1 MNYRDKIQKFSI
13 RKYTVGTFSTVI
25 ATLVFLG
32 FNTSQAHAAETNQP
46 ASVVKQKQQS
56 NNEQNENRESQAQN
70 SQNSQNGQSLSA
82 THENEQPNISQAN
95 LVDQKVAQ
103 SSTTNDEQPASQN
116 VNTKKDS
123 ATAATTQ
130 PDKEE
135 SKHKQNESQSANKNG
150 NDSRAAHVE
159 NHEANVVTASDS
171 SDNGNVQHDR
181 NELQAFFDANYHDY
195 RFIDRENADSG
206 TFNYVK
212 GIFDKIN
219 TLLGSNDPINNKDL
233 QLAYKELEQ
242 AVALIRTM
250 PQRQQTSRR
259 SNRIQTRS
267 VESRAAEPRSVSS
280 YQNADSSYYV
290 ENANDGSGYPVGT
303 YINASNKGAPYYLP
317 TAPWNTL
324 KASAAKEIVLMT
336 AKQTGDGYQWVIK
349 FNKGHAPH
357 ENMIFW
363 FALPSDQVPVGRTD
377 FVTVNAD
384 GTNVQ
389 WSNGAGQGANKPL
402 PQMWPYGVNDS
413 RSRDFK
419 VRSRSGQVIY
429 DWSNV
434 HVNTLRDL
442 ARAGDY
448 FSEAG
453 APAATKAI
461 GEQTFK
467 YINGERP
474 TESPGASTVYTFIGA
489 GDASYTISFK
499 TQGPTTNKLYYAAGG
514 RALEYNQLFMY
525 SQLYVESTQDHQQR
539 LDGLRQTVNRTY
551 RIGTTKNVEVGQ
563 NNYKMKKVLES
574 TNLNIDDFIDDP
586 LSYVRTPSNKVL
598 GFYPTN
604 ANTNAFRPGGA
615 QQLNEYQL
623 SQLFTDQKLQ
633 EAART
638 RNPIRLMIGFDY
650 PDGHGNAETLVPV
663 NLTVLPEIQHNIK
676 FFKNDDTQNIA
687 EKPFSKQAGHPVFY
701 VYAGN
706 QGNASVNL
714 GGSVTSIQPLR
725 INLTSNENFTDK
737 DWQITGIPRTL
748 HIENSTN
755 RTNNARERNI
765 ELVGNLLPGDYFGTI
780 RFGRKEQ
787 LFEIRV
793 KPHTPTITTTAE
805 QLRGTALQKVPVN
818 ISGIPLD
825 PSALVYLVAPTNQT
839 TNGGSEADQIPSGY
853 TILATGTPDGVHN
866 TITIRP
872 QDYVV
877 FIPPVGKQI
886 RAVVYYNKVVA
897 SNMSNAVTI
906 LPDDIPPTIN
916 NPVGINAKYY
926 RGDEVNFTMGVS
938 DRHTGIKNTTITT
951 LPNGWTSNLTKADK
965 NNGSL
970 SITGRVSM
978 NQTFNSDITFK
989 VSATDNA
996 NNTTND
1002 SQSKHVSIH
1011 VGKISEDAHPI
1022 VLGNTEKVVV
1032 VNPTAVSND
1041 EKQSI
1046 ITAFMNKNQNI
1057 RGYLASTNP
1066 VTVDNNGNV
1075 TLHYRDGSSTTLDAT
1090 NVMTYEPIVKPEYQ
1104 TTNAPKTATVTI
1116 AKGQSFNI
1124 GDIKQ
1129 YFTLSNGQGIPSG
1142 TFTNITSDR
1151 TIPTAQEVSQMNAG
1165 TQLYH
1170 IVASNAYHKDTE
1182 DFYIS
1187 LKIVD
1192 VKQPEGDQRV
1202 YRTSTYDLTTDEISK
1217 VKQAFINA
1225 NRDVITLAEG
1235 DISVTNTPNGA
1246 NVSTITVN
1254 INKGRLTKSFA
1265 SNLANMNFLRWVNFP
1280 QDYTVTWTNAKIANR
1295 PTDGGLSWSD
1305 DHKSL
1310 IYRYDA
1316 TLGTQITTN
1325 DILTMLKATTTVP
1338 GLRNNITGNEKAQAE
1353 AGGRPNYRTT
1363 GYSQANASSDGQR
1376 QYTLN
1381 GQVIQIL
1388 DIINPSNG
1396 YGGQPVTNSNTRA
1409 NHSNATVVN
1418 VNEPAANGAGAFTI
1432 DHVVKSNS
1440 THNASDAVYKAQ
1452 LYLTP
1457 YGPKQYVEHLNQNTG
1472 NTTDA
1477 INIYF
1482 VPSDLVNPT
1491 ISVGNYTN
1499 HQVFSG
1505 ETFTNTITANDNFGV
1520 QSVTVP
1526 TTSQITGTVDNNH
1539 QHVSATAPNVTSA
1552 TTKTIN
1558 LLATDTS
1565 GNTATTSFNVTVKP
1579 LRDKYRV
1586 GTSST
1591 AANPVRIANISNNA
1605 TVSQADQTAII
1616 NSLTFTSNAPN
1627 RNYAT
1632 ASANEITSKTVSNVS
1647 RTGNNANVTV
1657 TVTYQD
1663 GTTSTV
1669 TVPVKH
1675 VIPEIVAHSHY
1686 TVQGQDFPAGNG
1698 SSASDYF
1705 KLSNGSAIPDAT
1717 ITWVSGQ
1724 APNKDNTRI
1733 GQDINVTAHILI
1745 DGETTPITKTAT
1757 YKVVSSVPKHVFET
1771 NRGAVFP
1778 GVSDVYDA
1786 KQYVKPVND
1795 SWTQN
1800 AQRMN
1805 FQFTNSYGPSKDVV
1819 GISTRDIRVTYDNH
1833 QTQIIKI
1840 LAKVKPDPPRI
1851 DGNSVTYKAGL
1862 TNQQIKINNVLSS
1875 SSIKLFK
1882 ADNTP
1887 LTITNTTYG
1896 SGNTAVVTVSDALP
1910 NGVIKARSSI
1920 TMNNVTYTTQDEHGR
1935 AIDVTRNESVD
1946 SNDSATVTVTPQL
1959 QATTEGA
1966 VFIKGGDG
1974 FDFGHVER
1982 FIQNP
1987 PHGATV
1993 AWHDNPDTWK
2003 NTVGNTHKTAVVTL
2017 PSGQGTRNVEVPVKV
2032 YPVANAKAP
2041 SRDVKGQNLTN
2052 GTDAMNY
2059 ITFDPNTNTNGITAA
2074 WANRQQ
2080 PNNQQ
2085 AGVQHLNVDVTYP
2098 GISAAKRVPVTVN
2111 VYQFEFPQ
2119 TTYTTTV
2126 GGTLASGTQA
2136 SGYAH
2141 MQNANGLPTDGF
2153 TYKWNNAATGTNDAN
2168 WAAMNKP
2175 NAAKVVN
2182 AKYDVIY
2189 NGRTFATSL
2198 PAKFV
2203 VKDVQPAKP
2212 TVTET
2217 AAGAITIAP
2226 GANQTVN
2233 THAGNVTTYADK
2245 LVIKR
2250 NGNVVTTFT
2259 RHNNTS
2265 PWVKEASAAT
2275 VAGIAG
2281 TNNGIT
2287 VAAGTFNPA
2296 DTIQVVATQGSG
2308 ETVSDEQRSDDF
2320 TVVAPQPNQ
2329 ATTKIWQNG
2338 HIDITPNNPSGH
2350 LINPTQ
2356 AMDIAYTEKVGN
2368 GAEHSKTINVVRG
2381 QNNQWTIANKPDYV
2395 TLDAQTGKVTFNA
2408 NTIKPNSAITI
2419 TPKAGT
2425 GHSASSNPS
2434 TLTAPATHTVN
2445 TTEIVKDYGSNVTA
2459 AEINNA
2465 VQVAN
2470 KRTATI
2476 KNGTA
2481 MPTNLAGGS
2490 TTTIP
2495 VTVTY
2500 NDGSTEEVQESIFTK
2515 ADKRELITAKN
2526 HLDDPVSTD
2535 GKKPGT
2541 ITQYNNA
2548 IHNAQQ
2554 QINTAKT
2561 EAQQV
2566 INNERATPQQ
2576 VSDALTKVRAA
2587 QTKIDQAKALLQNK
2601 EDNSQLVTS
2610 KNNLQSSVNQVPSTA
2625 GMTQQS
2631 IDNYNAKKRE
2641 AESEITAAQRVID
2654 NGDATA
2660 QQISDEKHRVD
2671 NALTALNQA
2680 KQNLTAD
2687 THALE
2692 QAVQQLNRTGT
2703 TTGKKPASITAYNN
2717 SIRALQS
2724 DLTSAKNSANA
2735 IIQKPIRTVQEV
2747 QSALTNVNRVNER
2760 LTQAINQLVPLADN
2774 SALRTAKTK
2783 LDEEINKSV
2792 TTDGMTQSSIQA
2804 YENAKR
2810 AGQTEST
2817 NAQNVIN
2824 NGDATDQQIAAEKAK
2839 VEEKYNS
2846 LKQAIAGLTP
2856 DLAPLQA
2863 AKTQLQNDIDQPTS
2877 TTGMTSASVATF
2889 NEKLSA
2895 ARTKIQEIDRVLAS
2909 HPDVA
2914 TIRQNVTA
2922 ANAAKS
2928 ALDQARNGLTVD
2940 KAPLEN
2946 AKNQL
2951 QHSIDTQTSTTG
2963 MTQDSVNAYNAKL
2976 TAARNKIQKIN
2987 QVLAGSPTVD
2997 QINTNTS
3004 AANQAK
3010 SDLDHARQ
3018 ALTPDKAPLQT
3029 AKTQLEQSINQPTD
3043 TTGMTI
3049 ASLNAYNQ
3057 KLQAARQKL
3066 TEINQVLNG
3075 NPTVQNINDK
3085 VAEAN
3090 QAKDQLNTARQ
3101 GLTLDRQPALTTLH
3115 GASNLNQAQQN
3126 NFTQQIN
3133 AAQNH
3138 AALETIKSNITAL
3151 NNAMTKLK
3159 ESVADN
3165 NTIKSGQNYTDATP
3179 ANKQAYDNA
3188 VNAAKGVIGETNN
3201 PTMDVNTVNQKAA
3214 SVKSTKDALDGQQNL
3229 QRAKTEATNAITH
3242 ASDLNQAQKNALT
3255 QQVNS
3260 AQNVQAVNDI
3270 KQTTQSLNTAMTG
3283 LKRGVANHNQVV
3295 QSDNYVNADTNK
3307 KNDYNNAYNHANDII
3322 NGNAQH
3328 PVITPSDVNNAL
3340 SNVTSKEHAL
3350 NGEAKLNTAKQEAN
3364 TALGQLN
3371 NLNNAQRQNLQ
3382 SQINGAHQ
3390 IETVNTIKQNATNLN
3405 SAMGNLRQVVAD
3417 KDQVKRTEDYAD
3429 ADTAKQNAYNSAVS
3443 SAETIINQSTN
3454 PTMSVNDVNSATSA
3468 VTTNKNALN
3477 GDEKLA
3483 QSKTDA
3489 VRAIDALPHLNNAQK
3504 ADVKSKINAASNIA
3518 GVNTVKQQ
3526 GTDLNTAMGN
3536 LQGAIN
3542 DEQTTLNSQNYQDA
3556 TPSKKTAYTN
3566 AVQAAKDIL
3575 NKSNGQNKTKDQV
3588 AEAMNQVNSA
3598 KNNLDG
3604 TRLLDQAKQTAKQQL
3619 NNMTHL
3625 TTAQKTNLTNQINS
3639 GTTVAGV
3646 HTVQSNANTLDQAMN
3661 TLRQSIANK
3670 DATKAS
3676 EDYVD
3681 ANNDKQ
3687 TAYNNAVAAAETIIN
3702 ANSNPEMNPS
3712 TITQK
3717 ADQVNSSKTALNGD
3731 ENLAAAK
3738 QNAKTYLNTLTSIT
3752 DAQKNNLISQI
3763 TSATRVSGVDTVKQ
3777 NAQHLDQAMASLQS
3791 GINNESQVKSSEKY
3805 RDADTNKQQE
3815 YDNAITAAKA
3825 ILNKQHG
3832 PNTAQ
3837 NAVEAALQRV
3847 NTAKDALNGDAK
3859 LIAAQNA
3866 AKQHLGT
3873 LTHITTAQRN
3883 DLTNQISQAT
3893 NLAGVE
3899 SVKQSANSLD
3909 GAMGNL
3915 QTAINDKSGTL
3926 ASQNFLDADEQKRNA
3941 YNQAVSAAETILNKQ
3956 TGPNTAKTAVEQA
3969 LNNVNNAKH
3978 ALNGTQNLNN
3988 AKQAAITAINGASD
4002 LNQHQKDALKAQANG
4017 AQRVSNAQDV
4027 QRNATE
4033 LNTAM
4038 GTLKHAI
4045 ADKTNTLAS
4054 SKYVNADSTKQN
4066 AYTTKVTNAEHIIS
4080 GTPTVVTTPSEVT
4093 AAANQVNSAKQELNG
4108 DERLRVAKQNANTAI
4123 DALTQLNTPQKAK
4136 LKEQVGQANRLED
4149 VQTVQTNGQ
4158 SLNNAMKGLRDSIA
4172 NETTVKA
4179 SQNYT
4184 DASPN
4189 NQSTYNSAVS
4199 NAKGIINQ
4207 TNNPTMDT
4215 SAITQ
4220 ATTQVNNAKTALN
4233 GDARLNEAKNT
4244 AKQQLAT
4251 MSHLTDTQK
4260 ANLTSQI
4267 ESGTTVAGVQGIQA
4281 NAGTLDQA
4289 MNQLRQSIAS
4299 KDATKASEDYQD
4311 ANADLQNAYNR
4322 AVSDAEGIISAT
4334 NNPEMNPDTINQKA
4348 SQVNSAKSALN
4359 GDEKLA
4365 TAKQSAK
4372 SDIGRLSDLNNA
4384 QRTAANA
4391 EVDHAPNLAAV
4402 TAAKNKATS
4411 LNTAMGNLKHAL
4423 AEKDNTKRSVN
4434 YTDADQPKQQAYDTA
4449 VTQAEGITNANGSN
4463 ANETQV
4469 QAALNQLN
4477 QAKNDLNGDNK
4488 VAQAKE
4494 AAKRALA
4501 SYNNLNNAQSTAAIS
4516 QIDNATTVAG
4526 VTAAQNTANELN
4538 TAMGQLQNGINDQ
4551 NTVKQQVNFTDAD
4564 QGKKDA
4570 YTNAVTN
4577 AQGILDKAHG
4587 QNMTKAQVEAALNQ
4601 VTTAKNAL
4609 NGDANVRQAKSDA
4622 KANLGTLTHLNNAQK
4637 QDLTSQIEGATTVN
4651 GVNGVKTKAQDLDGA
4666 MQRLESAI
4674 ANKDQTKASENY
4686 IDADPTKKTAF
4697 DNAITQAESYLNK
4710 DHGANK
4716 DKQAVEQAIQSVTTA
4731 KNALNGDAN
4740 LQRAKTEATQAIDNL
4755 THLNTAQKTALKQQ
4769 VNAAQRVSGVTDLKN
4784 SATSLN
4790 NAMDQL
4796 KQAIAD
4802 HDTIVAGGNYTNA
4815 SPDKQG
4821 AYTDAYNAAKNIV
4834 NGSPNVITNA
4844 ADVTAATQRVNNAET
4859 GLNGDTNLATA
4870 KQQAKEALRQMTH
4883 LSDAQKQSITGQ
4895 IDNAT
4900 LVTGVQSVKDNA
4912 TNLDNAMNQLR
4923 NSIANK
4929 DEVKASQPYVD
4940 ADTDKQNAY
4949 NTAVTSAENII
4960 NATSQ
4965 PTLDPSAVTQAANQ
4979 VNTNKTALNG
4989 AQNLANK
4996 KQETTANINQLS
5008 HLNNA
5013 QKQDLNTQVT
5023 NAPNISTVNQVKT
5036 KAEQLDQAMERLI
5049 NGIQDKDQVKQSVN
5063 FTDADPEKQTA
5074 YNNAVTAAENI
5085 INQAN
5090 GTNANQSQV
5099 EAALSTVTTTKQ
5111 ALNGDRKV
5119 TDAKN
5124 NANQTLSTL
5133 DNLNNVQKG
5142 AVTGNINQA
5151 HTVAEVTQAI
5161 QTAQELNT
5169 AMGNLKNS
5177 LNDKDTTLGSQ
5188 NFADADPEKKNAYN
5202 EAVRNAENILNKSTG
5217 TNVPK
5222 DQVEA
5227 AMNQVNTTK
5236 AALNGT
5242 QNLEKAK
5249 QHANTVIDGLSHLT
5263 NAQKDALKQL
5273 VQQSTTVA
5281 EAQGNEQKA
5290 NNVDAAMD
5298 KLRQS
5303 IADNATT
5310 KQNQNYTDASPNK
5323 KDAYNNAVTTAQG
5336 IIDQTTSP
5344 TLDPTVI
5351 NQAAG
5356 QVSTTKNAL
5365 NGNENLEA
5373 AKQQATQSLGSLD
5386 NLNNAQKQ
5394 AVTNQINGAHTVD
5407 EANQIK
5413 QNAQNL
5419 NTAMGNLKQAIADK
5433 DATKATVNFTD
5444 ADQAKQQA
5452 YNTAVTNAENIISKA
5467 NGGNATQSEVEQAI
5481 QQVNATK
5488 QALNGNANVQHA
5500 KDEATALIN
5509 SSNDLN
5515 QAQKDALKQQ
5525 VQNAT
5530 TVAGVNNVKQTA
5542 QELNNAMTQLKQ
5554 GIADKEQT
5562 KADGNFVNADP
5573 DKQNAYNQAVAKA
5586 EALISG
5592 TPDVVVTPSEITAAL
5607 NKVTQAK
5614 NDLNG
5619 NTNLATAKQNVQHA
5633 IDQLPNL
5640 NQAQRDEYS
5649 KQITQATL
5657 VPNVNAIEQAATT
5670 LNDAMTQLKQGIA
5683 NKAQIKGSENYHD
5696 ADTDKQTAYDNAV
5709 TKAEEL
5715 LKQTTNPTMDPNTIQ
5730 QALTKVNDTNQ
5741 ALNGNQ
5747 KLADAKQA
5755 AKTNLGTLDHLNDA
5769 QKQALTTQVEQA
5781 PDIATVN
5788 NVKQNAQNLNNAMT
5802 NLNNALHDKTETLN
5816 SINFTDADQAKKDA
5830 YTNAVA
5836 HAEGILSKANG
5847 SNASQTEV
5855 EQAMQRVNEAK
5866 QALNGNDNVQRAKDA
5881 AKQVI
5886 TNENDLNQAQKDALK
5901 QQVDAAQT
5909 VANVN
5914 TIKQTAQDLNQAMT
5928 QLKQGIAD
5936 KDQTK
5941 ANGNFVN
5948 ADTDKQNAY
5957 NNAVAHAEQIISGTP
5972 NANVDPQQVA
5982 QALQQVTQ
5990 AKGDLNGNHNLQ
6002 VAKDNA
6008 NTAIDQLPNLNQP
6021 QKTALKDQVSHAEL
6035 VTGVNAIKQNADAL
6049 NNAMGTLKQQIQAN
6063 SQVPQSVDF
6072 TQADQDKQQAYNN
6085 AANQAQ
6091 QIANGTPTPVLTPDT
6106 VTQAVTTMNQAK
6118 DALNGDEKLAQAKQD
6133 AIANLDTLRDLNQPQ
6148 RDALRNQI
6156 NQAQALATVEQTKQN
6171 AQNVNT
6177 AMSNLKQGIANKDT
6191 VKASENYHDADA
6203 DKQTAYTNAVSQAEG
6218 IINQMQNPT
6227 LNPDEITRALTQV
6240 TDAKNSLNGEAKLAT
6255 EKQNAKDAV
6264 NAMTHLN
6271 DAQKQ
6276 ALKGQID
6283 QSPEIATVTQVK
6295 QTATS
6300 LDQAMNQLSQ
6310 AINDKTQ
6317 TLTDGNYLNADPDKQ
6332 NAYKQAVA
6340 KAEALLN
6347 KQSGTNEVQAQVE
6360 SITNE
6365 VNAAKQ
6371 ALNGNDNLA
6380 NAKQQAK
6387 QQLANLT
6394 HLNDAQKQS
6403 FESQITQAP
6412 LVTDVTTINQKAQAL
6427 DYAMELLRNSI
6438 ADNQATLASEDYHDA
6453 TAQRQND
6460 YNQAVTAAKNIIN
6473 QTTSPTM
6480 NPDEVNRATT
6490 QVNNTKV
6497 ALDGDENL
6505 AATKQQANN
6514 RLNQLDHLN
6523 NAQKQQLQS
6532 QITQSSDIATV
6543 NGHKQTAESLNTAMG
6558 NLINAIA
6565 DHQAVEQRGNFI
6577 NADTDKQTAHTT
6589 AVNEA
6594 EAMINK
6600 QTGQNANQT
6609 EVEQAIT
6616 KVQTT
6621 LQALNGDH
6629 NLQVA
6634 KTNATQAID
6643 ALPNLNQ
6650 PQKTALKDQVTAA
6663 TLVTAVHQIEQTANT
6678 LNQAMHGLRESI
6690 QDNAATKA
6698 NSKYINEDQPEQ
6710 QNYDQAVQAANNII
6724 NEQTATLDNNAI
6736 NQAATTVN
6744 TTKAALHGDV
6754 KLQNDKDH
6762 AKQTVSQLAHLNN
6775 AQKHM
6780 EDTLIDSE
6788 TTRTAVKQDLTE
6800 AQALDQ
6806 LMNTLQQSIA
6816 DKDATRASS
6825 AYVNAEPNKK
6835 QAYDEAVQNAES
6847 IIAGL
6852 NNPTINKGNV
6862 SSATQAVTS
6871 SKNALDGV
6879 ERLAQDK
6886 QTAGNSLNHLDQLT
6900 PAQQQALENQINN
6913 ATTRDKVAEIIAQAQ
6928 ALNEA
6933 MKALKESIKDQPQ
6946 TEASSK
6952 FINEDQAQK
6961 DAYTQAVQHAKDL
6974 INKTTDPTLVKS
6986 VIDQATQAVND
6997 AKNNLHGDQKL
7008 AQDKQRATETLNNL
7022 SNLNTPQ
7029 RQALENQINNAATRG
7044 EVAQKLTE
7052 AQALNQAMEA
7062 LRNSIQDQQQTEA
7075 GSKFI
7080 NEDKPQKD
7088 AYQAAVQHAKDLI
7101 NQTSNPTLDKAQVE
7115 QLTQGVNQA
7124 KDNLHGDQKLADD
7137 KQHAVTD
7144 LNQLN
7149 SLNNPQRQALESQ
7162 INNAATRDEVAQKL
7176 AEAQALD
7183 QAMQALRNSIQDQ
7196 QQTESGSKFIN
7207 EDKPQKDAYQ
7217 AAVQHAK
7224 DLINQTGNPTL
7235 DKSQVEQ
7242 LTQAV
7247 TTAKDNLHGDQKLA
7261 RDQQQAVTT
7270 VNALP
7275 NLNHAQQQALTDAIN
7290 AAPTRTEV
7298 AQHVQTATELDH
7310 AMETLKNK
7318 VDQVNTDKAQ
7328 PNYTE
7333 ASTDKKEAVDQALQ
7347 AAESITDPTNGSNA
7361 NKDAVEQ
7368 ALTKLQ
7374 EKVNELNGNER
7385 VAEAK
7390 AQAKQ
7395 TIDQLAHLNA
7405 DQIATAKQNI
7415 DQATKL
7421 QPIAELVDQAT
7432 QLNQSMDQLQ
7442 QAVNEHANVEQTVDY
7457 TQADSDKQNA
7467 YKQAIAEAEN
7477 VLKQN
7482 SNKQQV
7488 DQALQN
7494 ILNAKQALNGD
7505 ERVALAKTNGK
7516 HDIDQL
7522 NALNNAQQDGFKGRI
7537 DQSHDLNQIQ
7547 QIVDEAK
7554 ALNRAMDQL
7563 SQEITGNEGR
7573 TKGSTNYVNADTQVK
7588 QVYDEAVDK
7597 AKQALDKSTGQN
7609 LTAEQVIKLNDA
7621 VTAAK
7626 KALNGE
7632 ERLNNR
7638 KSEALQRLDQLTHLN
7653 NAQRQLAIQQINNAE
7668 TLNKASRAINRATKL
7683 DNAMGAVQQ
7692 YIDEQHLGVISS
7704 TNYINADNNLKA
7716 NYDNAIANAAHE
7728 LDKVQGNAIAKAE
7741 AEQLKQNIIDA
7752 QNALNGDQNL
7762 ANTKDKA
7769 NAFVNSLNG
7778 LNLQQQDLAHKAIN
7792 NADTVSDVT
7801 DIVNNQIDLND
7812 AMETLKHLVDNE
7824 IPNAEQTV
7832 NYQNADDNAKT
7843 NFDDAKRLANTLLN
7857 SDNTNVNDINGAIQ
7871 AVNDAIQNLNGDQRL
7886 QDAKDKAIQSI
7897 NQALTNKLKEIEASN
7912 ATEQDKLI
7920 AKNKAEE
7927 LANSIINNIN
7937 KATSN
7942 QDVSQVQTAG
7952 KQAIEQV
7959 HANEIPKAKIDA
7971 NKDADKQVQ
7980 ALIDE
7985 ID

>member
-32 FNTSQAHAAETNQP
+32 LNTSQAQAAETNQP
-46 ASVVKQKQQS
+46 ASALKQKQQ
-56 NNEQNENRESQAQN
+56 NGDTQTENREVEV
-70 SQNSQNGQSLSA
+70 QNSQNGQSLSA
-82 THENEQPNISQAN
+82 PIENEQPNNNQTN
-95 LVDQKVAQ
+95 HVDASAVQ
-103 SSTTNDEQPASQN
+103 SSTTEHDQPVSQN
-116 VNTKKDS
+116 EQAKKD
-123 ATAATTQ
+123 TAAATLTQ
-130 PDKEE
+130 SAKAA
-135 SKHKQNESQSANKNG
+135 SKHEQSE
-150 NDSRAAHVE
+150 SRAANKKENDNKATHVE
-159 NHEANVVTASDS
+159 SHEANVVTASDS
-171 SDNGNVQHDR
+171 SDSGNVQHDR

-259 SNRIQTRS
+259 SSRIQTRS
-267 VESRAAEPRSVSS
+267 IESRAAEPRSVSD
-280 YQNADSSYYV
+280 YQNANSSYYV

-303 YINASNKGAPYYLP
+303 YINASSKGAPYNLP
-317 TAPWNTL
+317 TTPWNTL
-324 KASAAKEIVLMT
+324 KASDAKEIALIT

-357 ENMIFW
+357 ENMIYW
-363 FALPSDQVPVGRTD
+363 FALPAGQTPVGRTE

-389 WSNGAGQGANKPL
+389 WSNGAGAGANKPL
-402 PQMWPYGVNDS
+402 PEMWPYGVNDS
-413 RSRDFK
+413 RSWDYKIRN
-419 VRSRSGQVIY
+419 RSGQVIY
-429 DWSNV
+429 DWPTV
-434 HVNTLRDL
+434 HINSLKDL
-442 ARAGDY
+442 ARASDY

-453 APAATKAI
+453 ATPATKAF
-461 GEQTFK
+461 GRQTFE

-474 TESPGASTVYTFIGA
+474 TESPGVPKVYTFIGK

-499 TQGPTTNKLYYAAGG
+499 TQGPTIDKLYYAADG

-525 SQLYVESTQDHQQR
+525 SQLYVESTQDYQQR
-539 LDGLRQTVNRTY
+539 LNGLRQVVNRTY
-551 RIGTTKNVEVGQ
+551 RIGTTKRVEVSQGNVQ
-563 NNYKMKKVLES
+563 TKKVLES
-574 TNLNIDDFIDDP
+574 TNLNIDDFMDDP
-586 LSYVRTPSNKVL
+586 LSYVKTPSNKVL
-598 GFYPTN
+598 GFYPTS
-604 ANTNAFRPGGA
+604 ANTNAFRPGGVNP
-615 QQLNEYQL
+615 LNEYQL
-623 SQLFTDQKLQ
+623 SQLFTDDKLQ
-633 EAART
+633 QAART
-638 RNPIRLMIGFDY
+638 GSPIRLMIGFDY
-650 PDGHGNAETLVPV
+650 PDAFGNGETLVPV

-676 FFKNDDTQNIA
+676 FFKNDDGQNIA
-687 EKPFSKQAGHPVFY
+687 DKPASKQAGHPVFY

-793 KPHTPTITTTAE
+793 KPHTPRITTTAE
-805 QLRGTALQKVPVN
+805 ELRGTALQKVPVTVTD
-818 ISGIPLD
+818 IPLD
-825 PSALVYLVAPTNQT
+825 PSALVYLVIPTSQT
-839 TNGGSEADQIPSGY
+839 RDGGSEADQIPSGY
-853 TILATGTPDGVHN
+853 TKIATGTPDGVHS

-872 QDYVV
+872 EDYVV
-877 FIPPVGKQI
+877 FIPPVGNQI
-886 RAVVYYNKVVA
+886 RALIFYNNVVA

-916 NPVGINAKYY
+916 NPVGLNAKYY
-926 RGDEVNFTMGVS
+926 RGDEVSFTMGVS
-938 DRHTGIKNTTITT
+938 DRHSGLKSTTITT
-951 LPNGWTSNLTKADK
+951 LPSGWTSNLTKSDK
-965 NNGSL
+965 KNGSL
-970 SITGRVSM
+970 AISGRVSM
-978 NQTFNSDITFK
+978 NQAYNSDITFK
-989 VSATDNA
+989 VSATDNV

-1002 SQSKHVSIH
+1002 SQSKHVTVH
-1011 VGKISEDAHPI
+1011 VGKISDDAHPI
-1022 VLGNTEKVVV
+1022 VLGNSEKVVV
-1032 VNPTAVSND
+1032 VNPTALTGD
-1041 EKQSI
+1041 EKQRI
-1046 ITAFMNKNQNI
+1046 TTAFMNKNQNI
-1057 RGYLASTNP
+1057 RGYLASSNP
-1066 VTVDNNGNV
+1066 VTVDNHGNV
-1075 TLHYRDGSSTTLDAT
+1075 TLQYRDGSSTTLDAT
-1090 NVMTYEPIVKPEYQ
+1090 NVMTYEPVVKPEYQ
-1104 TTNAPKTATVTI
+1104 TANAAKTATVTI

-1129 YFTLSNGQGIPSG
+1129 YFTLSNGQAIPSSS
-1142 TFTNITSDR
+1142 FTNITSDR

-1170 IVASNAYHKDTE
+1170 IVATNAYHKDTE
-1182 DFYIS
+1182 DFYIT
-1187 LKIVD
+1187 LKIID

-1202 YRTSTYDLTTDEISK
+1202 YRMSTYDITTDEISK

-1225 NRDVITLAEG
+1225 NRDAISFAEG
-1235 DISVTNTPNGA
+1235 DISVTNTPNGS

-1254 INKGRLTKSFA
+1254 INKGRLTKSFT
-1265 SNLANMNFLRWVNFP
+1265 SNLNNMNFLRWVNFP

-1325 DILTMLKATTTVP
+1325 DILTLLKATTTVP
-1338 GLRNNITGNEKAQAE
+1338 GLRNNIAGNEKAQAE
-1353 AGGRPNYRTT
+1353 AGGRPNYKTT
-1363 GYSQANASSDGQR
+1363 GYSQSNPTSDGQR
-1376 QYTLN
+1376 QFTLN
-1381 GQVIQIL
+1381 GQVIQIM

-1396 YGGQPVTNSNTRA
+1396 FGGQPVTNSNVRA
-1409 NHSNATVVN
+1409 NHSNSTVVS
-1418 VNEPAANGAGAFTI
+1418 VNESAANGAGAFTI
-1432 DHVVKSNS
+1432 DHVVKNNS
-1440 THNASDAVYKAQ
+1440 THNAADAVYKAQ
-1452 LYLTP
+1452 LYLSP
-1457 YGPKQYVEHLNQNTG
+1457 YGPKQYVEHLNQNTD
-1472 NTTDA
+1472 NTNEA

-1499 HQVFSG
+1499 HQVFTG

-1526 TTSQITGTVDNNH
+1526 TTSQLTGTVDNNH
-1539 QHVSATAPNVTSA
+1539 QHVSATAPNVTS
-1552 TTKTIN
+1552 TTNKTIN
-1558 LLATDTS
+1558 LVATDTS
-1565 GNTATTSFNVTVKP
+1565 GNTATTSFNVTIKP

-1647 RTGNNANVTV
+1647 RTGNNEQVTV

-1686 TVQGQDFPAGNG
+1686 TVQGQDFPTGNG
-1698 SSASDYF
+1698 ASASDYF

-1724 APNKDNTRI
+1724 APNKNNTTI

-1757 YKVVSSVPKHVFET
+1757 YKVVRTVPKQVFET
-1771 NRGAVFP
+1771 ARGVLYP
-1778 GVSDVYDA
+1778 GVSDMYDA
-1786 KQYVKPVND
+1786 KQYVKPVNN
-1795 SWTQN
+1795 SWSTN
-1800 AQRMN
+1800 AQHMN

-1840 LAKVKPDPPRI
+1840 LSKVKPDPPRI

-1910 NGVIKARSSI
+1910 NGEIKARSSI
-1920 TMNNVTYTTQDEHGR
+1920 SMNNVTYTTQDEHGR

-1946 SNDSATVTVTPQL
+1946 SNDSASVHVTPQL

-2017 PSGQGTRNVEVPVKV
+2017 PNGQGTRNVEVPVKV

-2052 GTDAMNY
+2052 GTDAINY

-2119 TTYTTTV
+2119 TSYTTTV

-2141 MQNANGLPTDGF
+2141 IQNATGLPTDGF

-2175 NAAKVVN
+2175 NTAQVIN

-2189 NGRTFATSL
+2189 NGHTFATSL

-2217 AAGAITIAP
+2217 AAGVITIAP

-2265 PWVKEASAAT
+2265 PWVKEASAAN

-2296 DTIQVVATQGSG
+2296 DTIQAVATQGSG
-2308 ETVSDEQRSDDF
+2308 ETISDEQRSDDF

-2338 HIDITPNNPSGH
+2338 HVDITPNNPSGH

-2368 GAEHSKTINVVRG
+2368 GAEHSKTLNAVRG

-2395 TLDAQTGKVTFNA
+2395 TLDAHTGKVTFNA

-2434 TLTAPATHTVN
+2434 TLTAPAAHTVN

-2500 NDGSTEEVQESIFTK
+2500 NDSSTEEVQESIFTK

-2566 INNERATPQQ
+2566 INDERATPQQ
-2576 VSDALTKVRAA
+2576 VNAALSKVQAA
-2587 QTKIDQAKALLQNK
+2587 QTKINEAKALLQNK

-2610 KNNLQSSVNQVPSTA
+2610 KNNLQSSVNQVPSTT

-2687 THALE
+2687 THELE
-2692 QAVQQLNRTGT
+2692 QAVHQLNRTGT

-2735 IIQKPIRTVQEV
+2735 IIQKPIRSVQEV
-2747 QSALTNVNRVNER
+2747 QTALTNVNRVNDR

-2824 NGDATDQQIAAEKAK
+2824 NGDATDQQIAAEKTK
-2839 VEEKYNS
+2839 VEEKYNG

-2877 TTGMTSASVATF
+2877 TTGMTSASVAAF
-2889 NEKLSA
+2889 NDKLSA

-2922 ANAAKS
+2922 ANATKT

-2951 QHSIDTQTSTTG
+2951 QQSIDTQTSTTG
-2963 MTQDSVNAYNAKL
+2963 MTQDSINAYNAKL
-2976 TAARNKIQKIN
+2976 TAARNKIQQIN

-3043 TTGMTI
+3043 TTGMTT

-3101 GLTLDRQPALTTLH
+3101 GLTLDRQPAFTTLH

-3133 AAQNH
+3133 AAPNH

-3159 ESVADN
+3159 DSVADN
-3165 NTIKSGQNYTDATP
+3165 NSIKSGQNYTDATT

-3188 VNAAKGVIGETNN
+3188 VNAAKGVIGETTN
-3201 PTMDVNTVNQKAA
+3201 PTMDVNTVNQKAET
-3214 SVKSTKDALDGQQNL
+3214 VKSTKGALDGQQNL

-3242 ASDLNQAQKNALT
+3242 ASDLNQTQKNALT
-3255 QQVNS
+3255 QQVNN

-3340 SNVTSKEHAL
+3340 SNVTSKEQAL
-3350 NGEAKLNTAKQEAN
+3350 NGEAKLNAAKQEAN

-3405 SAMGNLRQVVAD
+3405 SAMGNLRQAVAD
-3417 KDQVKRTEDYAD
+3417 KEQVKRTEDYAD

-3443 SAETIINQSTN
+3443 SAETIINQTTN

-3489 VRAIDALPHLNNAQK
+3489 ASAIDALPHLNNAQK

-3588 AEAMNQVNSA
+3588 TEAMNQVNSA

-3625 TTAQKTNLTNQINS
+3625 TTAQKTHLTNQINS

-3646 HTVQSNANTLDQAMN
+3646 HTAQSNANTLDQAMN

-3717 ADQVNSSKTALNGD
+3717 AEQVNSSKTALNGD
-3731 ENLAAAK
+3731 ENLATAK
-3738 QNAKTYLNTLTSIT
+3738 LNAKTYLNTLTSIT

-3763 TSATRVSGVDTVKQ
+3763 SSATRVSSVDTVKQ
-3777 NAQHLDQAMASLQS
+3777 NAQHLDQAMASLQN

-3847 NTAKDALNGDAK
+3847 KTAKNALNGDAK

-3941 YNQAVSAAETILNKQ
+3941 YNQAVSNAETILNKQ

-3969 LNNVNNAKH
+3969 LNNVNSAKH

-4038 GTLKHAI
+4038 GQLQHAI
-4045 ADKTNTLAS
+4045 ADKTTTLAS
-4054 SKYVNADSTKQN
+4054 SKFVNADSTKQN
-4066 AYTTKVTNAEHIIS
+4066 VYTTKVTNAEHIIS

-4149 VQTVQTNGQ
+4149 VQSVQTNGQ

-4207 TNNPTMDT
+4207 TNNPTMDA

-4220 ATTQVNNAKTALN
+4220 ATTQVNNAKNGLNGAENLRNAQNTAKQNLNTLSHLTNNQKSAISSQIDRAGHVSEVTAAKNAATELNTQMGNLEQAIHDQNTVKQGVNFTDADKAKRDAYTNAVSRAETILNKTQGANTPKQDVEAAIQSVTSAKNALNGDQNVTNAKNAAKHALNNLTSINNAQKRDLTTKIDQATTVSGVEAVSNTGTQLNTAMANLQNGINDKTNTLASENYHDADSDKKTAYTQAVTNAENILNKNSGSNLDKAAVENALSQVTNAKGALNGNHNLEQAKSNANTTINGLQHLTTAQKDKLKQQVQQAQNVAGVDTVKSSANTLNGAMGTLRNSIQDNAAKKNGQNYLDATESNKTNYNNAVDSANGVINATSNPNMDANAINQIATQVTSTKNALDGTHNLTQAKQTATNAIDGDTNLNKAQKDALKAQVTSAQRVANVTSIQQTANELNTAMGQLQHGIDDENATKQTQKYRDAEQSKKTAYDQAVAAAKAILNKQTGGNTSKADVDNALNAVTRAKAALNGADNLRNAKTSATNTINGLPHLTQLQKDNLKHQVEQAQNVAGVNGVKDKGNTLNTAMGALRTSIQNDNTTKTSQNYLDASDINKNNYNTAVNNANGVINATNNPNMDANAINGMANQVNTTKAALNGVQNLAQAKTNATNTINNAHDLNQKQKDALKTQVNNAQRVSDANNVQHTATELNGAMTVLKAAIADKERTKASGNYVNADQEKRQAYDSKVTNAENIINGTPNATLTVNDVNSATSQVNAAKTALNGDNNLRVAKEHANNTIDGLAQLNNAQKAKLKEQVQSATTLDGVQTVKNSSQTLNTAMKGLRDSIANEATIKAGQNYTDASPNNRNEYDSAVTAAKAIINQTSNPTMEPNTITQATSQVTTKEQALNGAQNLAQAKTTAKNNLNNLTSINNAQKDALTRSIDGATTVAGVNQETVKATELNNAMHSLQNGINDETQTKQTQKYLDAEPSKKSAYDQAVNAAKAILTKASGQNVDKAAVEQALQNVNSTKTALNGDAKLNEAKAAAKQTLGTLTHINNAQRTALDNEITQATNVEGVNTVKAKAQQLDGAMGQLETSIRDKDTTLQSQNYQDADDAKRTAYSQAVNAAATILNKTSGGNTPKADVERAMQAVTQANTALNGIQNLERAKQAANTAITNASDLNTKQKEALKAQVTSAGRVSVANGVEHTATELNTAMTALKRAIADKADTKASGNYVNADANKRQAYDEKVTAAENIVSGTPTPTLTPSDVTNAATQVTNAKTQLNGNHNLEVAKQNANTAIDGLTSLNGPQKAKLKEQVGQATTLPNVQTVRDNAQTLNTAMKGLRDSIANEATIKAEQNYTDASPNNRSEYDSAVTAAKAIIGQTSSPTMNAQEINQAKDQVTAKQQALNGQENLTNAQTNAKQHLNGLSDLTNAQKDAAKRQIEGATHVSEVTQAQNNADALNTAMTNLKNGIQDQNTIKQGVNFTDADEAKRNAYTNAVTQAEQILNKVQGPNTAKDNVESALQNVQRAKNDLNGNQNVANAKTTAKNALNNLTSINNAQKEALKSQIDSATTVAGVNQVSATASELNTAMSNLQNGINDEAATKAAQKYTDADSDKQTAYNDAVTAAKTLLDKTAGTNDNKAAVEQALQRVNTAKTALN
-4233 GDARLNEAKNT
+4233 GDARLNQAKNT

-4251 MSHLTDTQK
+4251 MSHLTDAQK

-4267 ESGTTVAGVQGIQA
+4267 ERGTTVAGVQGIQA
-4281 NAGTLDQA
+4281 NAGTLNEA

-4299 KDATKASEDYQD
+4299 KDATKASEDYHD
-4311 ANADLQNAYNR
+4311 ANTDLQNAYND
-4322 AVSDAEGIISAT
+4322 AVTNAEGIISAT

-4365 TAKQSAK
+4365 AAKQTAK
-4372 SDIGRLSDLNNA
+4372 SDIGRLTDLNNA

-4391 EVDHAPNLAAV
+4391 EVDQAPNLAAV

-4449 VTQAEGITNANGSN
+4449 VTQAEAITNANGSN

-4494 AAKRALA
+4494 TAKRALA
-4501 SYNNLNNAQSTAAIS
+4501 SYSNLNNAQSTAATS

-4666 MQRLESAI
+4666 MQRLQSAI

-4686 IDADPTKKTAF
+4686 IDADPTNKTAF

-4716 DKQAVEQAIQSVTTA
+4716 DKQAVEQAIQSVTSTE
-4731 KNALNGDAN
+4731 NALNGDAN

-4755 THLNTAQKTALKQQ
+4755 THLNTPQKTALKQQ

-4870 KQQAKEALRQMTH
+4870 KQQAKDALRQMTH
-4883 LSDAQKQSITGQ
+4883 LSDAQKQSITVQ

-4900 LVTGVQSVKDNA
+4900 QVTGVQSVKDNA

-4940 ADTDKQNAY
+4940 ADRDKQNAY

-5023 NAPNISTVNQVKT
+5023 NAPNISTVSQVKT

-5133 DNLNNVQKG
+5133 DNLNNAQKG

-5217 TNVPK
+5217 TNVSK

-5249 QHANTVIDGLSHLT
+5249 QHANTAIDGLSHLT
-5263 NAQKDALKQL
+5263 NAQKEALKQL

-5310 KQNQNYTDASPNK
+5310 KP
-5323 KDAYNNAVTTAQG
+5323 
-5336 IIDQTTSP
+5336 
-5344 TLDPTVI
+5344 
-5351 NQAAG
+5351 
-5356 QVSTTKNAL
+5356 
-5365 NGNENLEA
+5365 
-5373 AKQQATQSLGSLD
+5373 
-5386 NLNNAQKQ
+5386 
-5394 AVTNQINGAHTVD
+5394 
-5407 EANQIK
+5407 
-5413 QNAQNL
+5413 
-5419 NTAMGNLKQAIADK
+5419 
-5433 DATKATVNFTD
+5433 
-5444 ADQAKQQA
+5444 
-5452 YNTAVTNAENIISKA
+5452 
-5467 NGGNATQSEVEQAI
+5467 
-5481 QQVNATK
+5481 
-5488 QALNGNANVQHA
+5488 
-5500 KDEATALIN
+5500 
-5509 SSNDLN
+5509 
-5515 QAQKDALKQQ
+5515 
-5525 VQNAT
+5525 
-5530 TVAGVNNVKQTA
+5530 
-5542 QELNNAMTQLKQ
+5542 
-5554 GIADKEQT
+5554 
-5562 KADGNFVNADP
+5562 
-5573 DKQNAYNQAVAKA
+5573 
-5586 EALISG
+5586 
-5592 TPDVVVTPSEITAAL
+5592 
-5607 NKVTQAK
+5607 
-5614 NDLNG
+5614 
-5619 NTNLATAKQNVQHA
+5619 
-5633 IDQLPNL
+5633 
-5640 NQAQRDEYS
+5640 
-5649 KQITQATL
+5649 
-5657 VPNVNAIEQAATT
+5657 
-5670 LNDAMTQLKQGIA
+5670 
-5683 NKAQIKGSENYHD
+5683 
-5696 ADTDKQTAYDNAV
+5696 
-5709 TKAEEL
+5709 
-5715 LKQTTNPTMDPNTIQ
+5715 
-5730 QALTKVNDTNQ
+5730 
-5741 ALNGNQ
+5741 
-5747 KLADAKQA
+5747 KL
-5755 AKTNLGTLDHLNDA
+5755 
-5769 QKQALTTQVEQA
+5769 
-5781 PDIATVN
+5781 
-5788 NVKQNAQNLNNAMT
+5788 
-5802 NLNNALHDKTETLN
+5802 
-5816 SINFTDADQAKKDA
+5816 
-5830 YTNAVA
+5830 Y
-5836 HAEGILSKANG
+5836 
-5847 SNASQTEV
+5847 
-5855 EQAMQRVNEAK
+5855 
-5866 QALNGNDNVQRAKDA
+5866 
-5881 AKQVI
+5881 
-5886 TNENDLNQAQKDALK
+5886 
-5901 QQVDAAQT
+5901 
-5909 VANVN
+5909 
-5914 TIKQTAQDLNQAMT
+5914 
-5928 QLKQGIAD
+5928 
-5936 KDQTK
+5936 
-5941 ANGNFVN
+5941 
-5948 ADTDKQNAY
+5948 
-5957 NNAVAHAEQIISGTP
+5957 
-5972 NANVDPQQVA
+5972 
-5982 QALQQVTQ
+5982 
-5990 AKGDLNGNHNLQ
+5990 
-6002 VAKDNA
+6002 
-6008 NTAIDQLPNLNQP
+6008 
-6021 QKTALKDQVSHAEL
+6021 
-6035 VTGVNAIKQNADAL
+6035 
-6049 NNAMGTLKQQIQAN
+6049 
-6063 SQVPQSVDF
+6063 
-6072 TQADQDKQQAYNN
+6072 
-6085 AANQAQ
+6085 
-6091 QIANGTPTPVLTPDT
+6091 
-6106 VTQAVTTMNQAK
+6106 
-6118 DALNGDEKLAQAKQD
+6118 
-6133 AIANLDTLRDLNQPQ
+6133 
-6148 RDALRNQI
+6148 
-6156 NQAQALATVEQTKQN
+6156 
-6171 AQNVNT
+6171 
-6177 AMSNLKQGIANKDT
+6177 
-6191 VKASENYHDADA
+6191 
-6203 DKQTAYTNAVSQAEG
+6203 
-6218 IINQMQNPT
+6218 
-6227 LNPDEITRALTQV
+6227 
-6240 TDAKNSLNGEAKLAT
+6240 
-6255 EKQNAKDAV
+6255 
-6264 NAMTHLN
+6264 
-6271 DAQKQ
+6271 
-6276 ALKGQID
+6276 
-6283 QSPEIATVTQVK
+6283 
-6295 QTATS
+6295 
-6300 LDQAMNQLSQ
+6300 
-6310 AINDKTQ
+6310 
-6317 TLTDGNYLNADPDKQ
+6317 
-6332 NAYKQAVA
+6332 
-6340 KAEALLN
+6340 
-6347 KQSGTNEVQAQVE
+6347 
-6360 SITNE
+6360 
-6365 VNAAKQ
+6365 
-6371 ALNGNDNLA
+6371 
-6380 NAKQQAK
+6380 
-6387 QQLANLT
+6387 
-6394 HLNDAQKQS
+6394 
-6403 FESQITQAP
+6403 
-6412 LVTDVTTINQKAQAL
+6412 
-6427 DYAMELLRNSI
+6427 
-6438 ADNQATLASEDYHDA
+6438 
-6453 TAQRQND
+6453 
-6460 YNQAVTAAKNIIN
+6460 
-6473 QTTSPTM
+6473 
-6480 NPDEVNRATT
+6480 
-6490 QVNNTKV
+6490 
-6497 ALDGDENL
+6497 
-6505 AATKQQANN
+6505 
-6514 RLNQLDHLN
+6514 
-6523 NAQKQQLQS
+6523 
-6532 QITQSSDIATV
+6532 
-6543 NGHKQTAESLNTAMG
+6543 
-6558 NLINAIA
+6558 
-6565 DHQAVEQRGNFI
+6565 
-6577 NADTDKQTAHTT
+6577 
-6589 AVNEA
+6589 
-6594 EAMINK
+6594 
-6600 QTGQNANQT
+6600 
-6609 EVEQAIT
+6609 
-6616 KVQTT
+6616 
-6621 LQALNGDH
+6621 
-6629 NLQVA
+6629 
-6634 KTNATQAID
+6634 
-6643 ALPNLNQ
+6643 
-6650 PQKTALKDQVTAA
+6650 
-6663 TLVTAVHQIEQTANT
+6663 
-6678 LNQAMHGLRESI
+6678 
-6690 QDNAATKA
+6690 
-6698 NSKYINEDQPEQ
+6698 
-6710 QNYDQAVQAANNII
+6710 
-6724 NEQTATLDNNAI
+6724 
-6736 NQAATTVN
+6736 
-6744 TTKAALHGDV
+6744 
-6754 KLQNDKDH
+6754 
-6762 AKQTVSQLAHLNN
+6762 
-6775 AQKHM
+6775 
-6780 EDTLIDSE
+6780 
-6788 TTRTAVKQDLTE
+6788 
-6800 AQALDQ
+6800 
-6806 LMNTLQQSIA
+6806 
-6816 DKDATRASS
+6816 
-6825 AYVNAEPNKK
+6825 
-6835 QAYDEAVQNAES
+6835 
-6847 IIAGL
+6847 
-6852 NNPTINKGNV
+6852 
-6862 SSATQAVTS
+6862 
-6871 SKNALDGV
+6871 
-6879 ERLAQDK
+6879 
-6886 QTAGNSLNHLDQLT
+6886 
-6900 PAQQQALENQINN
+6900 
-6913 ATTRDKVAEIIAQAQ
+6913 
-6928 ALNEA
+6928 
-6933 MKALKESIKDQPQ
+6933 
-6946 TEASSK
+6946 
-6952 FINEDQAQK
+6952 
-6961 DAYTQAVQHAKDL
+6961 
-6974 INKTTDPTLVKS
+6974 
-6986 VIDQATQAVND
+6986 
-6997 AKNNLHGDQKL
+6997 
-7008 AQDKQRATETLNNL
+7008 
-7022 SNLNTPQ
+7022 
-7029 RQALENQINNAATRG
+7029 
-7044 EVAQKLTE
+7044 
-7052 AQALNQAMEA
+7052 
-7062 LRNSIQDQQQTEA
+7062 
-7075 GSKFI
+7075 
-7080 NEDKPQKD
+7080 
-7088 AYQAAVQHAKDLI
+7088 
-7101 NQTSNPTLDKAQVE
+7101 
-7115 QLTQGVNQA
+7115 
-7124 KDNLHGDQKLADD
+7124 
-7137 KQHAVTD
+7137 
-7144 LNQLN
+7144 
-7149 SLNNPQRQALESQ
+7149 
-7162 INNAATRDEVAQKL
+7162 
-7176 AEAQALD
+7176 
-7183 QAMQALRNSIQDQ
+7183 
-7196 QQTESGSKFIN
+7196 
-7207 EDKPQKDAYQ
+7207 
-7217 AAVQHAK
+7217 
-7224 DLINQTGNPTL
+7224 
-7235 DKSQVEQ
+7235 
-7242 LTQAV
+7242 
-7247 TTAKDNLHGDQKLA
+7247 
-7261 RDQQQAVTT
+7261 
-7270 VNALP
+7270 
-7275 NLNHAQQQALTDAIN
+7275 
-7290 AAPTRTEV
+7290 
-7298 AQHVQTATELDH
+7298 
-7310 AMETLKNK
+7310 
-7318 VDQVNTDKAQ
+7318 
-7328 PNYTE
+7328 
-7333 ASTDKKEAVDQALQ
+7333 
-7347 AAESITDPTNGSNA
+7347 
-7361 NKDAVEQ
+7361 
-7368 ALTKLQ
+7368 
-7374 EKVNELNGNER
+7374 
-7385 VAEAK
+7385 
-7390 AQAKQ
+7390 
-7395 TIDQLAHLNA
+7395 
-7405 DQIATAKQNI
+7405 
-7415 DQATKL
+7415 
-7421 QPIAELVDQAT
+7421 
-7432 QLNQSMDQLQ
+7432 
-7442 QAVNEHANVEQTVDY
+7442 
-7457 TQADSDKQNA
+7457 
-7467 YKQAIAEAEN
+7467 
-7477 VLKQN
+7477 
-7482 SNKQQV
+7482 
-7488 DQALQN
+7488 
-7494 ILNAKQALNGD
+7494 
-7505 ERVALAKTNGK
+7505 
-7516 HDIDQL
+7516 
-7522 NALNNAQQDGFKGRI
+7522 
-7537 DQSHDLNQIQ
+7537 
-7547 QIVDEAK
+7547 
-7554 ALNRAMDQL
+7554 
-7563 SQEITGNEGR
+7563 
-7573 TKGSTNYVNADTQVK
+7573 
-7588 QVYDEAVDK
+7588 
-7597 AKQALDKSTGQN
+7597 
-7609 LTAEQVIKLNDA
+7609 
-7621 VTAAK
+7621 
-7626 KALNGE
+7626 
-7632 ERLNNR
+7632 
-7638 KSEALQRLDQLTHLN
+7638 
-7653 NAQRQLAIQQINNAE
+7653 
-7668 TLNKASRAINRATKL
+7668 
-7683 DNAMGAVQQ
+7683 
-7692 YIDEQHLGVISS
+7692 
-7704 TNYINADNNLKA
+7704 
-7716 NYDNAIANAAHE
+7716 
-7728 LDKVQGNAIAKAE
+7728 
-7741 AEQLKQNIIDA
+7741 
-7752 QNALNGDQNL
+7752 
-7762 ANTKDKA
+7762 
-7769 NAFVNSLNG
+7769 
-7778 LNLQQQDLAHKAIN
+7778 
-7792 NADTVSDVT
+7792 
-7801 DIVNNQIDLND
+7801 
-7812 AMETLKHLVDNE
+7812 
-7824 IPNAEQTV
+7824 
-7832 NYQNADDNAKT
+7832 
-7843 NFDDAKRLANTLLN
+7843 
-7857 SDNTNVNDINGAIQ
+7857 
-7871 AVNDAIQNLNGDQRL
+7871 
-7886 QDAKDKAIQSI
+7886 
-7897 NQALTNKLKEIEASN
+7897 
-7912 ATEQDKLI
+7912 
-7920 AKNKAEE
+7920 
-7927 LANSIINNIN
+7927 
-7937 KATSN
+7937 
-7942 QDVSQVQTAG
+7942 
-7952 KQAIEQV
+7952 
-7959 HANEIPKAKIDA
+7959 
-7971 NKDADKQVQ
+7971 
-7980 ALIDE
+7980 
-7985 ID
+7985 

>member
-56 NNEQNENRESQAQN
+56 NNEQTENRESQVQN

-82 THENEQPNISQAN
+82 THENEQPKISQAN

-135 SKHKQNESQSANKNG
+135 NKHKQNESQSANKNG
-150 NDSRAAHVE
+150 NDNRAAHVE
-159 NHEANVVTASDS
+159 NHEANVVTASDL

-267 VESRAAEPRSVSS
+267 VESRAAEPRSVSD
-280 YQNADSSYYV
+280 YQNANSSYYV

-303 YINASNKGAPYYLP
+303 YINASSKGAPYNLP
-317 TAPWNTL
+317 TTPWNTL
-324 KASAAKEIVLMT
+324 KASDSKEIALMT

-357 ENMIFW
+357 QNMIFW
-363 FALPSDQVPVGRTD
+363 FALPADQVPVGRTD
-377 FVTVNAD
+377 FVTVNSD

-389 WSNGAGQGANKPL
+389 WSHGAGAGANKPL
-402 PQMWPYGVNDS
+402 QQMWEYGVNDPH
-413 RSRDFK
+413 RSHDFK
-419 VRSRSGQVIY
+419 IRNRSGQVIY
-429 DWSNV
+429 EWPTV
-434 HVNTLRDL
+434 HIYSLEDL
-442 ARAGDY
+442 SRASDY

-453 APAATKAI
+453 ATAATKAF
-461 GEQTFK
+461 GRQNFE
-467 YINGERP
+467 YINGQKP
-474 TESPGASTVYTFIGA
+474 AESPGVPKVYTFFGQ

-499 TQGPTTNKLYYAAGG
+499 TQGPTVNKLYYAAGG

-539 LDGLRQTVNRTY
+539 LNGLRQVVNRTY
-551 RIGTTKNVEVGQ
+551 RIGTTKRVEVSQGNVQ
-563 NNYKMKKVLES
+563 TKKVLES
-574 TNLNIDDFIDDP
+574 TNLNIDDFVDDP
-586 LSYVRTPSNKVL
+586 LSYVKTPSNKVL
-598 GFYPTN
+598 GFYSTN

-615 QQLNEYQL
+615 QELNEYQL

-650 PDGHGNAETLVPV
+650 PDGYGNSETLVPV

-676 FFKNDDTQNIA
+676 FYKNDDTQNIA

-755 RTNNARERNI
+755 RPNNARERNI

-805 QLRGTALQKVPVN
+805 QLRGTELQKVPVN

-825 PSALVYLVAPTNQT
+825 PSALVYLVAPTAQT
-839 TNGGSEADQIPSGY
+839 TNGGTEADQIPSGY

-938 DRHTGIKNTTITT
+938 DRHSGIKSTTITT
-951 LPNGWTSNLTKADK
+951 LPSGWTSNLTKSDNK
-965 NNGSL
+965 NGSL
-970 SITGRVSM
+970 AITGRVSM
-978 NQTFNSDITFK
+978 NQAFNSDITFK
-989 VSATDNA
+989 VSATDNV

-1057 RGYLASTNP
+1057 RGYLASSNP

-1090 NVMTYEPIVKPEYQ
+1090 NVMTYEPVVKPEYQ
-1104 TTNAPKTATVTI
+1104 TANAAKTATVTI
-1116 AKGQSFNI
+1116 AKGQPFNI

-1129 YFTLSNGQGIPSG
+1129 YFTLSNGQAIPSG

-1151 TIPTAQEVSQMNAG
+1151 AIPTAQEVSQMNAG

-1396 YGGQPVTNSNTRA
+1396 YGGQTVTNSNTRA
-1409 NHSNATVVN
+1409 NHSNSTVVN

-1505 ETFTNTITANDNFGV
+1505 ETFINTITANDNFGV

-1565 GNTATTSFNVTVKP
+1565 GNTATTTFNVTVKP

-1616 NSLTFTSNAPN
+1616 NSLTFTETVPN

-1733 GQDINVTAHILI
+1733 GQDINVTANILI

-1935 AIDVTRNESVD
+1935 AIDVTINESVD

-1993 AWHDNPDTWK
+1993 AWHDSPDTWK

-2136 SGYAH
+2136 SGYAQ
-2141 MQNANGLPTDGF
+2141 MQNATGLPTDGF

-2175 NAAKVVN
+2175 NMAKVVN

-2189 NGRTFATSL
+2189 NGHTFATSL

-2259 RHNNTS
+2259 RRNNTS

-2308 ETVSDEQRSDDF
+2308 ETISDEQRSDDF
-2320 TVVAPQPNQ
+2320 TVVVPQPNQ

-2338 HIDITPNNPSGH
+2338 HIDITPNNPTGH

-2408 NTIKPNSAITI
+2408 NTVKPNSAITI

-2425 GHSASSNPS
+2425 GHSASSNSS

-2500 NDGSTEEVQESIFTK
+2500 NDGSSEEVQESIFTK

-2566 INNERATPQQ
+2566 INNDRATPQQ
-2576 VSDALTKVRAA
+2576 VNAALSKVQAA
-2587 QTKIDQAKALLQNK
+2587 QTKINEAKALLQNK

-2641 AESEITAAQRVID
+2641 AETEITAAQRVID

-2680 KQNLTAD
+2680 KHDLTAD

-2810 AGQTEST
+2810 VGQTEST

-2922 ANAAKS
+2922 ANAAKT

-2976 TAARNKIQKIN
+2976 TAARNKIQQIN

-3018 ALTPDKAPLQT
+3018 ALTPDKTPLQT

-3043 TTGMTI
+3043 TTGMTT

-3066 TEINQVLNG
+3066 AEINQVLNG

-3085 VAEAN
+3085 VTEAN

-3101 GLTLDRQPALTTLH
+3101 GLTLDRQPALNTLH

-3179 ANKQAYDNA
+3179 ANKPAYDNA
-3188 VNAAKGVIGETNN
+3188 VNAAKGVIGETTN

-3340 SNVTSKEHAL
+3340 SNVTSKEQAL
-3350 NGEAKLNTAKQEAN
+3350 NGNTKLNAAKQEAN
-3364 TALGQLN
+3364 TALGHLN

-3405 SAMGNLRQVVAD
+3405 SAMGNLRHAVAD
-3417 KDQVKRTEDYAD
+3417 KEQVKRTEDYVD

-3454 PTMSVNDVNSATSA
+3454 PTMSVDDVNRATSA
-3468 VTTNKNALN
+3468 VTNNKNALN

-3483 QSKTDA
+3483 QAKTDVA
-3489 VRAIDALPHLNNAQK
+3489 RAIDALSHLNNAQK

-3598 KNNLDG
+3598 KTNLDG

-3687 TAYNNAVAAAETIIN
+3687 TAYNNAVVAAETIIN

-3717 ADQVNSSKTALNGD
+3717 AEQVNSSKTALNGD
-3731 ENLAAAK
+3731 ENLATAK
-3738 QNAKTYLNTLTSIT
+3738 QNAKTYLNSLTSIT

-3763 TSATRVSGVDTVKQ
+3763 SSATRVSGVDTVKQ
-3777 NAQHLDQAMASLQS
+3777 NAQHLDQAMANLQN

-3866 AKQHLGT
+3866 AKQHLVT

-3899 SVKQSANSLD
+3899 TVKQSANSLD

-3915 QTAINDKSGTL
+3915 QTAINDKAGTL

-3969 LNNVNNAKH
+3969 LNNVNSAKH

-4002 LNQHQKDALKAQANG
+4002 LNQKQKDALKAQANG

-4045 ADKTNTLAS
+4045 VDKTNTLAS

-4149 VQTVQTNGQ
+4149 VQSVQTNGQ
-4158 SLNNAMKGLRDSIA
+4158 ALNNAMKGLRDSIS

-4207 TNNPTMDT
+4207 TNNPTMDAST
-4215 SAITQ
+4215 ITQ
-4220 ATTQVNNAKTALN
+4220 ATTQVNNAKNGLN
-4233 GDARLNEAKNT
+4233 GAENLRNAQNT
-4244 AKQQLAT
+4244 AKQNLNT
-4251 MSHLTDTQK
+4251 LSHLTNNQK
-4260 ANLTSQI
+4260 SAISSQI
-4267 ESGTTVAGVQGIQA
+4267 DRAGHV
-4281 NAGTLDQA
+4281 
-4289 MNQLRQSIAS
+4289 
-4299 KDATKASEDYQD
+4299 SE
-4311 ANADLQNAYNR
+4311 
-4322 AVSDAEGIISAT
+4322 
-4334 NNPEMNPDTINQKA
+4334 
-4348 SQVNSAKSALN
+4348 
-4359 GDEKLA
+4359 
-4365 TAKQSAK
+4365 
-4372 SDIGRLSDLNNA
+4372 
-4384 QRTAANA
+4384 
-4391 EVDHAPNLAAV
+4391 V
-4402 TAAKNKATS
+4402 TAAKNAATE
-4411 LNTAMGNLKHAL
+4411 LNTQMGNL
-4423 AEKDNTKRSVN
+4423 E
-4434 YTDADQPKQQAYDTA
+4434 QA
-4449 VTQAEGITNANGSN
+4449 IH
-4463 ANETQV
+4463 
-4469 QAALNQLN
+4469 
-4477 QAKNDLNGDNK
+4477 
-4488 VAQAKE
+4488 
-4494 AAKRALA
+4494 
-4501 SYNNLNNAQSTAAIS
+4501 
-4516 QIDNATTVAG
+4516 
-4526 VTAAQNTANELN
+4526 
-4538 TAMGQLQNGINDQ
+4538 DQ
-4551 NTVKQQVNFTDAD
+4551 NTVKQGVNFTDAD
-4564 QGKKDA
+4564 KAKRDA
-4570 YTNAVTN
+4570 YTNAVSRAETILN
-4577 AQGILDKAHG
+4577 KTQGANTSKQD
-4587 QNMTKAQVEAALNQ
+4587 VEAAIQN
-4601 VTTAKNAL
+4601 VTSAKNAL
-4609 NGDANVRQAKSDA
+4609 NGDQNVTNAKNTA
-4622 KANLGTLTHLNNAQK
+4622 KHALNNLTSINNAQK
-4637 QDLTSQIEGATTVN
+4637 RDLTTKIDQATTVAGVEAVSNTGTQLNTAMANLQN
-4651 GVNGVKTKAQDLDGA
+4651 GINDKANTL
-4666 MQRLESAI
+4666 
-4674 ANKDQTKASENY
+4674 ASENY
-4686 IDADPTKKTAF
+4686 HDADSDKKTAY
-4697 DNAITQAESYLNK
+4697 TQAVTNAENILNK
-4710 DHGANK
+4710 NSGSNL
-4716 DKQAVEQAIQSVTTA
+4716 DKAAVE
-4731 KNALNGDAN
+4731 NALSQVTNAKGTLNGNHNLEQAKSNAN
-4740 LQRAKTEATQAIDNL
+4740 TTINGLQHL
-4755 THLNTAQKTALKQQ
+4755 TTAQKDKLKQQ

-5133 DNLNNVQKG
+5133 DNLNNAQKG

-5169 AMGNLKNS
+5169 AMGNLKDS

-5202 EAVRNAENILNKSTG
+5202 EAVHNAENILNKSTG
-5217 TNVPK
+5217 TNVTK

-5249 QHANTVIDGLSHLT
+5249 QHANTAIDGLSHLT

-5336 IIDQTTSP
+5336 IINQTTSP
-5344 TLDPTVI
+5344 TLDPNVI

-5530 TVAGVNNVKQTA
+5530 TVAGVNDVKQTA

-5554 GIADKEQT
+5554 GIADKEKT

-5619 NTNLATAKQNVQHA
+5619 NTILATAKQNVQQA

-5640 NQAQRDEYS
+5640 NQAQRDEYN

-5657 VPNVNAIEQAATT
+5657 VPNVNAIQQAATT

-5830 YTNAVA
+5830 YTNAVS

-5855 EQAMQRVNEAK
+5855 EQAMQRVSEAK

-5886 TNENDLNQAQKDALK
+5886 TNANDLNQAQKDALK

-6133 AIANLDTLRDLNQPQ
+6133 ALANLDTLRDLNQPQ

-6177 AMSNLKQGIANKDT
+6177 AMGNLKQGIANKDT

-6203 DKQTAYTNAVSQAEG
+6203 DKQSAYTNAVSQAEG
-6218 IINQMQNPT
+6218 IINQTTNPT

-6240 TDAKNSLNGEAKLAT
+6240 TDAKNGLNGEAKLAT

-6283 QSPEIATVTQVK
+6283 QSPEIATVNQVK

-6317 TLTDGNYLNADPDKQ
+6317 TLADGNYLNADPDKQ

-6347 KQSGTNEVQAQVE
+6347 KQNGTNEVQAQVE

-6365 VNAAKQ
+6365 VNTAKQ

-6412 LVTDVTTINQKAQAL
+6412 LVTDVTTINQKAQTL
-6427 DYAMELLRNSI
+6427 DHAMELLRNSI

-6460 YNQAVTAAKNIIN
+6460 YNQAVTAANNIIN

-6480 NPDEVNRATT
+6480 NPDDVNNATN

-6505 AATKQQANN
+6505 VAAKQQANN
-6514 RLNQLDHLN
+6514 RLDQLDHLN
-6523 NAQKQQLQS
+6523 NVQKQQLQS
-6532 QITQSSDIATV
+6532 QITQSSDIAAV

-6577 NADTDKQTAHTT
+6577 NADTDKQTAYTT

-6643 ALPNLNQ
+6643 ALTSLND

-6663 TLVTAVHQIEQTANT
+6663 TLVTAVHQIEQNANT

-6710 QNYDQAVQAANNII
+6710 QNYDQAVQAANSII

-6862 SSATQAVTS
+6862 SSATQAVTT
-6871 SKNALDGV
+6871 SKNGLDGV

-6913 ATTRDKVAEIIAQAQ
+6913 ATTRDKVTEIIAQAQ

-7115 QLTQGVNQA
+7115 QLTQGVN
-7124 KDNLHGDQKLADD
+7124 
-7137 KQHAVTD
+7137 
-7144 LNQLN
+7144 
-7149 SLNNPQRQALESQ
+7149 
-7162 INNAATRDEVAQKL
+7162 
-7176 AEAQALD
+7176 
-7183 QAMQALRNSIQDQ
+7183 
-7196 QQTESGSKFIN
+7196 
-7207 EDKPQKDAYQ
+7207 
-7217 AAVQHAK
+7217 
-7224 DLINQTGNPTL
+7224 
-7235 DKSQVEQ
+7235 
-7242 LTQAV
+7242 
-7247 TTAKDNLHGDQKLA
+7247 
-7261 RDQQQAVTT
+7261 
-7270 VNALP
+7270 
-7275 NLNHAQQQALTDAIN
+7275 
-7290 AAPTRTEV
+7290 
-7298 AQHVQTATELDH
+7298 
-7310 AMETLKNK
+7310 
-7318 VDQVNTDKAQ
+7318 
-7328 PNYTE
+7328 
-7333 ASTDKKEAVDQALQ
+7333 
-7347 AAESITDPTNGSNA
+7347 
-7361 NKDAVEQ
+7361 
-7368 ALTKLQ
+7368 
-7374 EKVNELNGNER
+7374 
-7385 VAEAK
+7385 
-7390 AQAKQ
+7390 
-7395 TIDQLAHLNA
+7395 
-7405 DQIATAKQNI
+7405 
-7415 DQATKL
+7415 
-7421 QPIAELVDQAT
+7421 
-7432 QLNQSMDQLQ
+7432 
-7442 QAVNEHANVEQTVDY
+7442 
-7457 TQADSDKQNA
+7457 
-7467 YKQAIAEAEN
+7467 
-7477 VLKQN
+7477 
-7482 SNKQQV
+7482 
-7488 DQALQN
+7488 
-7494 ILNAKQALNGD
+7494 
-7505 ERVALAKTNGK
+7505 
-7516 HDIDQL
+7516 
-7522 NALNNAQQDGFKGRI
+7522 
-7537 DQSHDLNQIQ
+7537 
-7547 QIVDEAK
+7547 
-7554 ALNRAMDQL
+7554 
-7563 SQEITGNEGR
+7563 
-7573 TKGSTNYVNADTQVK
+7573 
-7588 QVYDEAVDK
+7588 
-7597 AKQALDKSTGQN
+7597 
-7609 LTAEQVIKLNDA
+7609 
-7621 VTAAK
+7621 
-7626 KALNGE
+7626 
-7632 ERLNNR
+7632 
-7638 KSEALQRLDQLTHLN
+7638 
-7653 NAQRQLAIQQINNAE
+7653 
-7668 TLNKASRAINRATKL
+7668 
-7683 DNAMGAVQQ
+7683 
-7692 YIDEQHLGVISS
+7692 
-7704 TNYINADNNLKA
+7704 
-7716 NYDNAIANAAHE
+7716 
-7728 LDKVQGNAIAKAE
+7728 
-7741 AEQLKQNIIDA
+7741 
-7752 QNALNGDQNL
+7752 
-7762 ANTKDKA
+7762 
-7769 NAFVNSLNG
+7769 
-7778 LNLQQQDLAHKAIN
+7778 
-7792 NADTVSDVT
+7792 
-7801 DIVNNQIDLND
+7801 
-7812 AMETLKHLVDNE
+7812 
-7824 IPNAEQTV
+7824 
-7832 NYQNADDNAKT
+7832 
-7843 NFDDAKRLANTLLN
+7843 
-7857 SDNTNVNDINGAIQ
+7857 
-7871 AVNDAIQNLNGDQRL
+7871 
-7886 QDAKDKAIQSI
+7886 
-7897 NQALTNKLKEIEASN
+7897 
-7912 ATEQDKLI
+7912 
-7920 AKNKAEE
+7920 
-7927 LANSIINNIN
+7927 
-7937 KATSN
+7937 
-7942 QDVSQVQTAG
+7942 
-7952 KQAIEQV
+7952 
-7959 HANEIPKAKIDA
+7959 
-7971 NKDADKQVQ
+7971 
-7980 ALIDE
+7980 
-7985 ID
+7985 

>member
-56 NNEQNENRESQAQN
+56 NNEQTENRESQVQN

-130 PDKEE
+130 PDKEQ

-150 NDSRAAHVE
+150 NDNRAAHVE

-267 VESRAAEPRSVSS
+267 VESRAAEPRSVSD
-280 YQNADSSYYV
+280 YQNANSSYYV

-303 YINASNKGAPYYLP
+303 YINASSKGAPYNLP
-317 TAPWNTL
+317 TTPWNTL
-324 KASAAKEIVLMT
+324 KASDSKEIALMT

-357 ENMIFW
+357 QNMIFW
-363 FALPSDQVPVGRTD
+363 FALPADQVPVGRTD
-377 FVTVNAD
+377 FVTVNSD

-389 WSNGAGQGANKPL
+389 WSHGAGAGANKPL
-402 PQMWPYGVNDS
+402 QQMWEYGVNDPH
-413 RSRDFK
+413 RSHDFK
-419 VRSRSGQVIY
+419 IRNRSGQVIY
-429 DWSNV
+429 DWPTV
-434 HVNTLRDL
+434 HIYSLEDL
-442 ARAGDY
+442 SRASDY

-453 APAATKAI
+453 ATPATKAF
-461 GEQTFK
+461 GRQNFE
-467 YINGERP
+467 YINGQKP
-474 TESPGASTVYTFIGA
+474 AESPGVPKVYTFIGQ

-499 TQGPTTNKLYYAAGG
+499 TQGPTVNKLYYAAGG

-539 LDGLRQTVNRTY
+539 LNGLRQVVNRTY
-551 RIGTTKNVEVGQ
+551 RIGTTKRVEVSQGNVQ
-563 NNYKMKKVLES
+563 TKKVLES
-574 TNLNIDDFIDDP
+574 TNLNIDDFVDDP
-586 LSYVRTPSNKVL
+586 LSYVKTPSNKVL
-598 GFYPTN
+598 GFYSNN

-650 PDGHGNAETLVPV
+650 PDAYGNSETLVPV

-755 RTNNARERNI
+755 RPNNARERNI

-938 DRHTGIKNTTITT
+938 DRHSGIKNTTITT

-978 NQTFNSDITFK
+978 NQAFNSDITFK
-989 VSATDNA
+989 VSATDNV

-1057 RGYLASTNP
+1057 RGYLASTDP

-1090 NVMTYEPIVKPEYQ
+1090 NVMTYEPVVKPEYQ
-1104 TTNAPKTATVTI
+1104 TVNAAKTATVTI
-1116 AKGQSFNI
+1116 AKGQSFSI

-1129 YFTLSNGQGIPSG
+1129 YFTLSNGQPIPSG

-1170 IVASNAYHKDTE
+1170 ITATNAYHKDSE

-1187 LKIVD
+1187 LKIID

-1338 GLRNNITGNEKAQAE
+1338 GLRNNITGNEKSQAE
-1353 AGGRPNYRTT
+1353 AGGRPNFRTT
-1363 GYSQANASSDGQR
+1363 GYSQSNATTDGQR
-1376 QYTLN
+1376 QFTLN
-1381 GQVIQIL
+1381 GQVIQVL

-1409 NHSNATVVN
+1409 NHSNSTVVN

-1526 TTSQITGTVDNNH
+1526 NTSQITGTVDNNH

-1552 TTKTIN
+1552 TNKTIN

-1605 TVSQADQTAII
+1605 TVSQADQTTII
-1616 NSLTFTSNAPN
+1616 NSLTFTETVPN
-1627 RNYAT
+1627 RSYAR

-1705 KLSNGSAIPDAT
+1705 KLSNGSDIADAT

-1733 GQDINVTAHILI
+1733 GEDITVTAHILI

-1757 YKVVSSVPKHVFET
+1757 YKVVRTVPKHVFET
-1771 NRGAVFP
+1771 ARGVLYP
-1778 GVSDVYDA
+1778 GVSDMYDA
-1786 KQYVKPVND
+1786 KQYVKPVNN
-1795 SWTQN
+1795 SWSTN
-1800 AQRMN
+1800 AQHMN
-1805 FQFTNSYGPSKDVV
+1805 FQFVGTYGPNKDVV
-1819 GISTRDIRVTYDNH
+1819 GISTRLIRVTYDNR
-1833 QTQIIKI
+1833 QTEDLTI
-1840 LAKVKPDPPRI
+1840 LSKVKPDPPRI
-1851 DGNSVTYKAGL
+1851 DANSVTYKAGL
-1862 TNQQIKINNVLSS
+1862 TNQEIKVNNVLNNSS
-1875 SSIKLFK
+1875 VKLFK

-1887 LTITNTTYG
+1887 LNVTNITHG
-1896 SGNTAVVTVSDALP
+1896 SGFSSVVTVSDALP
-1910 NGVIKARSSI
+1910 NGGIKAKSSI
-1920 TMNNVTYTTQDEHGR
+1920 SMNNVTYTTQDEHGQVVT
-1935 AIDVTRNESVD
+1935 VTRNESVD

-1993 AWHDNPDTWK
+1993 AWHDSPDTWK

-2017 PSGQGTRNVEVPVKV
+2017 PNGQGTRNVEVPVKV

-2141 MQNANGLPTDGF
+2141 MQNATGLPTDGF
-2153 TYKWNNAATGTNDAN
+2153 TYKWNRDTTGTNDAN
-2168 WAAMNKP
+2168 WSAMNKP
-2175 NAAKVVN
+2175 NVAKVVN

-2189 NGRTFATSL
+2189 NGHTFATSL

-2259 RHNNTS
+2259 RRNNTS

-2408 NTIKPNSAITI
+2408 NTIKPNSSITI

-2425 GHSASSNPS
+2425 GHSVSSNPS
-2434 TLTAPATHTVN
+2434 TLTAPAAHTVN

-2526 HLDDPVSTD
+2526 HLDDPVSTE

-2548 IHNAQQ
+2548 MHNAQQ

-2641 AESEITAAQRVID
+2641 AETEITAAQRVID

-2680 KQNLTAD
+2680 KHDLTAD

-2774 SALRTAKTK
+2774 SALKTAKTK

-2824 NGDATDQQIAAEKAK
+2824 NGDATDQQIAAEKTK

-2856 DLAPLQA
+2856 DLAPLQT

-2877 TTGMTSASVATF
+2877 TTGMTSASIAAF

-2963 MTQDSVNAYNAKL
+2963 MTQDSINAYNAKL
-2976 TAARNKIQKIN
+2976 TAARNKIQQIN
-2987 QVLAGSPTVD
+2987 QVLAGSPTVE

-3004 AANQAK
+3004 TANQAK

-3043 TTGMTI
+3043 TTGMTT

-3085 VAEAN
+3085 VTEAN

-3151 NNAMTKLK
+3151 NTAMTKLK
-3159 ESVADN
+3159 DSVADN
-3165 NTIKSGQNYTDATP
+3165 NTIKSDQNYTDATP

-3188 VNAAKGVIGETNN
+3188 VNAAKGVIGETTN

-3350 NGEAKLNTAKQEAN
+3350 NGEAKLNAAKQEAN
-3364 TALGQLN
+3364 TALGHLN

-3390 IETVNTIKQNATNLN
+3390 IDAVNTIKQNATNLN
-3405 SAMGNLRQVVAD
+3405 SAMGNLRQAVAD

-3443 SAETIINQSTN
+3443 SAETIINQTTN
-3454 PTMSVNDVNSATSA
+3454 PTMSVDDVNRATSA
-3468 VTTNKNALN
+3468 VTSNKNALN
-3477 GDEKLA
+3477 GYEKLA

-3489 VRAIDALPHLNNAQK
+3489 ARAIDALPHLNNAQK

-3588 AEAMNQVNSA
+3588 TEAMNQVNSA

-3646 HTVQSNANTLDQAMN
+3646 QTVQSNANTLDQAMN

-3717 ADQVNSSKTALNGD
+3717 AEQVNSSKTALNGD

-3777 NAQHLDQAMASLQS
+3777 NAQHLDQAMASLQN

-3825 ILNKQHG
+3825 ILNKSTG

-3847 NTAKDALNGDAK
+3847 NNAKDALNGDAK

-3899 SVKQSANSLD
+3899 SVKQNANSLD

-4002 LNQHQKDALKAQANG
+4002 LNQKQKDALKAQANG

-4027 QRNATE
+4027 QHNATE

-4108 DERLRVAKQNANTAI
+4108 DERLREAKQNANTAI

-4158 SLNNAMKGLRDSIA
+4158 ALNNAMKGLRDSIA
-4172 NETTVKA
+4172 NETTVKT

-4220 ATTQVNNAKTALN
+4220 ATTQVNNAKNGLNGAENLRNAQNTAKQNLNTLSHLTNNQKSAISSQIDRAGHVSEVTATKNAATELNTQMGNLEQAIHDQNTVKQSVKFTDADKAKRDAYTNAVSRAEAILNKTQGANTSKQDVEAAIQNVSSAKNALN
-4233 GDARLNEAKNT
+4233 GDQNVTNAKNA
-4244 AKQQLAT
+4244 AKNALN
-4251 MSHLTDTQK
+4251 
-4260 ANLTSQI
+4260 NLTSI
-4267 ESGTTVAGVQGIQA
+4267 
-4281 NAGTLDQA
+4281 
-4289 MNQLRQSIAS
+4289 
-4299 KDATKASEDYQD
+4299 
-4311 ANADLQNAYNR
+4311 
-4322 AVSDAEGIISAT
+4322 
-4334 NNPEMNPDTINQKA
+4334 
-4348 SQVNSAKSALN
+4348 
-4359 GDEKLA
+4359 
-4365 TAKQSAK
+4365 
-4372 SDIGRLSDLNNA
+4372 NNA
-4384 QRTAANA
+4384 QKRDLT
-4391 EVDHAPNLAAV
+4391 
-4402 TAAKNKATS
+4402 
-4411 LNTAMGNLKHAL
+4411 
-4423 AEKDNTKRSVN
+4423 TKI
-4434 YTDADQPKQQAYDTA
+4434 DQ
-4449 VTQAEGITNANGSN
+4449 
-4463 ANETQV
+4463 
-4469 QAALNQLN
+4469 
-4477 QAKNDLNGDNK
+4477 
-4488 VAQAKE
+4488 
-4494 AAKRALA
+4494 
-4501 SYNNLNNAQSTAAIS
+4501 
-4516 QIDNATTVAG
+4516 ATTVAG
-4526 VTAAQNTANELN
+4526 VEAVSNTSTQLNTAMANLQNGINDKTNTLASENYHDADSDKKTAYTQAVTNAENILNKNSGSNLDKTAVENALSQVANAKGALNGNHNLEQAKSNANTTINGLQHLTTAQKDKLKQQVQQAQNVAGVDTVKSSANTLNGAMGTLRNSIQDNTATKNGQNYLDATERNKTNYNNAVDSANGVINATSNPNMDANAINQIATQVTSTKNALDGTHNLTQAKQTATNAIDGATNLNKAQKDALKAQVTSAQRVANVTSIQQTANELN
-4538 TAMGQLQNGINDQ
+4538 TAMGQLQHGIDDENATKQTQKYRDAEQSKKTAYDQAVAAAKAILNKQTGSNSDKAAVDRALQQVTSTKDALNGDAKLAEAKAAAKQNLGTLNHITNAQRTDLEGQINQATTVDGVNTVKTNANTLDGAMNSLQGSINDKDATLRNQNYLDADESKRNAYTQAVTAAEGILNKQTGGNTSKADVDNALNAVTRAKAALNGADNLRNAKTSATNTIDGLPNLTQLQKDNLKHQVEQAQNVAGVNGVKDKGNTLNTAMGALRTSIQNDNTTKTSQNYLDASDSNKNNYNTAVNNANGVINATNNPNMDANAINGMANQVNTTKAALNGAQNLAQAKTNATNTINNAHDLNQKQKDALKTQVNNAQRVSDANNVQHTATELNSAMTALKAAIADKERTKASGNYVNADQEKRQAYDSKVTNAENIISGTPNATLTVNDVNSAASQVNAAKTALNGDNNLRVAKEHANNTIDGLAQLNNAQKAKLKEQVQSATTLDGVQTVKNSSQTLNTAMKGLRDSIANEATIKAGQNYTDASPNNRNEYDSAVTAAKAIINQTSNPTMEPNTITQVTSQVTTKEQALNGARNLAQAKTTAKNNLNNLTSINNAQKDALTRSIDGATTVAGVNQETAKATELNNAMHSLQNGINDETQ
-4551 NTVKQQVNFTDAD
+4551 TKQTQKYLDAEPSKKSAYDQAVNAAKAILTKASGQNVDKAAVEQALQNVNSTKTALNGDAKLNEAKAAAKQTLGTLTHINNAQRTALDNEITQATNVEGVNTVKAKAQQLDGAMGQLETSIRDKDTTLQSQNYQDADDAKRTAYSQAVNAAATILNKTAGGNTPKADVERAMQAVTQANTALNGIQNLDRAKQAANTAITNASDLNTKQKEALKAQVTSAGRVSAANGVEHTATELNTAMTALKRAIADKAETKASGNYVNADANKRQAYDEKVTAAENIVSGTPTPTLTPADVTNAATQVTNAKTQLNGNHNLEVAKQNANTAIDGLTSLNGPQKAKLKEQVGQATTLPNVQTVRDNAQTLNTAMKGLRDSIANEATIKAGQNYTDASQNKQTDYNSAVTAAKAIIGQTTSPSMNAQEINQAKDQVTAKQQALNGQENLRTAQTNAKQHLNGLSDLTDAQKDAVKRQIEGATHVNEVTQAQNNADALNTAMTNLKNGIQDQNTIKQGVNFTDAD
-4564 QGKKDA
+4564 EAKRNA
-4570 YTNAVTN
+4570 YTNAVTQAEQILN
-4577 AQGILDKAHG
+4577 KAQGPNTSKDGVETALENVQRAKNELNG
-4587 QNMTKAQVEAALNQ
+4587 NQNVANAK
-4601 VTTAKNAL
+4601 TTAKNAL
-4609 NGDANVRQAKSDA
+4609 N
-4622 KANLGTLTHLNNAQK
+4622 NLTSINNAQK
-4637 QDLTSQIEGATTVN
+4637 EALKSQIEGATTV
-4651 GVNGVKTKAQDLDGA
+4651 
-4666 MQRLESAI
+4666 
-4674 ANKDQTKASENY
+4674 
-4686 IDADPTKKTAF
+4686 
-4697 DNAITQAESYLNK
+4697 
-4710 DHGANK
+4710 
-4716 DKQAVEQAIQSVTTA
+4716 
-4731 KNALNGDAN
+4731 
-4740 LQRAKTEATQAIDNL
+4740 
-4755 THLNTAQKTALKQQ
+4755 
-4769 VNAAQRVSGVTDLKN
+4769 
-4784 SATSLN
+4784 
-4790 NAMDQL
+4790 
-4796 KQAIAD
+4796 
-4802 HDTIVAGGNYTNA
+4802 AG
-4815 SPDKQG
+4815 
-4821 AYTDAYNAAKNIV
+4821 
-4834 NGSPNVITNA
+4834 
-4844 ADVTAATQRVNNAET
+4844 
-4859 GLNGDTNLATA
+4859 
-4870 KQQAKEALRQMTH
+4870 
-4883 LSDAQKQSITGQ
+4883 
-4895 IDNAT
+4895 
-4900 LVTGVQSVKDNA
+4900 
-4912 TNLDNAMNQLR
+4912 
-4923 NSIANK
+4923 
-4929 DEVKASQPYVD
+4929 
-4940 ADTDKQNAY
+4940 
-4949 NTAVTSAENII
+4949 
-4960 NATSQ
+4960 
-4965 PTLDPSAVTQAANQ
+4965 
-4979 VNTNKTALNG
+4979 
-4989 AQNLANK
+4989 
-4996 KQETTANINQLS
+4996 
-5008 HLNNA
+5008 
-5013 QKQDLNTQVT
+5013 
-5023 NAPNISTVNQVKT
+5023 VNQVST
-5036 KAEQLDQAMERLI
+5036 
-5049 NGIQDKDQVKQSVN
+5049 
-5063 FTDADPEKQTA
+5063 TA
-5074 YNNAVTAAENI
+5074 
-5085 INQAN
+5085 
-5090 GTNANQSQV
+5090 S
-5099 EAALSTVTTTKQ
+5099 
-5111 ALNGDRKV
+5111 
-5119 TDAKN
+5119 
-5124 NANQTLSTL
+5124 
-5133 DNLNNVQKG
+5133 
-5142 AVTGNINQA
+5142 
-5151 HTVAEVTQAI
+5151 
-5161 QTAQELNT
+5161 ELNT
-5169 AMGNLKNS
+5169 AMSNLQNGI
-5177 LNDKDTTLGSQ
+5177 ND
-5188 NFADADPEKKNAYN
+5188 
-5202 EAVRNAENILNKSTG
+5202 
-5217 TNVPK
+5217 
-5222 DQVEA
+5222 EA
-5227 AMNQVNTTK
+5227 ATK

-5249 QHANTVIDGLSHLT
+5249 QHANTAIDGLSHLT
-5263 NAQKDALKQL
+5263 NAQKEALKQL

-5310 KQNQNYTDASPNK
+5310 KQNQNYTDASQNK

-5373 AKQQATQSLGSLD
+5373 AKQQASQSLGSLD

-5394 AVTNQINGAHTVD
+5394 TVTDQINGAHTVD

-5467 NGGNATQSEVEQAI
+5467 NGGNATQAEVEQAI
-5481 QQVNATK
+5481 KQVNAAK

-5586 EALISG
+5586 EALISA

-5657 VPNVNAIEQAATT
+5657 VPNVNAIQQAATT

-5747 KLADAKQA
+5747 KLADAKQD
-5755 AKTNLGTLDHLNDA
+5755 AKTTLGTLDHLNDA

-5802 NLNNALHDKTETLN
+5802 NLNNALQDKTETLN

-5830 YTNAVA
+5830 YTNAVS

-5886 TNENDLNQAQKDALK
+5886 TN
-5901 QQVDAAQT
+5901 
-5909 VANVN
+5909 AN
-5914 TIKQTAQDLNQAMT
+5914 DLNQAMT

-5982 QALQQVTQ
+5982 QALQQVNQ

-6091 QIANGTPTPVLTPDT
+6091 QIANGIPTPVLTPDT

-6118 DALNGDEKLAQAKQD
+6118 DALNGDEKLAQAKQE
-6133 AIANLDTLRDLNQPQ
+6133 ALANLDTLRDLNQPQ

-6218 IINQMQNPT
+6218 IINQTTNPT

-6240 TDAKNSLNGEAKLAT
+6240 TDAKNGLNGEAKLAT

-6264 NAMTHLN
+6264 SGMTHLN

-6283 QSPEIATVTQVK
+6283 QSPEIATVNQVK

-6300 LDQAMNQLSQ
+6300 LDQAMDQLSQ
-6310 AINDKTQ
+6310 AINDKAQ
-6317 TLTDGNYLNADPDKQ
+6317 TLADGNYLNADPDKQ

-6412 LVTDVTTINQKAQAL
+6412 LVTDVTTINQKAQTL
-6427 DYAMELLRNSI
+6427 DHAMELLRNSV
-6438 ADNQATLASEDYHDA
+6438 ADNQTTLASEDYHDA

-6460 YNQAVTAAKNIIN
+6460 YNQAVTAANNIIN

-6480 NPDEVNRATT
+6480 NPDDVNGATT

-6505 AATKQQANN
+6505 AAAKQQANN
-6514 RLNQLDHLN
+6514 RLDQLDHLN

-6532 QITQSSDIATV
+6532 QITQSSDIAAV

-6577 NADTDKQTAHTT
+6577 TADTDKQTAYNT

-6594 EAMINK
+6594 AAMINK

-6643 ALPNLNQ
+6643 ALTSLND

-6663 TLVTAVHQIEQTANT
+6663 TLVTAVHQIEQNANT
-6678 LNQAMHGLRESI
+6678 LNQAMHGLRQSI

-6806 LMNTLQQSIA
+6806 LMDALQQSIA

-6835 QAYDEAVQNAES
+6835 QSYDEAVQNAES

-6862 SSATQAVTS
+6862 SSATQAVIS
-6871 SKNALDGV
+6871 SKNALDGF

-6913 ATTRDKVAEIIAQAQ
+6913 ATTR
-6928 ALNEA
+6928 
-6933 MKALKESIKDQPQ
+6933 
-6946 TEASSK
+6946 
-6952 FINEDQAQK
+6952 
-6961 DAYTQAVQHAKDL
+6961 
-6974 INKTTDPTLVKS
+6974 
-6986 VIDQATQAVND
+6986 
-6997 AKNNLHGDQKL
+6997 
-7008 AQDKQRATETLNNL
+7008 
-7022 SNLNTPQ
+7022 
-7029 RQALENQINNAATRG
+7029 G
-7044 EVAQKLTE
+7044 EVAQKL
-7052 AQALNQAMEA
+7052 
-7062 LRNSIQDQQQTEA
+7062 
-7075 GSKFI
+7075 
-7080 NEDKPQKD
+7080 
-7088 AYQAAVQHAKDLI
+7088 H
-7101 NQTSNPTLDKAQVE
+7101 
-7115 QLTQGVNQA
+7115 
-7124 KDNLHGDQKLADD
+7124 
-7137 KQHAVTD
+7137 
-7144 LNQLN
+7144 
-7149 SLNNPQRQALESQ
+7149 
-7162 INNAATRDEVAQKL
+7162 
-7176 AEAQALD
+7176 
-7183 QAMQALRNSIQDQ
+7183 
-7196 QQTESGSKFIN
+7196 
-7207 EDKPQKDAYQ
+7207 
-7217 AAVQHAK
+7217 
-7224 DLINQTGNPTL
+7224 
-7235 DKSQVEQ
+7235 
-7242 LTQAV
+7242 
-7247 TTAKDNLHGDQKLA
+7247 
-7261 RDQQQAVTT
+7261 
-7270 VNALP
+7270 
-7275 NLNHAQQQALTDAIN
+7275 
-7290 AAPTRTEV
+7290 
-7298 AQHVQTATELDH
+7298 
-7310 AMETLKNK
+7310 
-7318 VDQVNTDKAQ
+7318 
-7328 PNYTE
+7328 
-7333 ASTDKKEAVDQALQ
+7333 
-7347 AAESITDPTNGSNA
+7347 
-7361 NKDAVEQ
+7361 
-7368 ALTKLQ
+7368 
-7374 EKVNELNGNER
+7374 
-7385 VAEAK
+7385 
-7390 AQAKQ
+7390 
-7395 TIDQLAHLNA
+7395 
-7405 DQIATAKQNI
+7405 
-7415 DQATKL
+7415 
-7421 QPIAELVDQAT
+7421 
-7432 QLNQSMDQLQ
+7432 
-7442 QAVNEHANVEQTVDY
+7442 
-7457 TQADSDKQNA
+7457 
-7467 YKQAIAEAEN
+7467 
-7477 VLKQN
+7477 
-7482 SNKQQV
+7482 
-7488 DQALQN
+7488 
-7494 ILNAKQALNGD
+7494 
-7505 ERVALAKTNGK
+7505 K
-7516 HDIDQL
+7516 H
-7522 NALNNAQQDGFKGRI
+7522 
-7537 DQSHDLNQIQ
+7537 
-7547 QIVDEAK
+7547 
-7554 ALNRAMDQL
+7554 
-7563 SQEITGNEGR
+7563 
-7573 TKGSTNYVNADTQVK
+7573 
-7588 QVYDEAVDK
+7588 
-7597 AKQALDKSTGQN
+7597 
-7609 LTAEQVIKLNDA
+7609 
-7621 VTAAK
+7621 
-7626 KALNGE
+7626 
-7632 ERLNNR
+7632 
-7638 KSEALQRLDQLTHLN
+7638 
-7653 NAQRQLAIQQINNAE
+7653 
-7668 TLNKASRAINRATKL
+7668 
-7683 DNAMGAVQQ
+7683 
-7692 YIDEQHLGVISS
+7692 
-7704 TNYINADNNLKA
+7704 
-7716 NYDNAIANAAHE
+7716 
-7728 LDKVQGNAIAKAE
+7728 
-7741 AEQLKQNIIDA
+7741 
-7752 QNALNGDQNL
+7752 
-7762 ANTKDKA
+7762 
-7769 NAFVNSLNG
+7769 
-7778 LNLQQQDLAHKAIN
+7778 
-7792 NADTVSDVT
+7792 
-7801 DIVNNQIDLND
+7801 
-7812 AMETLKHLVDNE
+7812 KH
-7824 IPNAEQTV
+7824 
-7832 NYQNADDNAKT
+7832 
-7843 NFDDAKRLANTLLN
+7843 
-7857 SDNTNVNDINGAIQ
+7857 
-7871 AVNDAIQNLNGDQRL
+7871 
-7886 QDAKDKAIQSI
+7886 
-7897 NQALTNKLKEIEASN
+7897 
-7912 ATEQDKLI
+7912 
-7920 AKNKAEE
+7920 
-7927 LANSIINNIN
+7927 
-7937 KATSN
+7937 
-7942 QDVSQVQTAG
+7942 
-7952 KQAIEQV
+7952 
-7959 HANEIPKAKIDA
+7959 
-7971 NKDADKQVQ
+7971 
-7980 ALIDE
+7980 
-7985 ID
+7985 

>member
-32 FNTSQAHAAETNQP
+32 LNTSHAQAAETNQL
-46 ASVVKQKQQS
+46 ASVLKQKQQ
-56 NNEQNENRESQAQN
+56 NGDAQTENRESQTQN

-82 THENEQPNISQAN
+82 PIENEQPNNNQTN
-95 LVDQKVAQ
+95 QVDASGAQ
-103 SSTTNDEQPASQN
+103 PYTTKHDQPVSQN
-116 VNTKKDS
+116 EQAKKDTADATQTQS
-123 ATAATTQ
+123 AKA
-130 PDKEE
+130 E
-135 SKHKQNESQSANKNG
+135 SKHEQNESRSANKKG
-150 NDSRAAHVE
+150 NDNNATHVE

-171 SDNGNVQHDR
+171 SDSGSVQHDR

-233 QLAYKELEQ
+233 QVAYKELEQ

-259 SNRIQTRS
+259 SSRIQTRS
-267 VESRAAEPRSVSS
+267 IESRSAEPRSVSS

-303 YINASNKGAPYYLP
+303 YINASNKGAPYNLP
-317 TAPWNTL
+317 TTPWNTL
-324 KASAAKEIVLMT
+324 KASAAKEIALIT

-357 ENMIFW
+357 ENMIYW
-363 FALPSDQVPVGRTD
+363 FALPADQVPVGRTD

-389 WSNGAGQGANKPL
+389 WSNGAGAGANKPL
-402 PQMWPYGVNDS
+402 PQMWPNGVNDS
-413 RSRDFK
+413 RSWDFK
-419 VRSRSGQVIY
+419 IRNRSGQVIY
-429 DWSNV
+429 DWPTV
-434 HVNTLRDL
+434 HINSLKDL

-453 APAATKAI
+453 APASTKAFGRQI
-461 GEQTFK
+461 FE

-474 TESPGASTVYTFIGA
+474 TESPGVPRVYTFIGK

-499 TQGPTTNKLYYAAGG
+499 TQGPTIDKLYYAAGG

-525 SQLYVESTQDHQQR
+525 SQLYVESTQDQQQR
-539 LDGLRQTVNRTY
+539 LNGLRQTVNRTY
-551 RIGTTKNVEVGQ
+551 RLGTTKRVEISHGNVQ
-563 NNYKMKKVLES
+563 TKKVLES
-574 TNLNIDDFIDDP
+574 SNLNIDDFIDDP
-586 LSYVRTPSNKVL
+586 LSYVKTPSNKVL

-604 ANTNAFRPGGA
+604 ANPNVRRPGGV
-615 QQLNEYQL
+615 QELNEYQI
-623 SQLFTDQKLQ
+623 SQLFTDDKLQ
-633 EAART
+633 QAARNRT
-638 RNPIRLMIGFDY
+638 PIQLMIGFDY

-676 FFKNDDTQNIA
+676 FFKNDDGQNIA
-687 EKPFSKQAGHPVFY
+687 DKPASKQAGHPVFY

-805 QLRGTALQKVPVN
+805 QLRGTALQKVPVTV
-818 ISGIPLD
+818 SGVPLD
-825 PSALVYLVAPTNQT
+825 PSALVYLVIPTSQT
-839 TNGGSEADQIPSGY
+839 RDGGSEADQIPSGY
-853 TILATGTPDGVHN
+853 TKIATGTPDGVHS

-872 QDYVV
+872 EDYVV
-877 FIPPVGKQI
+877 FIPPVGHQI
-886 RAVVYYNKVVA
+886 RALIYYNNVVA

-916 NPVGINAKYY
+916 NPVGLNAKYY
-926 RGDEVNFTMGVS
+926 RGDEVSFTMGVS
-938 DRHTGIKNTTITT
+938 DRHSGIKSTTITT
-951 LPNGWTSNLTKADK
+951 LPSGWTSNLTKADK

-978 NQTFNSDITFK
+978 NQAFNSDITFK
-989 VSATDNA
+989 VSATDNV

-1002 SQSKHVSIH
+1002 SQSKHVTVH
-1011 VGKISEDAHPI
+1011 VGKISDDAHPI
-1022 VLGNTEKVVV
+1022 VLGNSEKVVV
-1032 VNPTAVSND
+1032 VNPTALTGD
-1041 EKQSI
+1041 EKQRI

-1057 RGYLASTNP
+1057 RGYLASSNP
-1066 VTVDNNGNV
+1066 VAVDDHGNV
-1075 TLHYRDGSSTTLDAT
+1075 TLHYRDGSSTALDAT
-1090 NVMTYEPIVKPEYQ
+1090 NVMTYEPVVKTEYQ
-1104 TTNAPKTATVTI
+1104 TANAPKTATVTI
-1116 AKGQSFNI
+1116 AKGQSFSI

-1129 YFTLSNGQGIPSG
+1129 YFTLSNGQPIPSG

-1187 LKIVD
+1187 LKIID

-1225 NRDVITLAEG
+1225 NRDIITLAEG

-1254 INKGRLTKSFA
+1254 INKGRLTKSFT
-1265 SNLANMNFLRWVNFP
+1265 SNLTNMNFLRWISFP

-1325 DILTMLKATTTVP
+1325 DILTMLKATTTVA
-1338 GLRNNITGNEKAQAE
+1338 GLRNNIAGNEKAQAE
-1353 AGGRPNYRTT
+1353 AGGRPNYKSS
-1363 GYSQANASSDGQR
+1363 GYSQSNPTTDGQR
-1376 QYTLN
+1376 QFTLN
-1381 GQVIQIL
+1381 GQVIQVL

-1396 YGGQPVTNSNTRA
+1396 FGGQPVTNSNVRA
-1409 NHSNATVVN
+1409 NHSNSTVVS

-1440 THNASDAVYKAQ
+1440 THNAADAVYKAQ
-1452 LYLTP
+1452 LYLSP

-1472 NTTDA
+1472 NTNEA

-1491 ISVGNYTN
+1491 ISVGNYAN

-1526 TTSQITGTVDNNH
+1526 ATSQLTGTVDNNH

-1552 TTKTIN
+1552 TNKTIN
-1558 LLATDTS
+1558 LVANDTS
-1565 GNTATTSFNVTVKP
+1565 GNTATTSFNVTIKP

-1616 NSLTFTSNAPN
+1616 NSLTFTETVPN
-1627 RNYAT
+1627 RSYAR
-1632 ASANEITSKTVSNVS
+1632 ASTNEITSKTVSNVS
-1647 RTGNNANVTV
+1647 RNGNNANVTV

-1686 TVQGQDFPAGNG
+1686 TVQGQDFPTGNG
-1698 SSASDYF
+1698 ASASDYF

-1724 APNKDNTRI
+1724 APNKNNTTI

-1757 YKVVSSVPKHVFET
+1757 YKVVRTVPKQVFET
-1771 NRGAVFP
+1771 TRGVLYP
-1778 GVSDVYDA
+1778 GVSDMYDA
-1786 KQYVKPVND
+1786 KQYVKPVNN
-1795 SWTQN
+1795 SWSTN
-1800 AQRMN
+1800 AQHMN
-1805 FQFTNSYGPSKDVV
+1805 FQFVGTYGPNKDVV
-1819 GISTRDIRVTYDNH
+1819 GISTRLIRVTYDNR
-1833 QTQIIKI
+1833 QTEDLNIIS
-1840 LAKVKPDPPRI
+1840 KVKPDPPRI

-1862 TNQQIKINNVLSS
+1862 TNQEIKVNNVLNNSS
-1875 SSIKLFK
+1875 VKLFK

-1887 LTITNTTYG
+1887 LNVTNITHG
-1896 SGNTAVVTVSDALP
+1896 SGFSSVVTVSDALP
-1910 NGVIKARSSI
+1910 NGEIKARSSI
-1920 TMNNVTYTTQDEHGR
+1920 SMNNVTYTTQDEHGQVVT
-1935 AIDVTRNESVD
+1935 VTRNESVD
-1946 SNDSATVTVTPQL
+1946 SNDSASVLVTPQL

-1966 VFIKGGDG
+1966 VFIKGGDD

-1993 AWHDNPDTWK
+1993 AWHDSPDTWK
-2003 NTVGNTHKTAVVTL
+2003 HTVGNTHKTVVVTL
-2017 PSGQGTRNVEVPVKV
+2017 PNGQGTRNVEVPVKV

-2052 GTDAMNY
+2052 GTDAINY

-2085 AGVQHLNVDVTYP
+2085 AGVQNLNVDVTYP
-2098 GISAAKRVPVTVN
+2098 GISAAKQVPVTVN

-2119 TTYTTTV
+2119 NSYTTTV

-2136 SGYAH
+2136 SGYAQ
-2141 MQNANGLPTDGF
+2141 MQNATGLPTDGF

-2175 NAAKVVN
+2175 NVAKVVN
-2182 AKYDVIY
+2182 AKYDIIY
-2189 NGRTFATSL
+2189 NGHTFATSL

-2259 RHNNTS
+2259 RRNNTS
-2265 PWVKEASAAT
+2265 PWVKEASAANVT
-2275 VAGIAG
+2275 GIVG

-2308 ETVSDEQRSDDF
+2308 ETISDEQRSDDF

-2356 AMDIAYTEKVGN
+2356 VMDIAYTEKVGN
-2368 GAEHSKTINVVRG
+2368 GAEHSKTLNVVRG

-2395 TLDAQTGKVTFNA
+2395 TLDAHTGKVTFNA
-2408 NTIKPNSAITI
+2408 NTIKPNSSINI

-2425 GHSASSNPS
+2425 GLSASSNPS
-2434 TLTAPATHTVN
+2434 TLTAPAAHTVN

-2465 VQVAN
+2465 VHVAE
-2470 KRTATI
+2470 KRNATI

-2566 INNERATPQQ
+2566 INNDRATPQQ
-2576 VSDALTKVRAA
+2576 VNAALSKVQAA
-2587 QTKIDQAKALLQNK
+2587 QTKINEAKALLQNK

-2610 KNNLQSSVNQVPSTA
+2610 KNNLQSSVNQVPSTT

-2687 THALE
+2687 THELE

-2703 TTGKKPASITAYNN
+2703 TTGKKPASIAAYNN
-2717 SIRALQS
+2717 SIHALQS

-2804 YENAKR
+2804 YESAKR

-2856 DLAPLQA
+2856 DLAPLQT

-2877 TTGMTSASVATF
+2877 TTGMTSASVASF
-2889 NEKLSA
+2889 NDKLSA

-2922 ANAAKS
+2922 ANATKS

-2976 TAARNKIQKIN
+2976 TAARNKIQQIN

-3004 AANQAK
+3004 VANQAK

-3043 TTGMTI
+3043 TTGMTT

-3066 TEINQVLNG
+3066 AEINQVLNG

-3201 PTMDVNTVNQKAA
+3201 PTMDVNTVNQKAE
-3214 SVKSTKDALDGQQNL
+3214 SVKSTKGALDGQQNL

-3295 QSDNYVNADTNK
+3295 QSDNY
-3307 KNDYNNAYNHANDII
+3307 
-3322 NGNAQH
+3322 
-3328 PVITPSDVNNAL
+3328 
-3340 SNVTSKEHAL
+3340 
-3350 NGEAKLNTAKQEAN
+3350 
-3364 TALGQLN
+3364 
-3371 NLNNAQRQNLQ
+3371 
-3382 SQINGAHQ
+3382 
-3390 IETVNTIKQNATNLN
+3390 
-3405 SAMGNLRQVVAD
+3405 
-3417 KDQVKRTEDYAD
+3417 
-3429 ADTAKQNAYNSAVS
+3429 
-3443 SAETIINQSTN
+3443 
-3454 PTMSVNDVNSATSA
+3454 
-3468 VTTNKNALN
+3468 
-3477 GDEKLA
+3477 
-3483 QSKTDA
+3483 
-3489 VRAIDALPHLNNAQK
+3489 
-3504 ADVKSKINAASNIA
+3504 
-3518 GVNTVKQQ
+3518 
-3526 GTDLNTAMGN
+3526 
-3536 LQGAIN
+3536 
-3542 DEQTTLNSQNYQDA
+3542 
-3556 TPSKKTAYTN
+3556 
-3566 AVQAAKDIL
+3566 
-3575 NKSNGQNKTKDQV
+3575 
-3588 AEAMNQVNSA
+3588 
-3598 KNNLDG
+3598 
-3604 TRLLDQAKQTAKQQL
+3604 
-3619 NNMTHL
+3619 
-3625 TTAQKTNLTNQINS
+3625 
-3639 GTTVAGV
+3639 
-3646 HTVQSNANTLDQAMN
+3646 
-3661 TLRQSIANK
+3661 
-3670 DATKAS
+3670 
-3676 EDYVD
+3676 
-3681 ANNDKQ
+3681 
-3687 TAYNNAVAAAETIIN
+3687 
-3702 ANSNPEMNPS
+3702 
-3712 TITQK
+3712 
-3717 ADQVNSSKTALNGD
+3717 
-3731 ENLAAAK
+3731 
-3738 QNAKTYLNTLTSIT
+3738 
-3752 DAQKNNLISQI
+3752 
-3763 TSATRVSGVDTVKQ
+3763 
-3777 NAQHLDQAMASLQS
+3777 
-3791 GINNESQVKSSEKY
+3791 
-3805 RDADTNKQQE
+3805 
-3815 YDNAITAAKA
+3815 
-3825 ILNKQHG
+3825 
-3832 PNTAQ
+3832 
-3837 NAVEAALQRV
+3837 
-3847 NTAKDALNGDAK
+3847 
-3859 LIAAQNA
+3859 
-3866 AKQHLGT
+3866 
-3873 LTHITTAQRN
+3873 
-3883 DLTNQISQAT
+3883 
-3893 NLAGVE
+3893 
-3899 SVKQSANSLD
+3899 
-3909 GAMGNL
+3909 
-3915 QTAINDKSGTL
+3915 
-3926 ASQNFLDADEQKRNA
+3926 
-3941 YNQAVSAAETILNKQ
+3941 
-3956 TGPNTAKTAVEQA
+3956 
-3969 LNNVNNAKH
+3969 
-3978 ALNGTQNLNN
+3978 
-3988 AKQAAITAINGASD
+3988 
-4002 LNQHQKDALKAQANG
+4002 
-4017 AQRVSNAQDV
+4017 
-4027 QRNATE
+4027 
-4033 LNTAM
+4033 
-4038 GTLKHAI
+4038 
-4045 ADKTNTLAS
+4045 
-4054 SKYVNADSTKQN
+4054 
-4066 AYTTKVTNAEHIIS
+4066 
-4080 GTPTVVTTPSEVT
+4080 
-4093 AAANQVNSAKQELNG
+4093 
-4108 DERLRVAKQNANTAI
+4108 
-4123 DALTQLNTPQKAK
+4123 
-4136 LKEQVGQANRLED
+4136 
-4149 VQTVQTNGQ
+4149 
-4158 SLNNAMKGLRDSIA
+4158 
-4172 NETTVKA
+4172 
-4179 SQNYT
+4179 
-4184 DASPN
+4184 
-4189 NQSTYNSAVS
+4189 
-4199 NAKGIINQ
+4199 
-4207 TNNPTMDT
+4207 
-4215 SAITQ
+4215 
-4220 ATTQVNNAKTALN
+4220 
-4233 GDARLNEAKNT
+4233 
-4244 AKQQLAT
+4244 
-4251 MSHLTDTQK
+4251 
-4260 ANLTSQI
+4260 
-4267 ESGTTVAGVQGIQA
+4267 
-4281 NAGTLDQA
+4281 
-4289 MNQLRQSIAS
+4289 
-4299 KDATKASEDYQD
+4299 
-4311 ANADLQNAYNR
+4311 
-4322 AVSDAEGIISAT
+4322 
-4334 NNPEMNPDTINQKA
+4334 
-4348 SQVNSAKSALN
+4348 
-4359 GDEKLA
+4359 
-4365 TAKQSAK
+4365 
-4372 SDIGRLSDLNNA
+4372 
-4384 QRTAANA
+4384 
-4391 EVDHAPNLAAV
+4391 
-4402 TAAKNKATS
+4402 
-4411 LNTAMGNLKHAL
+4411 
-4423 AEKDNTKRSVN
+4423 
-4434 YTDADQPKQQAYDTA
+4434 
-4449 VTQAEGITNANGSN
+4449 
-4463 ANETQV
+4463 
-4469 QAALNQLN
+4469 
-4477 QAKNDLNGDNK
+4477 
-4488 VAQAKE
+4488 
-4494 AAKRALA
+4494 
-4501 SYNNLNNAQSTAAIS
+4501 
-4516 QIDNATTVAG
+4516 
-4526 VTAAQNTANELN
+4526 
-4538 TAMGQLQNGINDQ
+4538 
-4551 NTVKQQVNFTDAD
+4551 
-4564 QGKKDA
+4564 
-4570 YTNAVTN
+4570 
-4577 AQGILDKAHG
+4577 
-4587 QNMTKAQVEAALNQ
+4587 
-4601 VTTAKNAL
+4601 
-4609 NGDANVRQAKSDA
+4609 
-4622 KANLGTLTHLNNAQK
+4622 
-4637 QDLTSQIEGATTVN
+4637 
-4651 GVNGVKTKAQDLDGA
+4651 
-4666 MQRLESAI
+4666 
-4674 ANKDQTKASENY
+4674 
-4686 IDADPTKKTAF
+4686 
-4697 DNAITQAESYLNK
+4697 
-4710 DHGANK
+4710 
-4716 DKQAVEQAIQSVTTA
+4716 
-4731 KNALNGDAN
+4731 
-4740 LQRAKTEATQAIDNL
+4740 
-4755 THLNTAQKTALKQQ
+4755 
-4769 VNAAQRVSGVTDLKN
+4769 
-4784 SATSLN
+4784 
-4790 NAMDQL
+4790 
-4796 KQAIAD
+4796 
-4802 HDTIVAGGNYTNA
+4802 
-4815 SPDKQG
+4815 
-4821 AYTDAYNAAKNIV
+4821 
-4834 NGSPNVITNA
+4834 
-4844 ADVTAATQRVNNAET
+4844 
-4859 GLNGDTNLATA
+4859 
-4870 KQQAKEALRQMTH
+4870 
-4883 LSDAQKQSITGQ
+4883 
-4895 IDNAT
+4895 
-4900 LVTGVQSVKDNA
+4900 
-4912 TNLDNAMNQLR
+4912 
-4923 NSIANK
+4923 
-4929 DEVKASQPYVD
+4929 
-4940 ADTDKQNAY
+4940 
-4949 NTAVTSAENII
+4949 
-4960 NATSQ
+4960 
-4965 PTLDPSAVTQAANQ
+4965 
-4979 VNTNKTALNG
+4979 
-4989 AQNLANK
+4989 
-4996 KQETTANINQLS
+4996 
-5008 HLNNA
+5008 
-5013 QKQDLNTQVT
+5013 
-5023 NAPNISTVNQVKT
+5023 
-5036 KAEQLDQAMERLI
+5036 
-5049 NGIQDKDQVKQSVN
+5049 
-5063 FTDADPEKQTA
+5063 
-5074 YNNAVTAAENI
+5074 
-5085 INQAN
+5085 
-5090 GTNANQSQV
+5090 
-5099 EAALSTVTTTKQ
+5099 
-5111 ALNGDRKV
+5111 
-5119 TDAKN
+5119 
-5124 NANQTLSTL
+5124 
-5133 DNLNNVQKG
+5133 
-5142 AVTGNINQA
+5142 
-5151 HTVAEVTQAI
+5151 
-5161 QTAQELNT
+5161 
-5169 AMGNLKNS
+5169 
-5177 LNDKDTTLGSQ
+5177 
-5188 NFADADPEKKNAYN
+5188 
-5202 EAVRNAENILNKSTG
+5202 
-5217 TNVPK
+5217 
-5222 DQVEA
+5222 
-5227 AMNQVNTTK
+5227 
-5236 AALNGT
+5236 
-5242 QNLEKAK
+5242 
-5249 QHANTVIDGLSHLT
+5249 
-5263 NAQKDALKQL
+5263 
-5273 VQQSTTVA
+5273 
-5281 EAQGNEQKA
+5281 
-5290 NNVDAAMD
+5290 
-5298 KLRQS
+5298 
-5303 IADNATT
+5303 
-5310 KQNQNYTDASPNK
+5310 
-5323 KDAYNNAVTTAQG
+5323 
-5336 IIDQTTSP
+5336 
-5344 TLDPTVI
+5344 
-5351 NQAAG
+5351 
-5356 QVSTTKNAL
+5356 
-5365 NGNENLEA
+5365 
-5373 AKQQATQSLGSLD
+5373 
-5386 NLNNAQKQ
+5386 
-5394 AVTNQINGAHTVD
+5394 
-5407 EANQIK
+5407 
-5413 QNAQNL
+5413 
-5419 NTAMGNLKQAIADK
+5419 
-5433 DATKATVNFTD
+5433 
-5444 ADQAKQQA
+5444 
-5452 YNTAVTNAENIISKA
+5452 
-5467 NGGNATQSEVEQAI
+5467 
-5481 QQVNATK
+5481 
-5488 QALNGNANVQHA
+5488 
-5500 KDEATALIN
+5500 
-5509 SSNDLN
+5509 
-5515 QAQKDALKQQ
+5515 
-5525 VQNAT
+5525 
-5530 TVAGVNNVKQTA
+5530 
-5542 QELNNAMTQLKQ
+5542 
-5554 GIADKEQT
+5554 
-5562 KADGNFVNADP
+5562 
-5573 DKQNAYNQAVAKA
+5573 
-5586 EALISG
+5586 
-5592 TPDVVVTPSEITAAL
+5592 
-5607 NKVTQAK
+5607 
-5614 NDLNG
+5614 
-5619 NTNLATAKQNVQHA
+5619 
-5633 IDQLPNL
+5633 
-5640 NQAQRDEYS
+5640 
-5649 KQITQATL
+5649 
-5657 VPNVNAIEQAATT
+5657 
-5670 LNDAMTQLKQGIA
+5670 
-5683 NKAQIKGSENYHD
+5683 
-5696 ADTDKQTAYDNAV
+5696 
-5709 TKAEEL
+5709 
-5715 LKQTTNPTMDPNTIQ
+5715 
-5730 QALTKVNDTNQ
+5730 
-5741 ALNGNQ
+5741 
-5747 KLADAKQA
+5747 
-5755 AKTNLGTLDHLNDA
+5755 
-5769 QKQALTTQVEQA
+5769 
-5781 PDIATVN
+5781 
-5788 NVKQNAQNLNNAMT
+5788 
-5802 NLNNALHDKTETLN
+5802 
-5816 SINFTDADQAKKDA
+5816 
-5830 YTNAVA
+5830 
-5836 HAEGILSKANG
+5836 
-5847 SNASQTEV
+5847 
-5855 EQAMQRVNEAK
+5855 
-5866 QALNGNDNVQRAKDA
+5866 
-5881 AKQVI
+5881 
-5886 TNENDLNQAQKDALK
+5886 
-5901 QQVDAAQT
+5901 
-5909 VANVN
+5909 
-5914 TIKQTAQDLNQAMT
+5914 
-5928 QLKQGIAD
+5928 
-5936 KDQTK
+5936 
-5941 ANGNFVN
+5941 VN

-6085 AANQAQ
+6085 ATNQAQ

-6118 DALNGDEKLAQAKQD
+6118 DALNGDEKLAHAKQD

-6177 AMSNLKQGIANKDT
+6177 AMGNLKQGIANKDT

-6218 IINQMQNPT
+6218 IINQTTNPT
-6227 LNPDEITRALTQV
+6227 LNPDDITRALTQV
-6240 TDAKNSLNGEAKLAT
+6240 TDAKNGLNGEAKLAT

-6283 QSPEIATVTQVK
+6283 QSAEIATVTQVK

-6387 QQLANLT
+6387 QQLVNLT

-6403 FESQITQAP
+6403 VESQITQAS

-6427 DYAMELLRNSI
+6427 DHAMELLRNSI

-6460 YNQAVTAAKNIIN
+6460 YNQAVTAANNIIN

-6480 NPDEVNRATT
+6480 NPDDVNRATT

-6505 AATKQQANN
+6505 VAAKQQANN
-6514 RLNQLDHLN
+6514 RLDQLDHLN

-6532 QITQSSDIATV
+6532 QIARSSDIAAV

-6565 DHQAVEQRGNFI
+6565 DHQVVEQRGNFV
-6577 NADTDKQTAHTT
+6577 NADTDKQTAYTT

-6643 ALPNLNQ
+6643 ALTSLND

-6663 TLVTAVHQIEQTANT
+6663 TLVTAVHQIEQNANT

-6754 KLQNDKDH
+6754 KLQNDKDR

-6788 TTRTAVKQDLTE
+6788 TTRTAVNHDLAE

-6806 LMNTLQQSIA
+6806 LMDALQQSIA

-6835 QAYDEAVQNAES
+6835 QAFDEAVQNAES

-6862 SSATQAVTS
+6862 TSATQAVTS

-6974 INKTTDPTLVKS
+6974 INKTTDPTLAKS
-6986 VIDQATQAVND
+6986 IIDQATQAVTD

-7115 QLTQGVNQA
+7115 QLTQAVNQA

-7149 SLNNPQRQALESQ
+7149 GLNNPQRQALESQ

-7176 AEAQALD
+7176 AEAKALD

-7318 VDQVNTDKAQ
+7318 VDQVNVDKVQ

-7347 AAESITDPTNGSNA
+7347 AAQSITDPNNGSNA

-7374 EKVNELNGNER
+7374 EKENELNGNER

-7390 AQAKQ
+7390 TQAKQ
-7395 TIDQLAHLNA
+7395 TIDQLTHLNA
-7405 DQIATAKQNI
+7405 DQIASAKQNI

-7442 QAVNEHANVEQTVDY
+7442 QAVNDHTNVEQTVDY
-7457 TQADSDKQNA
+7457 TQADSDKQKA
-7467 YKQAIAEAEN
+7467 YKQAIADAEN

-7482 SNKQQV
+7482 ANKQQV

-7494 ILNAKQALNGD
+7494 ILNAKQALTGD

-7537 DQSHDLNQIQ
+7537 DQSDDLNQIQ

-7554 ALNRAMDQL
+7554 ALNRAMNQL

-7588 QVYDEAVDK
+7588 RVYDEAVDK
-7597 AKQALDKSTGQN
+7597 AKEALNKATGQN
-7609 LTAEQVIKLNDA
+7609 LTAEEVIKLNDA

-7626 KALNGE
+7626 QALNGE

-7668 TLNKASRAINRATKL
+7668 TLNKASRAINRAVQL
-7683 DNAMGAVQQ
+7683 DDAMGAVQQ
-7692 YIDEQHLGVISS
+7692 YIDEHHLDVISS
-7704 TNYINADNNLKA
+7704 TNYINADDNLKA
-7716 NYDNAIANAAHE
+7716 NYDNAITNATHE
-7728 LDKVQGNAIAKAE
+7728 LDKVQGSAIAKAE
-7741 AEQLKQNIIDA
+7741 AEQLKQHIIDA
-7752 QNALNGDQNL
+7752 QKALNGDQNL
-7762 ANTKDKA
+7762 ATAKDKA
-7769 NAFVNSLNG
+7769 NAFVDTLNG
-7778 LNLQQQDLAHKAIN
+7778 LNQQQQDLAHQAIN
-7792 NADTVSDVT
+7792 NADTVTGIANIIND
-7801 DIVNNQIDLND
+7801 QIDLNN

-7824 IPNAEQTV
+7824 IPTAEQTV
-7832 NYQNADDNAKT
+7832 NYQNADDVAKS
-7843 NFDDAKRLANTLLN
+7843 NFDDAKRLANTLIN
-7857 SDNTNVNDINGAIQ
+7857 SDHTNVNDINGAIQ
-7871 AVNDAIQNLNGDQRL
+7871 TVKDAIQNLNGEQRL
-7886 QDAKDKAIQSI
+7886 QEAKDKAIQ
-7897 NQALTNKLKEIEASN
+7897 NVNKVLADKLKEIEASN
-7912 ATEQDKLI
+7912 ATDQDKLI
-7920 AKNKAEE
+7920 AKNKAEA

-7952 KQAIEQV
+7952 NHAIEQV

-7971 NKDADKQVQ
+7971 NKDVDKQVQ

-7985 ID
+7985 IDRNPNLTDKEKQALKDRINQILQQGHNGINNAMTKEEIEQAKAQLAQALQEIKDIVKAKENAKQDVDKQVQSLIDEIDRNPNLTDKEKQALKDRINQILQQGHNGINNAMTKEEIEQAKAQLAQALQDIKDLVKAKEDAKNAIKALANAKRDQINSNPDLTPEQKAKALKEIDEAEKRALENIENAQTKDQLNQGLNLGLDDIRNTHVWEVDAQPAVNEIFDATPEQILVNGELIVHRDDIITEQDILAHINLIDQLTAEVIDTPSTESISDSLTAKVEVTLLDGSKVIVNVPVKVVEKELTVVKQQAIESIENAAQQKINDINNHATLTPEQKEAAIAEVNKLKQQAIEQINNAADVHTVEEVQHQEQAHIEQFNPDQFTIDQAKSNTIKSITDAIQHMIDEINASKDLTDKEKQEAISKLNQLKEQSIQAIQRAQSIDEITQQLDQFKAQLKVANPFAKELEKRKKVAISKIKDISTDKIDRIRNSTIGTAEERQAAMNRINEIVLETIRDINNAHTPQQVEAALNNGIARILAVQIVTSDHSKHSSNSDGQSNSHISIGYGTVNHPYNSTTSGHKKKLDQDDEIDPLHMRHFGDRIGNVIKNALGVVGISGLLASFWFFIAKRRRKEDEEEELEIRDNSKDKKKGSIEGTKHLPLLFAKRRRKEDEENVEVTNEHTDEKVLQDNEHSPLLIAKRRKDKEVDVETTTSIESNEDDAPLLLAKKKNQKDNQSKGKKSASKKPSKKVAAKKKKKKSKKNKK

>member
-1 MNYRDKIQKFSI
+1 M
-13 RKYTVGTFSTVI
+13 
-25 ATLVFLG
+25 
-32 FNTSQAHAAETNQP
+32 
-46 ASVVKQKQQS
+46 
-56 NNEQNENRESQAQN
+56 
-70 SQNSQNGQSLSA
+70 
-82 THENEQPNISQAN
+82 
-95 LVDQKVAQ
+95 
-103 SSTTNDEQPASQN
+103 
-116 VNTKKDS
+116 
-123 ATAATTQ
+123 
-130 PDKEE
+130 
-135 SKHKQNESQSANKNG
+135 
-150 NDSRAAHVE
+150 
-159 NHEANVVTASDS
+159 
-171 SDNGNVQHDR
+171 
-181 NELQAFFDANYHDY
+181 
-195 RFIDRENADSG
+195 
-206 TFNYVK
+206 
-212 GIFDKIN
+212 
-219 TLLGSNDPINNKDL
+219 

-267 VESRAAEPRSVSS
+267 VESRAAEPRSVSD
-280 YQNADSSYYV
+280 YQNANSSYYV

-303 YINASNKGAPYYLP
+303 YINASSKGAPYNLP
-317 TAPWNTL
+317 TTPWNTL
-324 KASAAKEIVLMT
+324 KASDSKEIALMT

-357 ENMIFW
+357 QNMIFW
-363 FALPSDQVPVGRTD
+363 FALPADQVPVGRTD
-377 FVTVNAD
+377 FVTVNSD

-389 WSNGAGQGANKPL
+389 WSHGAGAGANKPL
-402 PQMWPYGVNDS
+402 QQMWEYGVNDPH
-413 RSRDFK
+413 RSHDFK
-419 VRSRSGQVIY
+419 IRNRSGQVIY
-429 DWSNV
+429 DWPTV
-434 HVNTLRDL
+434 HIYSLEDL
-442 ARAGDY
+442 SRASDY

-453 APAATKAI
+453 ATPATKAF
-461 GEQTFK
+461 GRQNFE
-467 YINGERP
+467 YINGQKP
-474 TESPGASTVYTFIGA
+474 AESPGVPKVYTFIGQ

-499 TQGPTTNKLYYAAGG
+499 TQGPTVNKLYYAAGG

-539 LDGLRQTVNRTY
+539 LNGLRQVVNRTY
-551 RIGTTKNVEVGQ
+551 RIGTTKRVEVSQGNVQ
-563 NNYKMKKVLES
+563 TKKVLES
-574 TNLNIDDFIDDP
+574 TNLNIDDFVDDP
-586 LSYVRTPSNKVL
+586 LSYVKTPSNKVL
-598 GFYPTN
+598 GFYSNN

-650 PDGHGNAETLVPV
+650 PDAYGNSETLVPV

-755 RTNNARERNI
+755 RPNNARERNI

-866 TITIRP
+866 TITIQP
-872 QDYVV
+872 KDYVV

-926 RGDEVNFTMGVS
+926 RGDEVSFTMGVS
-938 DRHTGIKNTTITT
+938 DRHSGLKSTTITT
-951 LPNGWTSNLTKADK
+951 LPSGWTSNLTKSDNK
-965 NNGSL
+965 NGSL
-970 SITGRVSM
+970 AITGRVSM
-978 NQTFNSDITFK
+978 NQAFNSDITFK
-989 VSATDNA
+989 VSATDNV

-1057 RGYLASTNP
+1057 RGYLASTDP

-1090 NVMTYEPIVKPEYQ
+1090 NVMTYEPVVKSEYQ
-1104 TTNAPKTATVTI
+1104 TANAAKTATVTI

-1129 YFTLSNGQGIPSG
+1129 YFTLSNGQAIPSG

-1170 IVASNAYHKDTE
+1170 ITATNAYHKDSE

-1187 LKIVD
+1187 LKIID

-1280 QDYTVTWTNAKIANR
+1280 QDYTVSWTNAKIANR

-1338 GLRNNITGNEKAQAE
+1338 GLRNNITGNEKSQAE
-1353 AGGRPNYRTT
+1353 AGGRPNFRTT
-1363 GYSQANASSDGQR
+1363 GYSQSNATTDGQR
-1376 QYTLN
+1376 QFTLN
-1381 GQVIQIL
+1381 GQVIQVL

-1409 NHSNATVVN
+1409 NHSNSTVVN

-1526 TTSQITGTVDNNH
+1526 NTSQITGTVDNNH

-1552 TTKTIN
+1552 TNKTIN

-1605 TVSQADQTAII
+1605 TVSQADQTTII
-1616 NSLTFTSNAPN
+1616 NSLTFTETVPN
-1627 RNYAT
+1627 RSYAR

-1647 RTGNNANVTV
+1647 CTGNNANVTV

-1705 KLSNGSAIPDAT
+1705 KLSNGSDIPDAT

-1733 GQDINVTAHILI
+1733 GEDITVTAHILI

-1757 YKVVSSVPKHVFET
+1757 YKVVRTVPKHVFET
-1771 NRGAVFP
+1771 ARGVLYP
-1778 GVSDVYDA
+1778 GVSDMYDA
-1786 KQYVKPVND
+1786 KQYVKPVNN
-1795 SWTQN
+1795 SWSTN
-1800 AQRMN
+1800 AQHMN
-1805 FQFTNSYGPSKDVV
+1805 FQFVGTYGPNKDVV
-1819 GISTRDIRVTYDNH
+1819 GISTRLIRVTYDNR
-1833 QTQIIKI
+1833 QTEDLTI
-1840 LAKVKPDPPRI
+1840 LSKVKPDPPRI
-1851 DGNSVTYKAGL
+1851 DANSVTYKAGL
-1862 TNQQIKINNVLSS
+1862 TNQEIKVNNVLNNSS
-1875 SSIKLFK
+1875 VKLFK

-1887 LTITNTTYG
+1887 LNVTNITHG
-1896 SGNTAVVTVSDALP
+1896 SGFSSVVTVSDALP
-1910 NGVIKARSSI
+1910 NGGIKAKSSI
-1920 TMNNVTYTTQDEHGR
+1920 SMNNVTYTTQDEHGQVVT
-1935 AIDVTRNESVD
+1935 VTRNESVD

-1993 AWHDNPDTWK
+1993 AWHDSPDTWK

-2017 PSGQGTRNVEVPVKV
+2017 PNGQGTRNVEVPVKV

-2052 GTDAMNY
+2052 GTDAINY

-2098 GISAAKRVPVTVN
+2098 GISAAKRVPVTLN

-2136 SGYAH
+2136 SGYAQ
-2141 MQNANGLPTDGF
+2141 MQNATGLPTDGF
-2153 TYKWNNAATGTNDAN
+2153 TYKWNRDTTGTNDAN
-2168 WAAMNKP
+2168 WSAMNKP
-2175 NAAKVVN
+2175 NVAKVVN

-2189 NGRTFATSL
+2189 NGHTFATSL

-2259 RHNNTS
+2259 RRNNTS

-2408 NTIKPNSAITI
+2408 NTIKPNSSITI

-2425 GHSASSNPS
+2425 GHSVSSNPS
-2434 TLTAPATHTVN
+2434 TLTAPAAHTVN

-2548 IHNAQQ
+2548 MHNAQQ

-2576 VSDALTKVRAA
+2576 VSDALTKVQAA
-2587 QTKIDQAKALLQNK
+2587 QTKINEAKALLQNK

-2641 AESEITAAQRVID
+2641 AETEITAAQRVID

-2680 KQNLTAD
+2680 KHDLTAD

-2804 YENAKR
+2804 YEDAKR

-2824 NGDATDQQIAAEKAK
+2824 NGDATDQQIAAEKTK

-2856 DLAPLQA
+2856 DLAPLQT

-2877 TTGMTSASVATF
+2877 TTGMTSASIAAF

-2963 MTQDSVNAYNAKL
+2963 MTQDSINAYNAKL
-2976 TAARNKIQKIN
+2976 TAARNKIQQIN
-2987 QVLAGSPTVD
+2987 QVLAGSPTVE

-3043 TTGMTI
+3043 TTGMTT

-3085 VAEAN
+3085 VTEAN

-3151 NNAMTKLK
+3151 NTAMTKLK
-3159 ESVADN
+3159 DSVADN

-3188 VNAAKGVIGETNN
+3188 VNAAKGVIGETTN

-3328 PVITPSDVNNAL
+3328 PVITPSDVTNAL

-3350 NGEAKLNTAKQEAN
+3350 NGEAKLNAAKQEAN
-3364 TALGQLN
+3364 TALGHLN

-3390 IETVNTIKQNATNLN
+3390 IDAVNTIKQNATNLN
-3405 SAMGNLRQVVAD
+3405 SAMGNLRQAVAD

-3443 SAETIINQSTN
+3443 SAETIINQTTN
-3454 PTMSVNDVNSATSA
+3454 PTMSVDDVNRATSA
-3468 VTTNKNALN
+3468 VTSNKNALN

-3489 VRAIDALPHLNNAQK
+3489 ARAIDALPHLNNAQK

-3575 NKSNGQNKTKDQV
+3575 NKSYGQNKTKDQV
-3588 AEAMNQVNSA
+3588 TEAMNQVNSA

-3625 TTAQKTNLTNQINS
+3625 TTAQKTNLTNQINN

-3646 HTVQSNANTLDQAMN
+3646 QTVQSNANTLDQAMN

-3717 ADQVNSSKTALNGD
+3717 AEQVNSSKTALNGD

-3777 NAQHLDQAMASLQS
+3777 NAQHLDQAMASLQN

-3837 NAVEAALQRV
+3837 NDVEAALRRV

-3899 SVKQSANSLD
+3899 SVKESANSLD

-4002 LNQHQKDALKAQANG
+4002 LNQKQKDALKAQANG

-4027 QRNATE
+4027 QHNATE

-4066 AYTTKVTNAEHIIS
+4066 AYTTKVTNAENIIS

-4158 SLNNAMKGLRDSIA
+4158 ALNNAMKGLRDSIA

-4184 DASPN
+4184 DASSN

-4220 ATTQVNNAKTALN
+4220 ATTQVNNAKNGLNGAENLRNAQNTAKQNLNTLSHLTNNQKSAISTQIDRAGHVSEVTAAKNAATELNTQMGNLEQAIHDQNTVKQSVKFTDADKAKRDAYTNAVSRAEAILNKTQGANTSKQDVEAAIQNVSSAKNALNGDQNVTNAKNAAKNALNNLTSINNAQKRDLTTKIDQATTVAGVEAVSNTGTQLNTAMANLQNGINDKTNTLASENYHDADSDKKTAYTQAVTNAENILNKNSGSNLDKTAVENALSQVANAKGALNGNHNLEQAKSNANTTINGLQHLTTAQKDKLKQQVQQAQNVAGVDTVKSSANTLNGAMGTLRNSIQDNTATKNGQNYLDATGSNKTNYNNAVDSANGVINATSNPNMDANAINQIATQVTSTKNALDGTHNLTQAKQTATNAIDGATNLNKAQKDALKAQVTSAQRVSDANNVQHTATELNGAMTALKAAIADKERTKASGNYVNADQEKRQAYDSKVTNAENIINGTPNATLTVNDVNSATSQVNAAKTALNGDNNLRVAKENANNTIDGLAQLNNAQKAKLKEQVQSATTLEGVQTVKNSSQTLNTAMKGLRDSIANEATIKAGQNYTDASPTNRNEYDSAVTAAKAIINQTSNPTMEPNTITQATSQVTTKEHALNGAQNLAQAKTTAKNNLNNLTSINNAQKDALTRSIDGATTVAGVNQETAKATELNNAMHSLQNGINDEAQTKQTQKYLDAEPNKKSAYDQAVNAAKAILTKASGQNVDKSAVEQALQNVNSTKTALNGDAKLNEAKAAAKQTLGTLTHINNAQRTALDNEITQATNVEGVNTVKAKAQQLDGAMGQLETSIRDKDTTLQSQNYQDADDAKRTAYSQAVNAAATILNKTAGGNTPKADVERAMQAVTQANTALNGIQNLERAKQAANTAITNASDLNTKQKEALKAQVTSAGRVSAANGVEHTATELNTAMTALKRAIADKAETKASGNYVNADANKRQAYDEKVTAAENIVSGTPTPTLTPSDVTNAATQVTNAKTQLNGNHNLEVAKQNANTAIDGLTSLNGPQKAKLKEQVGQATTLPNVQTVRDNAQTLNTAMKGLRDSIANEATIKADQNYTDASPNNRSEYDSAVTAAKAIIGQTTSPSMNAQEINQAKDQVTAKQQALNGQENLRTAQTNAKQHLNGLSDLTNAQKEAAKRQIEGATHVNEVTQAQNNADALNTAMTNLKNGIQDQNTIKQGVNFTDADEAKRNAYTNAVTQAEQILNKAQGPNTAKDGVETALENVQRAKNELNGNQNVANAKTTAKNALNNLTSINNAQKEALKTQIEGATTVAGVNQVSTTASELNTAMSNLQRGINDEAATKAAQKYTDADREKQTAYNDAVTAAKTLLDKTAGTNENKAAVEQALQRVNTAKTALN

-4244 AKQQLAT
+4244 AKQQVAT
-4251 MSHLTDTQK
+4251 MSHLTDAQK

-4299 KDATKASEDYQD
+4299 KDATKSSEDYQD
-4311 ANADLQNAYNR
+4311 ANADLQNAYND
-4322 AVSDAEGIISAT
+4322 AVTNAEGIISAT

-4365 TAKQSAK
+4365 AAKQTAK
-4372 SDIGRLSDLNNA
+4372 SDIGRLTDLNNA

-4391 EVDHAPNLAAV
+4391 EVDQAPNLAAV

-4434 YTDADQPKQQAYDTA
+4434 YKDADQPKQQAYDTA
-4449 VTQAEGITNANGSN
+4449 VTQAEAITNANGSN

-4494 AAKRALA
+4494 SAKRALA
-4501 SYNNLNNAQSTAAIS
+4501 SYSNLNNAQSTAATS

-4577 AQGILDKAHG
+4577 AQGILDKANG

-4651 GVNGVKTKAQDLDGA
+4651 GVNSVKTKAQDLDGA
-4666 MQRLESAI
+4666 MQRLETAI

-4697 DNAITQAESYLNK
+4697 DNAIIQAESYLNK

-4716 DKQAVEQAIQSVTTA
+4716 DKQAVEQAIQSVTSTE
-4731 KNALNGDAN
+4731 NALNGDAN
-4740 LQRAKTEATQAIDNL
+4740 LRRAKTEATQAIDNL
-4755 THLNTAQKTALKQQ
+4755 THLNTPQKTALKQQ

-4844 ADVTAATQRVNNAET
+4844 ADVTAVTQRVNNAET

-4870 KQQAKEALRQMTH
+4870 KQQAKDTLRQMTH

-4895 IDNAT
+4895 IDSAT
-4900 LVTGVQSVKDNA
+4900 QVTGVQSVKDNA

-4989 AQNLANK
+4989 VQNLANK

-5063 FTDADPEKQTA
+5063 FTDADTEKQTA

-5133 DNLNNVQKG
+5133 DNLNNAQKG

-5249 QHANTVIDGLSHLT
+5249 QHANTAIDGLSHLT
-5263 NAQKDALKQL
+5263 NAQKEALKQL

-5310 KQNQNYTDASPNK
+5310 KQNKTK
-5323 KDAYNNAVTTAQG
+5323 
-5336 IIDQTTSP
+5336 II
-5344 TLDPTVI
+5344 LM
-5351 NQAAG
+5351 
-5356 QVSTTKNAL
+5356 QVR
-5365 NGNENLEA
+5365 
-5373 AKQQATQSLGSLD
+5373 
-5386 NLNNAQKQ
+5386 
-5394 AVTNQINGAHTVD
+5394 
-5407 EANQIK
+5407 IK
-5413 QNAQNL
+5413 RMRTIMLSQL
-5419 NTAMGNLKQAIADK
+5419 HKVL
-5433 DATKATVNFTD
+5433 
-5444 ADQAKQQA
+5444 
-5452 YNTAVTNAENIISKA
+5452 
-5467 NGGNATQSEVEQAI
+5467 
-5481 QQVNATK
+5481 
-5488 QALNGNANVQHA
+5488 
-5500 KDEATALIN
+5500 LIK
-5509 SSNDLN
+5509 L
-5515 QAQKDALKQQ
+5515 Q
-5525 VQNAT
+5525 VQ
-5530 TVAGVNNVKQTA
+5530 
-5542 QELNNAMTQLKQ
+5542 L
-5554 GIADKEQT
+5554 
-5562 KADGNFVNADP
+5562 
-5573 DKQNAYNQAVAKA
+5573 
-5586 EALISG
+5586 
-5592 TPDVVVTPSEITAAL
+5592 
-5607 NKVTQAK
+5607 
-5614 NDLNG
+5614 
-5619 NTNLATAKQNVQHA
+5619 
-5633 IDQLPNL
+5633 
-5640 NQAQRDEYS
+5640 
-5649 KQITQATL
+5649 
-5657 VPNVNAIEQAATT
+5657 
-5670 LNDAMTQLKQGIA
+5670 
-5683 NKAQIKGSENYHD
+5683 
-5696 ADTDKQTAYDNAV
+5696 
-5709 TKAEEL
+5709 
-5715 LKQTTNPTMDPNTIQ
+5715 
-5730 QALTKVNDTNQ
+5730 
-5741 ALNGNQ
+5741 
-5747 KLADAKQA
+5747 
-5755 AKTNLGTLDHLNDA
+5755 
-5769 QKQALTTQVEQA
+5769 
-5781 PDIATVN
+5781 
-5788 NVKQNAQNLNNAMT
+5788 
-5802 NLNNALHDKTETLN
+5802 
-5816 SINFTDADQAKKDA
+5816 
-5830 YTNAVA
+5830 
-5836 HAEGILSKANG
+5836 
-5847 SNASQTEV
+5847 
-5855 EQAMQRVNEAK
+5855 
-5866 QALNGNDNVQRAKDA
+5866 
-5881 AKQVI
+5881 
-5886 TNENDLNQAQKDALK
+5886 
-5901 QQVDAAQT
+5901 
-5909 VANVN
+5909 
-5914 TIKQTAQDLNQAMT
+5914 
-5928 QLKQGIAD
+5928 
-5936 KDQTK
+5936 
-5941 ANGNFVN
+5941 
-5948 ADTDKQNAY
+5948 
-5957 NNAVAHAEQIISGTP
+5957 
-5972 NANVDPQQVA
+5972 
-5982 QALQQVTQ
+5982 
-5990 AKGDLNGNHNLQ
+5990 
-6002 VAKDNA
+6002 
-6008 NTAIDQLPNLNQP
+6008 
-6021 QKTALKDQVSHAEL
+6021 
-6035 VTGVNAIKQNADAL
+6035 
-6049 NNAMGTLKQQIQAN
+6049 
-6063 SQVPQSVDF
+6063 
-6072 TQADQDKQQAYNN
+6072 
-6085 AANQAQ
+6085 
-6091 QIANGTPTPVLTPDT
+6091 
-6106 VTQAVTTMNQAK
+6106 
-6118 DALNGDEKLAQAKQD
+6118 
-6133 AIANLDTLRDLNQPQ
+6133 
-6148 RDALRNQI
+6148 
-6156 NQAQALATVEQTKQN
+6156 
-6171 AQNVNT
+6171 
-6177 AMSNLKQGIANKDT
+6177 
-6191 VKASENYHDADA
+6191 
-6203 DKQTAYTNAVSQAEG
+6203 
-6218 IINQMQNPT
+6218 
-6227 LNPDEITRALTQV
+6227 
-6240 TDAKNSLNGEAKLAT
+6240 
-6255 EKQNAKDAV
+6255 
-6264 NAMTHLN
+6264 
-6271 DAQKQ
+6271 
-6276 ALKGQID
+6276 
-6283 QSPEIATVTQVK
+6283 
-6295 QTATS
+6295 
-6300 LDQAMNQLSQ
+6300 
-6310 AINDKTQ
+6310 
-6317 TLTDGNYLNADPDKQ
+6317 
-6332 NAYKQAVA
+6332 
-6340 KAEALLN
+6340 
-6347 KQSGTNEVQAQVE
+6347 
-6360 SITNE
+6360 
-6365 VNAAKQ
+6365 
-6371 ALNGNDNLA
+6371 
-6380 NAKQQAK
+6380 
-6387 QQLANLT
+6387 
-6394 HLNDAQKQS
+6394 
-6403 FESQITQAP
+6403 
-6412 LVTDVTTINQKAQAL
+6412 
-6427 DYAMELLRNSI
+6427 
-6438 ADNQATLASEDYHDA
+6438 
-6453 TAQRQND
+6453 
-6460 YNQAVTAAKNIIN
+6460 
-6473 QTTSPTM
+6473 
-6480 NPDEVNRATT
+6480 
-6490 QVNNTKV
+6490 
-6497 ALDGDENL
+6497 
-6505 AATKQQANN
+6505 
-6514 RLNQLDHLN
+6514 
-6523 NAQKQQLQS
+6523 
-6532 QITQSSDIATV
+6532 
-6543 NGHKQTAESLNTAMG
+6543 
-6558 NLINAIA
+6558 
-6565 DHQAVEQRGNFI
+6565 
-6577 NADTDKQTAHTT
+6577 
-6589 AVNEA
+6589 
-6594 EAMINK
+6594 
-6600 QTGQNANQT
+6600 
-6609 EVEQAIT
+6609 
-6616 KVQTT
+6616 
-6621 LQALNGDH
+6621 
-6629 NLQVA
+6629 
-6634 KTNATQAID
+6634 
-6643 ALPNLNQ
+6643 
-6650 PQKTALKDQVTAA
+6650 
-6663 TLVTAVHQIEQTANT
+6663 
-6678 LNQAMHGLRESI
+6678 
-6690 QDNAATKA
+6690 
-6698 NSKYINEDQPEQ
+6698 
-6710 QNYDQAVQAANNII
+6710 
-6724 NEQTATLDNNAI
+6724 
-6736 NQAATTVN
+6736 
-6744 TTKAALHGDV
+6744 
-6754 KLQNDKDH
+6754 
-6762 AKQTVSQLAHLNN
+6762 
-6775 AQKHM
+6775 
-6780 EDTLIDSE
+6780 
-6788 TTRTAVKQDLTE
+6788 
-6800 AQALDQ
+6800 
-6806 LMNTLQQSIA
+6806 
-6816 DKDATRASS
+6816 
-6825 AYVNAEPNKK
+6825 
-6835 QAYDEAVQNAES
+6835 
-6847 IIAGL
+6847 
-6852 NNPTINKGNV
+6852 
-6862 SSATQAVTS
+6862 
-6871 SKNALDGV
+6871 
-6879 ERLAQDK
+6879 
-6886 QTAGNSLNHLDQLT
+6886 
-6900 PAQQQALENQINN
+6900 
-6913 ATTRDKVAEIIAQAQ
+6913 
-6928 ALNEA
+6928 
-6933 MKALKESIKDQPQ
+6933 
-6946 TEASSK
+6946 
-6952 FINEDQAQK
+6952 
-6961 DAYTQAVQHAKDL
+6961 
-6974 INKTTDPTLVKS
+6974 
-6986 VIDQATQAVND
+6986 
-6997 AKNNLHGDQKL
+6997 
-7008 AQDKQRATETLNNL
+7008 
-7022 SNLNTPQ
+7022 
-7029 RQALENQINNAATRG
+7029 
-7044 EVAQKLTE
+7044 
-7052 AQALNQAMEA
+7052 
-7062 LRNSIQDQQQTEA
+7062 
-7075 GSKFI
+7075 
-7080 NEDKPQKD
+7080 
-7088 AYQAAVQHAKDLI
+7088 
-7101 NQTSNPTLDKAQVE
+7101 
-7115 QLTQGVNQA
+7115 
-7124 KDNLHGDQKLADD
+7124 
-7137 KQHAVTD
+7137 
-7144 LNQLN
+7144 
-7149 SLNNPQRQALESQ
+7149 
-7162 INNAATRDEVAQKL
+7162 
-7176 AEAQALD
+7176 
-7183 QAMQALRNSIQDQ
+7183 
-7196 QQTESGSKFIN
+7196 
-7207 EDKPQKDAYQ
+7207 
-7217 AAVQHAK
+7217 
-7224 DLINQTGNPTL
+7224 
-7235 DKSQVEQ
+7235 
-7242 LTQAV
+7242 
-7247 TTAKDNLHGDQKLA
+7247 
-7261 RDQQQAVTT
+7261 
-7270 VNALP
+7270 
-7275 NLNHAQQQALTDAIN
+7275 
-7290 AAPTRTEV
+7290 
-7298 AQHVQTATELDH
+7298 
-7310 AMETLKNK
+7310 
-7318 VDQVNTDKAQ
+7318 
-7328 PNYTE
+7328 
-7333 ASTDKKEAVDQALQ
+7333 
-7347 AAESITDPTNGSNA
+7347 
-7361 NKDAVEQ
+7361 
-7368 ALTKLQ
+7368 
-7374 EKVNELNGNER
+7374 
-7385 VAEAK
+7385 
-7390 AQAKQ
+7390 
-7395 TIDQLAHLNA
+7395 
-7405 DQIATAKQNI
+7405 
-7415 DQATKL
+7415 
-7421 QPIAELVDQAT
+7421 
-7432 QLNQSMDQLQ
+7432 
-7442 QAVNEHANVEQTVDY
+7442 
-7457 TQADSDKQNA
+7457 
-7467 YKQAIAEAEN
+7467 
-7477 VLKQN
+7477 
-7482 SNKQQV
+7482 
-7488 DQALQN
+7488 
-7494 ILNAKQALNGD
+7494 
-7505 ERVALAKTNGK
+7505 
-7516 HDIDQL
+7516 
-7522 NALNNAQQDGFKGRI
+7522 
-7537 DQSHDLNQIQ
+7537 
-7547 QIVDEAK
+7547 
-7554 ALNRAMDQL
+7554 
-7563 SQEITGNEGR
+7563 
-7573 TKGSTNYVNADTQVK
+7573 
-7588 QVYDEAVDK
+7588 
-7597 AKQALDKSTGQN
+7597 
-7609 LTAEQVIKLNDA
+7609 
-7621 VTAAK
+7621 
-7626 KALNGE
+7626 
-7632 ERLNNR
+7632 
-7638 KSEALQRLDQLTHLN
+7638 
-7653 NAQRQLAIQQINNAE
+7653 
-7668 TLNKASRAINRATKL
+7668 
-7683 DNAMGAVQQ
+7683 
-7692 YIDEQHLGVISS
+7692 
-7704 TNYINADNNLKA
+7704 
-7716 NYDNAIANAAHE
+7716 
-7728 LDKVQGNAIAKAE
+7728 
-7741 AEQLKQNIIDA
+7741 
-7752 QNALNGDQNL
+7752 
-7762 ANTKDKA
+7762 
-7769 NAFVNSLNG
+7769 
-7778 LNLQQQDLAHKAIN
+7778 
-7792 NADTVSDVT
+7792 
-7801 DIVNNQIDLND
+7801 
-7812 AMETLKHLVDNE
+7812 
-7824 IPNAEQTV
+7824 
-7832 NYQNADDNAKT
+7832 
-7843 NFDDAKRLANTLLN
+7843 
-7857 SDNTNVNDINGAIQ
+7857 
-7871 AVNDAIQNLNGDQRL
+7871 
-7886 QDAKDKAIQSI
+7886 
-7897 NQALTNKLKEIEASN
+7897 
-7912 ATEQDKLI
+7912 
-7920 AKNKAEE
+7920 
-7927 LANSIINNIN
+7927 
-7937 KATSN
+7937 
-7942 QDVSQVQTAG
+7942 
-7952 KQAIEQV
+7952 
-7959 HANEIPKAKIDA
+7959 
-7971 NKDADKQVQ
+7971 
-7980 ALIDE
+7980 
-7985 ID
+7985 

>member
-1 MNYRDKIQKFSI
+1 M
-13 RKYTVGTFSTVI
+13 
-25 ATLVFLG
+25 
-32 FNTSQAHAAETNQP
+32 
-46 ASVVKQKQQS
+46 
-56 NNEQNENRESQAQN
+56 
-70 SQNSQNGQSLSA
+70 
-82 THENEQPNISQAN
+82 
-95 LVDQKVAQ
+95 
-103 SSTTNDEQPASQN
+103 
-116 VNTKKDS
+116 
-123 ATAATTQ
+123 
-130 PDKEE
+130 
-135 SKHKQNESQSANKNG
+135 
-150 NDSRAAHVE
+150 
-159 NHEANVVTASDS
+159 
-171 SDNGNVQHDR
+171 
-181 NELQAFFDANYHDY
+181 
-195 RFIDRENADSG
+195 
-206 TFNYVK
+206 
-212 GIFDKIN
+212 
-219 TLLGSNDPINNKDL
+219 
-233 QLAYKELEQ
+233 
-242 AVALIRTM
+242 
-250 PQRQQTSRR
+250 
-259 SNRIQTRS
+259 
-267 VESRAAEPRSVSS
+267 
-280 YQNADSSYYV
+280 
-290 ENANDGSGYPVGT
+290 
-303 YINASNKGAPYYLP
+303 
-317 TAPWNTL
+317 
-324 KASAAKEIVLMT
+324 
-336 AKQTGDGYQWVIK
+336 
-349 FNKGHAPH
+349 
-357 ENMIFW
+357 
-363 FALPSDQVPVGRTD
+363 
-377 FVTVNAD
+377 
-384 GTNVQ
+384 
-389 WSNGAGQGANKPL
+389 
-402 PQMWPYGVNDS
+402 
-413 RSRDFK
+413 
-419 VRSRSGQVIY
+419 
-429 DWSNV
+429 
-434 HVNTLRDL
+434 
-442 ARAGDY
+442 
-448 FSEAG
+448 
-453 APAATKAI
+453 
-461 GEQTFK
+461 
-467 YINGERP
+467 
-474 TESPGASTVYTFIGA
+474 
-489 GDASYTISFK
+489 
-499 TQGPTTNKLYYAAGG
+499 
-514 RALEYNQLFMY
+514 
-525 SQLYVESTQDHQQR
+525 
-539 LDGLRQTVNRTY
+539 
-551 RIGTTKNVEVGQ
+551 
-563 NNYKMKKVLES
+563 
-574 TNLNIDDFIDDP
+574 
-586 LSYVRTPSNKVL
+586 
-598 GFYPTN
+598 
-604 ANTNAFRPGGA
+604 
-615 QQLNEYQL
+615 
-623 SQLFTDQKLQ
+623 
-633 EAART
+633 
-638 RNPIRLMIGFDY
+638 
-650 PDGHGNAETLVPV
+650 
-663 NLTVLPEIQHNIK
+663 
-676 FFKNDDTQNIA
+676 
-687 EKPFSKQAGHPVFY
+687 
-701 VYAGN
+701 
-706 QGNASVNL
+706 
-714 GGSVTSIQPLR
+714 
-725 INLTSNENFTDK
+725 
-737 DWQITGIPRTL
+737 
-748 HIENSTN
+748 
-755 RTNNARERNI
+755 
-765 ELVGNLLPGDYFGTI
+765 
-780 RFGRKEQ
+780 
-787 LFEIRV
+787 
-793 KPHTPTITTTAE
+793 
-805 QLRGTALQKVPVN
+805 
-818 ISGIPLD
+818 
-825 PSALVYLVAPTNQT
+825 
-839 TNGGSEADQIPSGY
+839 
-853 TILATGTPDGVHN
+853 
-866 TITIRP
+866 
-872 QDYVV
+872 
-877 FIPPVGKQI
+877 
-886 RAVVYYNKVVA
+886 
-897 SNMSNAVTI
+897 
-906 LPDDIPPTIN
+906 
-916 NPVGINAKYY
+916 
-926 RGDEVNFTMGVS
+926 
-938 DRHTGIKNTTITT
+938 
-951 LPNGWTSNLTKADK
+951 
-965 NNGSL
+965 
-970 SITGRVSM
+970 
-978 NQTFNSDITFK
+978 
-989 VSATDNA
+989 
-996 NNTTND
+996 
-1002 SQSKHVSIH
+1002 
-1011 VGKISEDAHPI
+1011 
-1022 VLGNTEKVVV
+1022 
-1032 VNPTAVSND
+1032 
-1041 EKQSI
+1041 
-1046 ITAFMNKNQNI
+1046 
-1057 RGYLASTNP
+1057 
-1066 VTVDNNGNV
+1066 
-1075 TLHYRDGSSTTLDAT
+1075 
-1090 NVMTYEPIVKPEYQ
+1090 
-1104 TTNAPKTATVTI
+1104 
-1116 AKGQSFNI
+1116 
-1124 GDIKQ
+1124 
-1129 YFTLSNGQGIPSG
+1129 
-1142 TFTNITSDR
+1142 
-1151 TIPTAQEVSQMNAG
+1151 
-1165 TQLYH
+1165 
-1170 IVASNAYHKDTE
+1170 
-1182 DFYIS
+1182 
-1187 LKIVD
+1187 
-1192 VKQPEGDQRV
+1192 
-1202 YRTSTYDLTTDEISK
+1202 
-1217 VKQAFINA
+1217 
-1225 NRDVITLAEG
+1225 
-1235 DISVTNTPNGA
+1235 
-1246 NVSTITVN
+1246 
-1254 INKGRLTKSFA
+1254 
-1265 SNLANMNFLRWVNFP
+1265 
-1280 QDYTVTWTNAKIANR
+1280 
-1295 PTDGGLSWSD
+1295 
-1305 DHKSL
+1305 
-1310 IYRYDA
+1310 
-1316 TLGTQITTN
+1316 
-1325 DILTMLKATTTVP
+1325 
-1338 GLRNNITGNEKAQAE
+1338 
-1353 AGGRPNYRTT
+1353 
-1363 GYSQANASSDGQR
+1363 
-1376 QYTLN
+1376 
-1381 GQVIQIL
+1381 
-1388 DIINPSNG
+1388 
-1396 YGGQPVTNSNTRA
+1396 
-1409 NHSNATVVN
+1409 
-1418 VNEPAANGAGAFTI
+1418 
-1432 DHVVKSNS
+1432 
-1440 THNASDAVYKAQ
+1440 
-1452 LYLTP
+1452 
-1457 YGPKQYVEHLNQNTG
+1457 
-1472 NTTDA
+1472 
-1477 INIYF
+1477 
-1482 VPSDLVNPT
+1482 
-1491 ISVGNYTN
+1491 
-1499 HQVFSG
+1499 
-1505 ETFTNTITANDNFGV
+1505 
-1520 QSVTVP
+1520 
-1526 TTSQITGTVDNNH
+1526 
-1539 QHVSATAPNVTSA
+1539 
-1552 TTKTIN
+1552 
-1558 LLATDTS
+1558 
-1565 GNTATTSFNVTVKP
+1565 
-1579 LRDKYRV
+1579 
-1586 GTSST
+1586 
-1591 AANPVRIANISNNA
+1591 
-1605 TVSQADQTAII
+1605 
-1616 NSLTFTSNAPN
+1616 
-1627 RNYAT
+1627 
-1632 ASANEITSKTVSNVS
+1632 
-1647 RTGNNANVTV
+1647 
-1657 TVTYQD
+1657 
-1663 GTTSTV
+1663 
-1669 TVPVKH
+1669 
-1675 VIPEIVAHSHY
+1675 
-1686 TVQGQDFPAGNG
+1686 
-1698 SSASDYF
+1698 
-1705 KLSNGSAIPDAT
+1705 
-1717 ITWVSGQ
+1717 
-1724 APNKDNTRI
+1724 
-1733 GQDINVTAHILI
+1733 
-1745 DGETTPITKTAT
+1745 
-1757 YKVVSSVPKHVFET
+1757 
-1771 NRGAVFP
+1771 
-1778 GVSDVYDA
+1778 
-1786 KQYVKPVND
+1786 
-1795 SWTQN
+1795 
-1800 AQRMN
+1800 
-1805 FQFTNSYGPSKDVV
+1805 
-1819 GISTRDIRVTYDNH
+1819 
-1833 QTQIIKI
+1833 
-1840 LAKVKPDPPRI
+1840 
-1851 DGNSVTYKAGL
+1851 
-1862 TNQQIKINNVLSS
+1862 
-1875 SSIKLFK
+1875 
-1882 ADNTP
+1882 
-1887 LTITNTTYG
+1887 
-1896 SGNTAVVTVSDALP
+1896 
-1910 NGVIKARSSI
+1910 
-1920 TMNNVTYTTQDEHGR
+1920 
-1935 AIDVTRNESVD
+1935 
-1946 SNDSATVTVTPQL
+1946 
-1959 QATTEGA
+1959 
-1966 VFIKGGDG
+1966 
-1974 FDFGHVER
+1974 
-1982 FIQNP
+1982 
-1987 PHGATV
+1987 
-1993 AWHDNPDTWK
+1993 
-2003 NTVGNTHKTAVVTL
+2003 
-2017 PSGQGTRNVEVPVKV
+2017 
-2032 YPVANAKAP
+2032 
-2041 SRDVKGQNLTN
+2041 
-2052 GTDAMNY
+2052 
-2059 ITFDPNTNTNGITAA
+2059 
-2074 WANRQQ
+2074 
-2080 PNNQQ
+2080 
-2085 AGVQHLNVDVTYP
+2085 
-2098 GISAAKRVPVTVN
+2098 
-2111 VYQFEFPQ
+2111 
-2119 TTYTTTV
+2119 
-2126 GGTLASGTQA
+2126 
-2136 SGYAH
+2136 
-2141 MQNANGLPTDGF
+2141 
-2153 TYKWNNAATGTNDAN
+2153 
-2168 WAAMNKP
+2168 
-2175 NAAKVVN
+2175 
-2182 AKYDVIY
+2182 
-2189 NGRTFATSL
+2189 
-2198 PAKFV
+2198 
-2203 VKDVQPAKP
+2203 
-2212 TVTET
+2212 
-2217 AAGAITIAP
+2217 
-2226 GANQTVN
+2226 
-2233 THAGNVTTYADK
+2233 
-2245 LVIKR
+2245 
-2250 NGNVVTTFT
+2250 
-2259 RHNNTS
+2259 
-2265 PWVKEASAAT
+2265 
-2275 VAGIAG
+2275 
-2281 TNNGIT
+2281 
-2287 VAAGTFNPA
+2287 
-2296 DTIQVVATQGSG
+2296 
-2308 ETVSDEQRSDDF
+2308 
-2320 TVVAPQPNQ
+2320 
-2329 ATTKIWQNG
+2329 
-2338 HIDITPNNPSGH
+2338 
-2350 LINPTQ
+2350 
-2356 AMDIAYTEKVGN
+2356 
-2368 GAEHSKTINVVRG
+2368 
-2381 QNNQWTIANKPDYV
+2381 
-2395 TLDAQTGKVTFNA
+2395 
-2408 NTIKPNSAITI
+2408 
-2419 TPKAGT
+2419 
-2425 GHSASSNPS
+2425 
-2434 TLTAPATHTVN
+2434 
-2445 TTEIVKDYGSNVTA
+2445 
-2459 AEINNA
+2459 
-2465 VQVAN
+2465 
-2470 KRTATI
+2470 
-2476 KNGTA
+2476 
-2481 MPTNLAGGS
+2481 
-2490 TTTIP
+2490 
-2495 VTVTY
+2495 
-2500 NDGSTEEVQESIFTK
+2500 
-2515 ADKRELITAKN
+2515 
-2526 HLDDPVSTD
+2526 
-2535 GKKPGT
+2535 
-2541 ITQYNNA
+2541 
-2548 IHNAQQ
+2548 
-2554 QINTAKT
+2554 
-2561 EAQQV
+2561 
-2566 INNERATPQQ
+2566 
-2576 VSDALTKVRAA
+2576 
-2587 QTKIDQAKALLQNK
+2587 
-2601 EDNSQLVTS
+2601 
-2610 KNNLQSSVNQVPSTA
+2610 
-2625 GMTQQS
+2625 
-2631 IDNYNAKKRE
+2631 
-2641 AESEITAAQRVID
+2641 
-2654 NGDATA
+2654 
-2660 QQISDEKHRVD
+2660 
-2671 NALTALNQA
+2671 
-2680 KQNLTAD
+2680 
-2687 THALE
+2687 
-2692 QAVQQLNRTGT
+2692 
-2703 TTGKKPASITAYNN
+2703 
-2717 SIRALQS
+2717 
-2724 DLTSAKNSANA
+2724 
-2735 IIQKPIRTVQEV
+2735 
-2747 QSALTNVNRVNER
+2747 
-2760 LTQAINQLVPLADN
+2760 
-2774 SALRTAKTK
+2774 
-2783 LDEEINKSV
+2783 
-2792 TTDGMTQSSIQA
+2792 
-2804 YENAKR
+2804 
-2810 AGQTEST
+2810 
-2817 NAQNVIN
+2817 
-2824 NGDATDQQIAAEKAK
+2824 
-2839 VEEKYNS
+2839 
-2846 LKQAIAGLTP
+2846 
-2856 DLAPLQA
+2856 
-2863 AKTQLQNDIDQPTS
+2863 
-2877 TTGMTSASVATF
+2877 
-2889 NEKLSA
+2889 
-2895 ARTKIQEIDRVLAS
+2895 
-2909 HPDVA
+2909 
-2914 TIRQNVTA
+2914 
-2922 ANAAKS
+2922 
-2928 ALDQARNGLTVD
+2928 
-2940 KAPLEN
+2940 
-2946 AKNQL
+2946 
-2951 QHSIDTQTSTTG
+2951 
-2963 MTQDSVNAYNAKL
+2963 
-2976 TAARNKIQKIN
+2976 
-2987 QVLAGSPTVD
+2987 
-2997 QINTNTS
+2997 
-3004 AANQAK
+3004 
-3010 SDLDHARQ
+3010 
-3018 ALTPDKAPLQT
+3018 
-3029 AKTQLEQSINQPTD
+3029 
-3043 TTGMTI
+3043 
-3049 ASLNAYNQ
+3049 
-3057 KLQAARQKL
+3057 
-3066 TEINQVLNG
+3066 
-3075 NPTVQNINDK
+3075 
-3085 VAEAN
+3085 
-3090 QAKDQLNTARQ
+3090 
-3101 GLTLDRQPALTTLH
+3101 
-3115 GASNLNQAQQN
+3115 
-3126 NFTQQIN
+3126 
-3133 AAQNH
+3133 
-3138 AALETIKSNITAL
+3138 
-3151 NNAMTKLK
+3151 
-3159 ESVADN
+3159 
-3165 NTIKSGQNYTDATP
+3165 
-3179 ANKQAYDNA
+3179 
-3188 VNAAKGVIGETNN
+3188 
-3201 PTMDVNTVNQKAA
+3201 
-3214 SVKSTKDALDGQQNL
+3214 
-3229 QRAKTEATNAITH
+3229 
-3242 ASDLNQAQKNALT
+3242 
-3255 QQVNS
+3255 NS

-3340 SNVTSKEHAL
+3340 SNVTSKEQAL
-3350 NGEAKLNTAKQEAN
+3350 NGNTKLNAAKQEAN
-3364 TALGQLN
+3364 TALGHLN

-3390 IETVNTIKQNATNLN
+3390 IDAVNTIKQNATNLN
-3405 SAMGNLRQVVAD
+3405 SAMGNLRQAVAD

-3443 SAETIINQSTN
+3443 SAETIINQTTN
-3454 PTMSVNDVNSATSA
+3454 PTMSVDDVNRATSA
-3468 VTTNKNALN
+3468 VTSNKNALN

-3489 VRAIDALPHLNNAQK
+3489 ARAIDALPHLNNAQK

-3588 AEAMNQVNSA
+3588 TEAMNQVNSA

-3717 ADQVNSSKTALNGD
+3717 AEQVNSSKTALNGD
-3731 ENLAAAK
+3731 ENLATAK

-3763 TSATRVSGVDTVKQ
+3763 SSATRVSGVDTVKQ

-4027 QRNATE
+4027 QHNATE
-4033 LNTAM
+4033 LNTSM

-4108 DERLRVAKQNANTAI
+4108 DERLNEAKQNANTAI
-4123 DALTQLNTPQKAK
+4123 DVLTQLNTPQKAK

-4158 SLNNAMKGLRDSIA
+4158 ALNNAMKGLRDSIA

-4220 ATTQVNNAKTALN
+4220 ATTQVNNAKNGLNGAENLRNAQNTAKQNLNTLSHLTNNQKSAISSQIDRAGHVSEVTAAKNAATELNTQMGNLEQAIHDQNTVKQGVNFTDADKAKRDAYTNAVSRAEAILNKTQGANTSKQDVEAAIQNVTSAKNALNGDQNVTNAKNAAKNALNNLTSINNAQKRDLTTKIDQATTVAGVEAVSNTGTQLNTAMANLQNGINDKANTLASENYHDADSDKKTAYTQAVTNAENILNKNSGSNLDKAAVENALSQVANAKGALNGNHNLEQAKSNANTTINGLQHLTTAQKDKLKQQVQQAQNVAGVDNVKSSANTLNGAMGTLRNSIQDNAATKNGQNYLDATESNKTNYNNAVDSANGVINATSNPNMDAHAINQIATQVTSTKNALDGTHNLTQAKQTATNAIDGATNLNKAQKDALKAQVTSAQRVANVTSIQQTANELNTAMGQLQHGIDDENATKQTQKYRDAEQSKKTAYDQAVAAAKAILNKQTGSNSDKAAVDRALQQVTSTKDALNGDAKLAEAKAAAKQNLGTLNHITNAQRTDLEGQINQATTVDGVNTVKTNANTLDGAMNSLQGAINDKDATLRNQNYLDADESKRNAYTQAVTAAEGILNKQTGGNTSKADVDNALNAVTRAKAALNGVKDKGNTLNTAMGALRTSIQNDNTTKTSQNYLDASDSNKNNYNTAVNNANGVINATNNPNMDANAINDMANQVNTTKAALNGAQNLAQAKTNATNTINNAHDLNQKQKDALKTQVNNAQRVSDANNVQHTVTELNGAMTALKATIADKERTKASGNYVNADQEKRQAYDSKVTNAENIINGTPNATLTVNDVNSAASQVNAAKTALNGDNNLRVAKEHANNTIDGLAQLNNVQKAKLKEQVQSATTLDGVQTVKNSSQTLNTAMKGLRDSIANEATIKAGQNYTDASPNNRNEYDSAVTAAKAIINQTSNPTMEPNTITQATSQVTTKEHALNGAQNLAQAKTTAKNNLNNLTSINNAQKDALTRSIDGATTVAGVNQETVKATELNNAMHSLQNGINDETQTKQTQKYLDAEPSKKSAYDQAVNAAKAILTKASGQNVDKAAVEQALQNVNSTKTALNGDAKLNEAKAAAKQTLGILTHINNAQRTALDNEITQATNVEGVNTVKAKAQQLDGAMGQLETSIRDKDTTLQSQNYQDADDAKRTAYSQAVNAAATILNKTAGGNTPKADVERAMQAVTQANTALNGIQNLERAKQAANTAITNASDLNTKQKEALKAQVTSAGRVSAANGVEHTATELNTAMTAIKRAIADKVETKASGNYVNADANKRQAYDEKVTAAEHIVSGTSTPTLTPSDVTNAATQVTNAKTQLNGNHNLEVAKQNANTAIDGLTSLNGPQKAKLKEQVGQATTLPNVQTVRDNAQTLNTAMKGLRDSIANEATIKADQNYTDASQNKQNDYNNAVTAAKAIIGQTTSPSMNAQEINQAKDQVTAKQQALNGQENLRTAQTNAKQHLNGLSDLTDAQKDAVKRQIEGATHVNEVTQAQNNADALNTAMTNLKNGIQDQNTIKQGVNFTDADEAKRNAYTNAVTQAEQILNKAQGPNTAKDNVESALQNVQRAKNELNGNQNVANAKSTAKNALNNLTSINNAQKEALKTQIEGASTVAGVNQVSTTASELNTAMSNLQSGINDEAATKAAQKYTDADRDKQTAYNDAVTAAKTLLDKTAGSNDNKAAVEQALQRVNTAKTALN

-4251 MSHLTDTQK
+4251 MSHLTNAQK
-4260 ANLTSQI
+4260 ANLTEQI
-4267 ESGTTVAGVQGIQA
+4267 ERGTTVAGVQGIQA

-4299 KDATKASEDYQD
+4299 KDTTKSSEDYQD
-4311 ANADLQNAYNR
+4311 ANANLQNAYND
-4322 AVSDAEGIISAT
+4322 AVTNAEGIISAT

-4365 TAKQSAK
+4365 AAKQTAK
-4372 SDIGRLSDLNNA
+4372 SDIGRLTDLNNA

-4391 EVDHAPNLAAV
+4391 EVDQAPNLAAV

-4434 YTDADQPKQQAYDTA
+4434 YKDADQPKQQAYDTA
-4449 VTQAEGITNANGSN
+4449 VTQAEAITNANGSN

-4494 AAKRALA
+4494 SAKRALA
-4501 SYNNLNNAQSTAAIS
+4501 SYSNLNNAQSTAATS

-4577 AQGILDKAHG
+4577 AQGILDKSNG

-4651 GVNGVKTKAQDLDGA
+4651 GVNSVKTKAQDLDGA
-4666 MQRLESAI
+4666 MQRLETAI

-4697 DNAITQAESYLNK
+4697 DNAIIQAESYLNK

-4716 DKQAVEQAIQSVTTA
+4716 DKQAVEQAIQSVTSTE
-4731 KNALNGDAN
+4731 NALNGDAN

-4755 THLNTAQKTALKQQ
+4755 THLNTPQKTALKQQ

-4844 ADVTAATQRVNNAET
+4844 ADVTAVTQRVNNAET

-4870 KQQAKEALRQMTH
+4870 KQQAKDTLRQMTH

-4895 IDNAT
+4895 IDSAT
-4900 LVTGVQSVKDNA
+4900 QVTGVQSVKDNA

-4989 AQNLANK
+4989 VQNLANK
-4996 KQETTANINQLS
+4996 KQETTANINRLS

-5074 YNNAVTAAENI
+5074 YNNAVTAVENI

-5133 DNLNNVQKG
+5133 DNLNNAQKG

-5202 EAVRNAENILNKSTG
+5202 EAVHNAENILNKSTG

-5227 AMNQVNTTK
+5227 AMNQVNATK

-5249 QHANTVIDGLSHLT
+5249 QHANTAIDGLSHLT
-5263 NAQKDALKQL
+5263 NAQKEALKQL

-5310 KQNQNYTDASPNK
+5310 KQNQNYTDASQNK

-5373 AKQQATQSLGSLD
+5373 AKQQASQSLGSLD

-5394 AVTNQINGAHTVD
+5394 TVTDQINGAHTVD

-5467 NGGNATQSEVEQAI
+5467 NGGNATQAEVEQAI
-5481 QQVNATK
+5481 KQVNAAK

-5509 SSNDLN
+5509 NSNDLN

-5573 DKQNAYNQAVAKA
+5573 DKQNAYKQAVAKA

-5640 NQAQRDEYS
+5640 NQAQRDEYN

-5657 VPNVNAIEQAATT
+5657 VPNVNAIQQAATT

-5747 KLADAKQA
+5747 KLADAKQD
-5755 AKTNLGTLDHLNDA
+5755 AKTTLGTLDHLNDA

-5802 NLNNALHDKTETLN
+5802 NLNNALQDKTETLN

-5830 YTNAVA
+5830 YTNAVS

-5886 TNENDLNQAQKDALK
+5886 TNANDLNQAQKDALK

-5982 QALQQVTQ
+5982 QALQQVNQ

-6091 QIANGTPTPVLTPDT
+6091 QIANGIPTPVLTPDT

-6118 DALNGDEKLAQAKQD
+6118 DALNGDEKLAQAKQE
-6133 AIANLDTLRDLNQPQ
+6133 ALANLDTLRDLNQPQ

-6177 AMSNLKQGIANKDT
+6177 AMGNLKQGIANKDT

-6218 IINQMQNPT
+6218 IINQSTNPT

-6240 TDAKNSLNGEAKLAT
+6240 TDAKNGLNGEAKLAT

-6264 NAMTHLN
+6264 SGMTHLN

-6283 QSPEIATVTQVK
+6283 QSPEIATVNQVK

-6300 LDQAMNQLSQ
+6300 LDHAMDQLSQ
-6310 AINDKTQ
+6310 AINDKAQ
-6317 TLTDGNYLNADPDKQ
+6317 TLADGNYLNADPDKQ

-6380 NAKQQAK
+6380 NAKQHAK

-6412 LVTDVTTINQKAQAL
+6412 LVTDVTTINQKAQTL
-6427 DYAMELLRNSI
+6427 DHAMELLRNSV
-6438 ADNQATLASEDYHDA
+6438 ADNQTTLASEDYHDA
-6453 TAQRQND
+6453 TTQRQND
-6460 YNQAVTAAKNIIN
+6460 YNQAVTAANNIIY

-6480 NPDEVNRATT
+6480 NPDDVNGATT

-6505 AATKQQANN
+6505 AVAKQQANN
-6514 RLNQLDHLN
+6514 RLDQLDHLN

-6532 QITQSSDIATV
+6532 QITQSSDIAAV

-6565 DHQAVEQRGNFI
+6565 DHQAVEQRDNFI
-6577 NADTDKQTAHTT
+6577 NADTDKQTAYNT

-6594 EAMINK
+6594 AAMINK

-6643 ALPNLNQ
+6643 ALTSLND

-6663 TLVTAVHQIEQTANT
+6663 TLVTAVHQIEQNANT
-6678 LNQAMHGLRESI
+6678 LNQAMHGLRQSI

-6736 NQAATTVN
+6736 NQAAATVN

-6800 AQALDQ
+6800 APALDQ
-6806 LMNTLQQSIA
+6806 LMDALQQSIA
-6816 DKDATRASS
+6816 DKDATRMSS

-6974 INKTTDPTLVKS
+6974 INKTTDPTLAKS
-6986 VIDQATQAVND
+6986 IIDQATQAVTD

-7052 AQALNQAMEA
+7052 AEALNQAMEA

-7088 AYQAAVQHAKDLI
+7088 AYQAAVQNAKDLI
-7101 NQTSNPTLDKAQVE
+7101 NQTNNPTLDKAQVE
-7115 QLTQGVNQA
+7115 QLTQAVNQA

-7149 SLNNPQRQALESQ
+7149 GLNNPQRQALVSQ
-7162 INNAATRDEVAQKL
+7162 INNAATRGEVAQKL
-7176 AEAQALD
+7176 AEAKALD

-7217 AAVQHAK
+7217 AAVQNAQ

-7310 AMETLKNK
+7310 AMEILKNK

-7374 EKVNELNGNER
+7374 EKENELNGNER

-7390 AQAKQ
+7390 TQAKQ
-7395 TIDQLAHLNA
+7395 TIDQLTHLNA

-7467 YKQAIAEAEN
+7467 YKQAIADAEN

-7482 SNKQQV
+7482 ANKQQV

-7537 DQSHDLNQIQ
+7537 DQSNDLNQIQ

-7597 AKQALDKSTGQN
+7597 AKQALDKSSGQN

-7638 KSEALQRLDQLTHLN
+7638 KAEALQRLDQLTHLN

-7704 TNYINADNNLKA
+7704 TNYINADDNLKA

-7762 ANTKDKA
+7762 ANAKDKA

-7778 LNLQQQDLAHKAIN
+7778 LNQQQQDLAHKAIN
-7792 NADTVSDVT
+7792 NAGTVSDVT

-7871 AVNDAIQNLNGDQRL
+7871 TVNDAIHNLNGDQRL

-7897 NQALTNKLKEIEASN
+7897 NQALANKLKEIEASN
-7912 ATEQDKLI
+7912 ATDQDKLI

-7942 QDVSQVQTAG
+7942 QAVSQVQTAG
-7952 KQAIEQV
+7952 NHAIEQV

-7971 NKDADKQVQ
+7971 NKDVDKQVQ

-7985 ID
+7985 IDRNPNLTDKEKQALKDRINQILQQGHNDINNALTKEEIEQAKAQLAQALQDIKDLVKAKEDAKQDVDKQVQALIDEIDQNPNLTDKEKQALKDRINQILQQGHNDINNAMTKEAIEQAKERLAQALQEIKNLVKAKENAKQDVDKRVQALIDEIDRNPNLTDKEKQALKDRINQILQQGHNDINNAMTKEEIEQAKAQLAQALQDIKDLVKAKEDAKNAIKALANAKRDQINSNPDLTPEQKAKALKEIDEAEKRALQNVENAQTIDQLNRGLNLGLDDIRNTHVWEVDEQPAVNEIFEATPEQILVNGELIVHRDDIITEQDILAHINLIDQLSAEVIDTPSTATISDSLTAKVEVTLLDGSKVIVNVPVKVVEKELSVVKQQAIESIENAAQQKINEINNSVTLTLEQKEAAIAEVNKLKQQAIDHINNAPDVHSVEEIQQQEQAHIEQFNPEQFTIEQAKSNAIKSIEDAIQHMIDEIKARTDLTDKEKQEAIAKLNQLKEQAIQAIQRAQSIDEITEQLEQFKAQMKAANPTAKELAKRKQEAISRIKDFSNEKINSIRNSEIGTTDEKQAAMNQINEIVLETIRDINNAHTLQQVEAALNNGIARISAVQIVISDRAKQSSSTGNESNSHLTIGYGTANHPFNSSTIGHKKKIDEDDDIDPLHMRHFSNNFGNVIKNAIGVVGISGLLASFWFFIAKRRRKEDEEEELEIRDNNKDSIKETLDDTKHLPLLFAKRRRKEDEEDVTVEEKDSLNNGESLDKVKHTPFFLPKRRRKEDEEDVEVTNENTDEKVLKDNEHSPLLFAKRRKDKEEDVETTTSIESKDEDVPLLLAKKKNQKDNQSKDKKSASKNTSKKVAAKKKKKKSKKNKK

>member
-32 FNTSQAHAAETNQP
+32 LNTSHAQAAETNQL
-46 ASVVKQKQQS
+46 ASVLKQKQQ
-56 NNEQNENRESQAQN
+56 NGDAQTENRESQTQN

-82 THENEQPNISQAN
+82 PIENEQPNNNQTN
-95 LVDQKVAQ
+95 QVDASGAQ
-103 SSTTNDEQPASQN
+103 PYTTKHDQPVSQN
-116 VNTKKDS
+116 EQAKKDTADATQTQS
-123 ATAATTQ
+123 AKA
-130 PDKEE
+130 E
-135 SKHKQNESQSANKNG
+135 SKHEQNESRSANKKG
-150 NDSRAAHVE
+150 NDNNATHVE

-171 SDNGNVQHDR
+171 SDSGSVQHDR

-233 QLAYKELEQ
+233 QVAYKELEQ

-259 SNRIQTRS
+259 SSRIQTRS
-267 VESRAAEPRSVSS
+267 IESRSAEPRSVSS

-303 YINASNKGAPYYLP
+303 YINASNKGAPYNLP
-317 TAPWNTL
+317 TTPWNTL
-324 KASAAKEIVLMT
+324 KASAAKEIALIT

-357 ENMIFW
+357 ENMIYW
-363 FALPSDQVPVGRTD
+363 FALPADQVPVGRTD

-389 WSNGAGQGANKPL
+389 WSNGAGASANKPL
-402 PQMWPYGVNDS
+402 PQMWPNGVNDS
-413 RSRDFK
+413 RSWDFK
-419 VRSRSGQVIY
+419 IRNRSGQVIY
-429 DWSNV
+429 DWPTV
-434 HVNTLRDL
+434 HINSLKDL

-453 APAATKAI
+453 APASTKAFGRQI
-461 GEQTFK
+461 FE

-474 TESPGASTVYTFIGA
+474 TESPGVPRVYTFIGK

-499 TQGPTTNKLYYAAGG
+499 TQGPTIDKLYYAAGG

-525 SQLYVESTQDHQQR
+525 SQLYVESTQDQQQR
-539 LDGLRQTVNRTY
+539 LNGLRQTVNRTY
-551 RIGTTKNVEVGQ
+551 RLGTTKRVEISHGNVQ
-563 NNYKMKKVLES
+563 TKKVLES
-574 TNLNIDDFIDDP
+574 SNLNIDDFIDDP
-586 LSYVRTPSNKVL
+586 LSYVKTPSNKVL

-604 ANTNAFRPGGA
+604 ANSNVRRPGGV
-615 QQLNEYQL
+615 QELNEYQI
-623 SQLFTDQKLQ
+623 SQLFTDDKLQ
-633 EAART
+633 QAARNRT
-638 RNPIRLMIGFDY
+638 PIQLMIGFDY

-676 FFKNDDTQNIA
+676 FFKNDDGQNIA
-687 EKPFSKQAGHPVFY
+687 DKPASKQAGHPVFY

-805 QLRGTALQKVPVN
+805 QLRGTALQKVPVTV
-818 ISGIPLD
+818 SGVPLD
-825 PSALVYLVAPTNQT
+825 PSALVYLVIPTSQT
-839 TNGGSEADQIPSGY
+839 RDGGSEADQIPSGY
-853 TILATGTPDGVHN
+853 TKIATGTPDGVHS

-872 QDYVV
+872 EDYVV
-877 FIPPVGKQI
+877 FIPPVGHQI
-886 RAVVYYNKVVA
+886 RALIYYNNVVA

-916 NPVGINAKYY
+916 NPVGLNAKYY
-926 RGDEVNFTMGVS
+926 RGDEVSFTMGVS
-938 DRHTGIKNTTITT
+938 DRHSGIKSTTITT
-951 LPNGWTSNLTKADK
+951 LPSGWTSNLTKADK

-978 NQTFNSDITFK
+978 NQAFNSDITFK
-989 VSATDNA
+989 VSATDNV

-1002 SQSKHVSIH
+1002 SQSKHVTVH
-1011 VGKISEDAHPI
+1011 VGKISDDAHPI
-1022 VLGNTEKVVV
+1022 VLGNSEKVVV
-1032 VNPTAVSND
+1032 VNPTALTGD
-1041 EKQSI
+1041 EKQRI

-1057 RGYLASTNP
+1057 RGYLASSNP
-1066 VTVDNNGNV
+1066 VAVDDHGNV
-1075 TLHYRDGSSTTLDAT
+1075 TLHYRDGSSTALDAT
-1090 NVMTYEPIVKPEYQ
+1090 NVMTYEPVVKTEYQ
-1104 TTNAPKTATVTI
+1104 TANAPKTATVTI
-1116 AKGQSFNI
+1116 AKGQSFSI

-1129 YFTLSNGQGIPSG
+1129 YFTLSNGQPIPSG

-1187 LKIVD
+1187 LKIID

-1225 NRDVITLAEG
+1225 NRDIITLAEG

-1254 INKGRLTKSFA
+1254 INKGRLTKSFT
-1265 SNLANMNFLRWVNFP
+1265 SNLTNMNFLRWISFP

-1325 DILTMLKATTTVP
+1325 DILTMLKATTTVA
-1338 GLRNNITGNEKAQAE
+1338 GLRNNIAGNEKAQAE
-1353 AGGRPNYRTT
+1353 AGGRPNYKSS
-1363 GYSQANASSDGQR
+1363 GYSQSNPTTDGQR
-1376 QYTLN
+1376 QFTLN
-1381 GQVIQIL
+1381 GQVIQVL

-1396 YGGQPVTNSNTRA
+1396 FGGQPVTNSNVRA
-1409 NHSNATVVN
+1409 NHSNSTVVS

-1440 THNASDAVYKAQ
+1440 THNAADAVYKAQ
-1452 LYLTP
+1452 LYLSP

-1472 NTTDA
+1472 NTNEA

-1491 ISVGNYTN
+1491 ISVGNYAN

-1526 TTSQITGTVDNNH
+1526 ATSQLTGTVDNNH

-1552 TTKTIN
+1552 TNKTIN
-1558 LLATDTS
+1558 LVANDTS
-1565 GNTATTSFNVTVKP
+1565 GNTATTSFNVTIKP

-1616 NSLTFTSNAPN
+1616 NSLTFTETVPN
-1627 RNYAT
+1627 RSYAR
-1632 ASANEITSKTVSNVS
+1632 ASTNEITSKTVSNVS
-1647 RTGNNANVTV
+1647 RNGNNANVTV

-1686 TVQGQDFPAGNG
+1686 TVQGQDFPTGNG
-1698 SSASDYF
+1698 ASASDYF

-1724 APNKDNTRI
+1724 APNKNNTTI

-1757 YKVVSSVPKHVFET
+1757 YKVVRTVPKQVFET
-1771 NRGAVFP
+1771 TRGVLYP
-1778 GVSDVYDA
+1778 GVSDMYDA
-1786 KQYVKPVND
+1786 KQYVKPVNN
-1795 SWTQN
+1795 SWSTN
-1800 AQRMN
+1800 AQHMN
-1805 FQFTNSYGPSKDVV
+1805 FQFVGTYGPNKDVV
-1819 GISTRDIRVTYDNH
+1819 GISTRLIRVTYDNR
-1833 QTQIIKI
+1833 QTEDLNIIS
-1840 LAKVKPDPPRI
+1840 KVKPDPPRI

-1862 TNQQIKINNVLSS
+1862 TNQEIKVNNVLNNSS
-1875 SSIKLFK
+1875 VKLFK

-1887 LTITNTTYG
+1887 LNVTNITHG
-1896 SGNTAVVTVSDALP
+1896 SGFSSVVTVSDALP
-1910 NGVIKARSSI
+1910 NGEIKARSSI
-1920 TMNNVTYTTQDEHGR
+1920 SMNNVTYTTQDEHGQVVT
-1935 AIDVTRNESVD
+1935 VTRNESVD
-1946 SNDSATVTVTPQL
+1946 SNDSASVLVTPQL

-1966 VFIKGGDG
+1966 VFIKGGDD

-1993 AWHDNPDTWK
+1993 AWHDSPDTWK
-2003 NTVGNTHKTAVVTL
+2003 HTVGNTHKTVVVTL
-2017 PSGQGTRNVEVPVKV
+2017 PNGQGTRNVEVPVKV

-2052 GTDAMNY
+2052 GTDAINY

-2085 AGVQHLNVDVTYP
+2085 AGVQNLNVDVTYP
-2098 GISAAKRVPVTVN
+2098 GISAAKQVPVTVN

-2119 TTYTTTV
+2119 NSYTTTV

-2136 SGYAH
+2136 SGYAQ
-2141 MQNANGLPTDGF
+2141 MQNATGLPTDGF

-2175 NAAKVVN
+2175 NVAKVVN
-2182 AKYDVIY
+2182 AKYDIIY
-2189 NGRTFATSL
+2189 NGHTFATSL

-2259 RHNNTS
+2259 RRNNTS
-2265 PWVKEASAAT
+2265 PWVKEASAANVT
-2275 VAGIAG
+2275 GIVG

-2308 ETVSDEQRSDDF
+2308 ETISDEQRSDDF

-2356 AMDIAYTEKVGN
+2356 VMDIAYTEKVGN
-2368 GAEHSKTINVVRG
+2368 GAEHSKTLNVVRG

-2395 TLDAQTGKVTFNA
+2395 TLDA
-2408 NTIKPNSAITI
+2408 
-2419 TPKAGT
+2419 
-2425 GHSASSNPS
+2425 
-2434 TLTAPATHTVN
+2434 HTVN

-2465 VQVAN
+2465 VHVAE
-2470 KRTATI
+2470 KRNATI

-2566 INNERATPQQ
+2566 INNDRATPQQ
-2576 VSDALTKVRAA
+2576 VNAALSKVQAA
-2587 QTKIDQAKALLQNK
+2587 QTKINEAKALLQNK

-2610 KNNLQSSVNQVPSTA
+2610 KNNLQSSVNQVPSTT

-2687 THALE
+2687 THELE

-2703 TTGKKPASITAYNN
+2703 TTGKKPASIAAYNN
-2717 SIRALQS
+2717 SIHALQS

-2804 YENAKR
+2804 YESAKR

-2856 DLAPLQA
+2856 DLAPLQT

-2877 TTGMTSASVATF
+2877 TTGMTSASVASF
-2889 NEKLSA
+2889 NDKLSA

-2922 ANAAKS
+2922 ANATKS

-2976 TAARNKIQKIN
+2976 TAARNKIQQIN

-3004 AANQAK
+3004 VANQAK

-3043 TTGMTI
+3043 TTGMTT

-3066 TEINQVLNG
+3066 AEINQVLNG

-3201 PTMDVNTVNQKAA
+3201 PTMDVNTVNQKAE
-3214 SVKSTKDALDGQQNL
+3214 SVKSTKGALDGQQNL

-3405 SAMGNLRQVVAD
+3405 SAMGNLRQAVAD
-3417 KDQVKRTEDYAD
+3417 KEQVKRTEDYAD
-3429 ADTAKQNAYNSAVS
+3429 ADSAKQNAYNSAVS
-3443 SAETIINQSTN
+3443 SAETIINQTAN

-3489 VRAIDALPHLNNAQK
+3489 ARAIDALPHLNNAQK

-3588 AEAMNQVNSA
+3588 TEAMNQVNSA

-3604 TRLLDQAKQTAKQQL
+3604 TRLLDQAKQAAKQQL

-3625 TTAQKTNLTNQINS
+3625 TPAQKTNLTNQINS

-3681 ANNDKQ
+3681 ANHDKQ

-3717 ADQVNSSKTALNGD
+3717 AEQVNSSKTALNGD
-3731 ENLAAAK
+3731 ENLATAK

-3777 NAQHLDQAMASLQS
+3777 NAQHLDQAMANLQN

-3847 NTAKDALNGDAK
+3847 NNAKDALNGDAK

-3969 LNNVNNAKH
+3969 LNNVNSAKH

-4002 LNQHQKDALKAQANG
+4002 LNQHQKDTLKAQANG

-4027 QRNATE
+4027 QRNTTE

-4038 GTLKHAI
+4038 GQLKHAI
-4045 ADKTNTLAS
+4045 ADKTTTLAS
-4054 SKYVNADSTKQN
+4054 SKYVNADSNKQN

-4108 DERLRVAKQNANTAI
+4108 DERLREAKQNANTAI
-4123 DALTQLNTPQKAK
+4123 DGLTQLNTPQKAK

-4158 SLNNAMKGLRDSIA
+4158 ALNNAMKGLRDSIA

-4220 ATTQVNNAKTALN
+4220 ATTQVNNAKNGLNGAENLRNAQNTAKQNLNTLSHLTNNQKSAISTQIDRAGHVSEVTAAKNAATELNTQMGNLEQAIHDQNTVKQGVNFTDADKAKRDAYTNAVSRAETILNKTQGANTSKQDVEAAIQNVSSAKNALNGDQNVTNAKNAAKNALNNLTSINNAQKGDLTTKIDQATTVSGVEAVSNTGTQLNTAMANLQNGINDKTNTLASENYHDADSDKKTAYTQAVTNAENILNKNNGSNLDKAAVESALSQVTNAKGALNGNHNLEQAKSNANTTINGLQHLTTAQKDKLKQQVQQAQNVAGVDTVKSSANTLNGAMGTLRNSIQDNAATKNGQNYLDATESNKTNYNNAVDSANGVINATSNPNMDAHAINQIATQVTSTKNALDGTHNLTQAKQTATNAIDGATNLNKAQKDALKAQVTSAQRVANVTSIQQTANELNTAMGQLQHGIDDENTTKQTQKYRDAEQSKKTAYDQAVAAAKAILNKQTGSNSDKAAVDRALQQVTSTKDALNGDAKLSEAKAAAKQNLGTLNHITNAQRTALEGQINQATTVDGVNTVKTNANTLDGAMNSLQGSINDKDATLRNQNYLDADESKRNAYTQAVTAAEGILNKQTGGNTSKADVDNALNAVTRAKAALNGAENLRNTKTSATNTINGLPNLTQLQKDNLKHQVEQAQNVAGVNGVKDKGNTLNTAMGALRTSIQNDNTTKTSQNYLDASDSNKNNYNTAVNNANGVINATNTPNMDANAINGMANQVNTTKAALNGAQNLAQAKTNATNTINNAHDLNQKQKDALKTQVNNAQRVSDANNVQHTATELNGAMTAIKAAIADKERTKASGNYVNADQEKRQAYDSKVTNAENIINGTPNATLTVNDVNSVTSQVNAAKTALNGDNNLRVAKAHANNTIDGLAQLNNAQKAKLKEQVQSATTLDGVQTVKNSSQTLNTAMKGLRDSIANEATIKAGQNYTDASPNNRNEYDSAVTAAKAIINQTSNPTMEPNTITQATSQVTTKEHALNGAQNLAQAKTTAKNNLNNLTSINNAQKDALTHSIDGATTVAGVNQETAKATELNNAMRSLQNGINDETQTKQTQKYLDAEPSKKSAYDQAVNAAKAILTKASGQNVDKAAVEQALQNVNSTKTALNGDAKLNEAKAAAKQTLGTLTHINNAQRTALDNEITQATNVEGVNTVKAKAQQLDGAMGQLETSIRDKDTTLQSQNYQDADDAKRTAYSQAVNAAATILNKTAGGNTPKADVERAMQAVTQANTALNGIQNLERAKQAANTAITNASDLNTKQKEALKAQVTSAGRVSAANGVEHTATELNNAMTALKRAIADKAETKASGNYVNADANKRQAYDEKVTAAENIISGTPTPTLTPSDVTNAATQVTNAKTQLNGNHNLEVAKQNANTAIDGLTSLNGPQKAKLKEQVGQATTLPNVQTVRDNAQTLNTAMKGLRDSIANEATIKAGQNYTDASQNKQTDYNNAVSAAKAIIGQTSSPTMDAQEINQAKDQVTAKQQALNGQENLRTAQTNAKQHLNGLSDLTDAQKEAAKRQIEGATHVNEVTQAQNNADALNTAMTNLKNGIQDQNSIKQGVNFTDADEVKRNAYTNAVTQAEQILNKAQGPNTAKDGVETALQNVQRAKNELNGNQNVANAKTNAKNALNNLTSINNAQKDALKSQIEGATTVAGVNQVSTSASELNTAMSNLQSGINDETATKAAQKYTDADREKQAAYNDAVSAAKTLLNKTAGANDNKAAVEQALQRVNTAKSALN

-4251 MSHLTDTQK
+4251 MSHLTDAQK
-4260 ANLTSQI
+4260 SNLTSQI
-4267 ESGTTVAGVQGIQA
+4267 ESGTTVSGVQGIQA
-4281 NAGTLDQA
+4281 NAGTLNEV

-4299 KDATKASEDYQD
+4299 KDATKSSEDYQD

-4365 TAKQSAK
+4365 AAKQTAKTE
-4372 SDIGRLSDLNNA
+4372 IGRLSDLNNA
-4384 QRTAANA
+4384 QQTSANA
-4391 EVDHAPNLAAV
+4391 EVDQAPNLAAV

-4423 AEKDNTKRSVN
+4423 AEKDTTKRSVN
-4434 YTDADQPKQQAYDTA
+4434 YTDADHPKQQAYDTA

-4463 ANETQV
+4463 ADEAQV
-4469 QAALNQLN
+4469 QTALNQLN
-4477 QAKNDLNGDNK
+4477 QAKNNLNGDNK
-4488 VAQAKE
+4488 VAKAKE

-4501 SYNNLNNAQSTAAIS
+4501 SYSNLNNAQSTAATS

-4601 VTTAKNAL
+4601 VTNAKNAL

-4637 QDLTSQIEGATTVN
+4637 QDLTSQIEDATTVN

-4666 MQRLESAI
+4666 MQRLQSAI
-4674 ANKDQTKASENY
+4674 ANKDQTKANENY

-4716 DKQAVEQAIQSVTTA
+4716 DKQAVEQTIQSVTSTE
-4731 KNALNGDAN
+4731 NALNGDAN

-4755 THLNTAQKTALKQQ
+4755 THLNTPQKTALKQQ

-4790 NAMDQL
+4790 SAMDQL

-4870 KQQAKEALRQMTH
+4870 KQQAKDALRQMTH

-4895 IDNAT
+4895 IDSAT
-4900 LVTGVQSVKDNA
+4900 QVTGVQSVKDNA

-4940 ADTDKQNAY
+4940 ADRDKQNAY

-4979 VNTNKTALNG
+4979 VSTNKTALNG
-4989 AQNLANK
+4989 AQNLENK

-5023 NAPNISTVNQVKT
+5023 NAPNINTVNQVKT

-5133 DNLNNVQKG
+5133 DNLNNAQKG

-5169 AMGNLKNS
+5169 AMGNLKDS

-5202 EAVRNAENILNKSTG
+5202 EAIRNAEKILNKSTG

-5236 AALNGT
+5236 AALNGS

-5249 QHANTVIDGLSHLT
+5249 QHANTAIDGLSHLT
-5263 NAQKDALKQL
+5263 NAQKEALKQL

-5303 IADNATT
+5303 ISDNATT
-5310 KQNQNYTDASPNK
+5310 KQNQNYTDSSPNK

-5394 AVTNQINGAHTVD
+5394 AVTDQINGAHTVD

-5433 DATKATVNFTD
+5433 NDTKATVNFTD

-5467 NGGNATQSEVEQAI
+5467 NGGNATQTEVEQAI
-5481 QQVNATK
+5481 QQVNAAK

-5573 DKQNAYNQAVAKA
+5573 DKQNAYKQAVAKA

-5614 NDLNG
+5614 ND
-5619 NTNLATAKQNVQHA
+5619 
-5633 IDQLPNL
+5633 
-5640 NQAQRDEYS
+5640 
-5649 KQITQATL
+5649 
-5657 VPNVNAIEQAATT
+5657 
-5670 LNDAMTQLKQGIA
+5670 
-5683 NKAQIKGSENYHD
+5683 
-5696 ADTDKQTAYDNAV
+5696 
-5709 TKAEEL
+5709 
-5715 LKQTTNPTMDPNTIQ
+5715 
-5730 QALTKVNDTNQ
+5730 
-5741 ALNGNQ
+5741 
-5747 KLADAKQA
+5747 
-5755 AKTNLGTLDHLNDA
+5755 
-5769 QKQALTTQVEQA
+5769 
-5781 PDIATVN
+5781 
-5788 NVKQNAQNLNNAMT
+5788 
-5802 NLNNALHDKTETLN
+5802 
-5816 SINFTDADQAKKDA
+5816 
-5830 YTNAVA
+5830 
-5836 HAEGILSKANG
+5836 
-5847 SNASQTEV
+5847 
-5855 EQAMQRVNEAK
+5855 
-5866 QALNGNDNVQRAKDA
+5866 
-5881 AKQVI
+5881 
-5886 TNENDLNQAQKDALK
+5886 
-5901 QQVDAAQT
+5901 
-5909 VANVN
+5909 
-5914 TIKQTAQDLNQAMT
+5914 
-5928 QLKQGIAD
+5928 
-5936 KDQTK
+5936 
-5941 ANGNFVN
+5941 
-5948 ADTDKQNAY
+5948 
-5957 NNAVAHAEQIISGTP
+5957 
-5972 NANVDPQQVA
+5972 
-5982 QALQQVTQ
+5982 
-5990 AKGDLNGNHNLQ
+5990 
-6002 VAKDNA
+6002 
-6008 NTAIDQLPNLNQP
+6008 
-6021 QKTALKDQVSHAEL
+6021 
-6035 VTGVNAIKQNADAL
+6035 
-6049 NNAMGTLKQQIQAN
+6049 
-6063 SQVPQSVDF
+6063 
-6072 TQADQDKQQAYNN
+6072 
-6085 AANQAQ
+6085 
-6091 QIANGTPTPVLTPDT
+6091 
-6106 VTQAVTTMNQAK
+6106 
-6118 DALNGDEKLAQAKQD
+6118 
-6133 AIANLDTLRDLNQPQ
+6133 
-6148 RDALRNQI
+6148 
-6156 NQAQALATVEQTKQN
+6156 
-6171 AQNVNT
+6171 
-6177 AMSNLKQGIANKDT
+6177 
-6191 VKASENYHDADA
+6191 
-6203 DKQTAYTNAVSQAEG
+6203 
-6218 IINQMQNPT
+6218 
-6227 LNPDEITRALTQV
+6227 
-6240 TDAKNSLNGEAKLAT
+6240 
-6255 EKQNAKDAV
+6255 
-6264 NAMTHLN
+6264 
-6271 DAQKQ
+6271 
-6276 ALKGQID
+6276 
-6283 QSPEIATVTQVK
+6283 
-6295 QTATS
+6295 
-6300 LDQAMNQLSQ
+6300 
-6310 AINDKTQ
+6310 
-6317 TLTDGNYLNADPDKQ
+6317 
-6332 NAYKQAVA
+6332 
-6340 KAEALLN
+6340 
-6347 KQSGTNEVQAQVE
+6347 
-6360 SITNE
+6360 
-6365 VNAAKQ
+6365 
-6371 ALNGNDNLA
+6371 
-6380 NAKQQAK
+6380 
-6387 QQLANLT
+6387 
-6394 HLNDAQKQS
+6394 
-6403 FESQITQAP
+6403 
-6412 LVTDVTTINQKAQAL
+6412 
-6427 DYAMELLRNSI
+6427 
-6438 ADNQATLASEDYHDA
+6438 
-6453 TAQRQND
+6453 
-6460 YNQAVTAAKNIIN
+6460 
-6473 QTTSPTM
+6473 
-6480 NPDEVNRATT
+6480 
-6490 QVNNTKV
+6490 
-6497 ALDGDENL
+6497 
-6505 AATKQQANN
+6505 
-6514 RLNQLDHLN
+6514 
-6523 NAQKQQLQS
+6523 
-6532 QITQSSDIATV
+6532 
-6543 NGHKQTAESLNTAMG
+6543 
-6558 NLINAIA
+6558 
-6565 DHQAVEQRGNFI
+6565 
-6577 NADTDKQTAHTT
+6577 
-6589 AVNEA
+6589 
-6594 EAMINK
+6594 
-6600 QTGQNANQT
+6600 
-6609 EVEQAIT
+6609 
-6616 KVQTT
+6616 
-6621 LQALNGDH
+6621 
-6629 NLQVA
+6629 
-6634 KTNATQAID
+6634 
-6643 ALPNLNQ
+6643 
-6650 PQKTALKDQVTAA
+6650 
-6663 TLVTAVHQIEQTANT
+6663 
-6678 LNQAMHGLRESI
+6678 
-6690 QDNAATKA
+6690 
-6698 NSKYINEDQPEQ
+6698 
-6710 QNYDQAVQAANNII
+6710 
-6724 NEQTATLDNNAI
+6724 
-6736 NQAATTVN
+6736 
-6744 TTKAALHGDV
+6744 
-6754 KLQNDKDH
+6754 
-6762 AKQTVSQLAHLNN
+6762 
-6775 AQKHM
+6775 
-6780 EDTLIDSE
+6780 
-6788 TTRTAVKQDLTE
+6788 
-6800 AQALDQ
+6800 
-6806 LMNTLQQSIA
+6806 
-6816 DKDATRASS
+6816 
-6825 AYVNAEPNKK
+6825 
-6835 QAYDEAVQNAES
+6835 
-6847 IIAGL
+6847 
-6852 NNPTINKGNV
+6852 
-6862 SSATQAVTS
+6862 
-6871 SKNALDGV
+6871 
-6879 ERLAQDK
+6879 
-6886 QTAGNSLNHLDQLT
+6886 
-6900 PAQQQALENQINN
+6900 
-6913 ATTRDKVAEIIAQAQ
+6913 
-6928 ALNEA
+6928 
-6933 MKALKESIKDQPQ
+6933 
-6946 TEASSK
+6946 
-6952 FINEDQAQK
+6952 
-6961 DAYTQAVQHAKDL
+6961 
-6974 INKTTDPTLVKS
+6974 
-6986 VIDQATQAVND
+6986 
-6997 AKNNLHGDQKL
+6997 
-7008 AQDKQRATETLNNL
+7008 
-7022 SNLNTPQ
+7022 
-7029 RQALENQINNAATRG
+7029 
-7044 EVAQKLTE
+7044 
-7052 AQALNQAMEA
+7052 
-7062 LRNSIQDQQQTEA
+7062 
-7075 GSKFI
+7075 
-7080 NEDKPQKD
+7080 
-7088 AYQAAVQHAKDLI
+7088 
-7101 NQTSNPTLDKAQVE
+7101 
-7115 QLTQGVNQA
+7115 
-7124 KDNLHGDQKLADD
+7124 
-7137 KQHAVTD
+7137 
-7144 LNQLN
+7144 
-7149 SLNNPQRQALESQ
+7149 
-7162 INNAATRDEVAQKL
+7162 
-7176 AEAQALD
+7176 
-7183 QAMQALRNSIQDQ
+7183 
-7196 QQTESGSKFIN
+7196 
-7207 EDKPQKDAYQ
+7207 
-7217 AAVQHAK
+7217 
-7224 DLINQTGNPTL
+7224 
-7235 DKSQVEQ
+7235 
-7242 LTQAV
+7242 
-7247 TTAKDNLHGDQKLA
+7247 
-7261 RDQQQAVTT
+7261 
-7270 VNALP
+7270 
-7275 NLNHAQQQALTDAIN
+7275 
-7290 AAPTRTEV
+7290 
-7298 AQHVQTATELDH
+7298 
-7310 AMETLKNK
+7310 
-7318 VDQVNTDKAQ
+7318 
-7328 PNYTE
+7328 
-7333 ASTDKKEAVDQALQ
+7333 
-7347 AAESITDPTNGSNA
+7347 
-7361 NKDAVEQ
+7361 
-7368 ALTKLQ
+7368 
-7374 EKVNELNGNER
+7374 
-7385 VAEAK
+7385 
-7390 AQAKQ
+7390 
-7395 TIDQLAHLNA
+7395 
-7405 DQIATAKQNI
+7405 
-7415 DQATKL
+7415 
-7421 QPIAELVDQAT
+7421 
-7432 QLNQSMDQLQ
+7432 
-7442 QAVNEHANVEQTVDY
+7442 
-7457 TQADSDKQNA
+7457 
-7467 YKQAIAEAEN
+7467 
-7477 VLKQN
+7477 
-7482 SNKQQV
+7482 
-7488 DQALQN
+7488 
-7494 ILNAKQALNGD
+7494 
-7505 ERVALAKTNGK
+7505 
-7516 HDIDQL
+7516 
-7522 NALNNAQQDGFKGRI
+7522 
-7537 DQSHDLNQIQ
+7537 
-7547 QIVDEAK
+7547 
-7554 ALNRAMDQL
+7554 
-7563 SQEITGNEGR
+7563 
-7573 TKGSTNYVNADTQVK
+7573 
-7588 QVYDEAVDK
+7588 
-7597 AKQALDKSTGQN
+7597 
-7609 LTAEQVIKLNDA
+7609 
-7621 VTAAK
+7621 
-7626 KALNGE
+7626 
-7632 ERLNNR
+7632 
-7638 KSEALQRLDQLTHLN
+7638 
-7653 NAQRQLAIQQINNAE
+7653 
-7668 TLNKASRAINRATKL
+7668 
-7683 DNAMGAVQQ
+7683 
-7692 YIDEQHLGVISS
+7692 
-7704 TNYINADNNLKA
+7704 
-7716 NYDNAIANAAHE
+7716 
-7728 LDKVQGNAIAKAE
+7728 
-7741 AEQLKQNIIDA
+7741 
-7752 QNALNGDQNL
+7752 
-7762 ANTKDKA
+7762 
-7769 NAFVNSLNG
+7769 
-7778 LNLQQQDLAHKAIN
+7778 
-7792 NADTVSDVT
+7792 
-7801 DIVNNQIDLND
+7801 
-7812 AMETLKHLVDNE
+7812 
-7824 IPNAEQTV
+7824 
-7832 NYQNADDNAKT
+7832 
-7843 NFDDAKRLANTLLN
+7843 
-7857 SDNTNVNDINGAIQ
+7857 
-7871 AVNDAIQNLNGDQRL
+7871 
-7886 QDAKDKAIQSI
+7886 
-7897 NQALTNKLKEIEASN
+7897 
-7912 ATEQDKLI
+7912 
-7920 AKNKAEE
+7920 
-7927 LANSIINNIN
+7927 
-7937 KATSN
+7937 
-7942 QDVSQVQTAG
+7942 
-7952 KQAIEQV
+7952 
-7959 HANEIPKAKIDA
+7959 
-7971 NKDADKQVQ
+7971 
-7980 ALIDE
+7980 
-7985 ID
+7985 

>member
-56 NNEQNENRESQAQN
+56 NNEQTENRESQVQN
-70 SQNSQNGQSLSA
+70 SQNSQNSQSLTA

-150 NDSRAAHVE
+150 NDNRAAHVE

-267 VESRAAEPRSVSS
+267 VESRAAEPRSVSD
-280 YQNADSSYYV
+280 YQNANSSYYV

-357 ENMIFW
+357 DNMIFW

-389 WSNGAGQGANKPL
+389 WSNGVGAGAYKPL
-402 PQMWPYGVNDS
+402 PEMWPYGVNDS

-419 VRSRSGQVIY
+419 IRNRSGQVIY
-429 DWSNV
+429 DWADV

-474 TESPGASTVYTFIGA
+474 TESPGASKVYTFIGA

-525 SQLYVESTQDHQQR
+525 SQLYVESTQDYQQR
-539 LDGLRQTVNRTY
+539 LNGLRQVVNRTY
-551 RIGTTKNVEVGQ
+551 RLGTTKRVEVSHGNVQ
-563 NNYKMKKVLES
+563 TKKVLES
-574 TNLNIDDFIDDP
+574 SNLNIDDFVDDP
-586 LSYVRTPSNKVL
+586 LSYVKTPSNKVL

-604 ANTNAFRPGGA
+604 ANINSYRPSGV
-615 QQLNEYQL
+615 QPLNEYQL

-633 EAART
+633 DAART
-638 RNPIRLMIGFDY
+638 GTPLRLMIGFDY

-676 FFKNDDTQNIA
+676 FYKNDDTQNIA
-687 EKPFSKQAGHPVFY
+687 DKPASRQAGHPIFF

-714 GGSVTSIQPLR
+714 GGSVTTIQPLR

-793 KPHTPTITTTAE
+793 KPHTPRITTTAE
-805 QLRGTALQKVPVN
+805 ELRGTALQKVPVT

-825 PSALVYLVAPTNQT
+825 PSALVYLVTPTSQT
-839 TNGGSEADQIPSGY
+839 TSGGSEADQIPSGY
-853 TILATGTPDGVHN
+853 TKLATGTPDGVHT

-872 QDYVV
+872 EDYVV
-877 FIPPVGKQI
+877 FIPPVGKEV
-886 RAVVYYNKVVA
+886 RAVVFYNNVVA
-897 SNMSNAVTI
+897 SNMSNAVRI
-906 LPDDIPPTIN
+906 LPDDIPPTID
-916 NPVGINAKYY
+916 NPVGLNTKYY

-965 NNGSL
+965 KNGSL

-978 NQTFNSDITFK
+978 NQAFNSNITFK
-989 VSATDNA
+989 VSATDNV

-1057 RGYLASTNP
+1057 RGYLASSNP

-1090 NVMTYEPIVKPEYQ
+1090 NVMTYEPVVKPEYQ

-1116 AKGQSFNI
+1116 AKGQSFSI

-1129 YFTLSNGQGIPSG
+1129 YFTLSNGQAIPNG

-1280 QDYTVTWTNAKIANR
+1280 QDYTVSWTNAKIANR

-1338 GLRNNITGNEKAQAE
+1338 GLRNNITGNEKTQAE

-1363 GYSQANASSDGQR
+1363 GYSQANATSDGQR

-1409 NHSNATVVN
+1409 NHSNSTVVN

-1440 THNASDAVYKAQ
+1440 THNAIDAVYKAQ

-1526 TTSQITGTVDNNH
+1526 NTSQITGTVDNNH

-1552 TTKTIN
+1552 TSKTIN

-1616 NSLTFTSNAPN
+1616 NSLTFTETVPN
-1627 RNYAT
+1627 RSYAR

-1686 TVQGQDFPAGNG
+1686 TVQGQDFPADNG

-1733 GQDINVTAHILI
+1733 GEDITVTAHILI

-1757 YKVVSSVPKHVFET
+1757 YKVVRTVPKHVFET
-1771 NRGAVFP
+1771 ARGVLYP
-1778 GVSDVYDA
+1778 GVSDMYDA
-1786 KQYVKPVND
+1786 KQYVKPVNN
-1795 SWTQN
+1795 SWSTN
-1800 AQRMN
+1800 AQHMN
-1805 FQFTNSYGPSKDVV
+1805 FQFVGTYGPNKDVV
-1819 GISTRDIRVTYDNH
+1819 GISTRLIRVTYDNR
-1833 QTQIIKI
+1833 QTEDLTI
-1840 LAKVKPDPPRI
+1840 LSKVKPDPPRI
-1851 DGNSVTYKAGL
+1851 DANSVTYKAGL
-1862 TNQQIKINNVLSS
+1862 TNQEIKVNNVLNNSS
-1875 SSIKLFK
+1875 VKLFK

-1887 LTITNTTYG
+1887 LNVTNITHG
-1896 SGNTAVVTVSDALP
+1896 SGFSSVVTVSDALP
-1910 NGVIKARSSI
+1910 NGGIKAKSSI
-1920 TMNNVTYTTQDEHGR
+1920 SMNNVTYTTQDEHGQVVT
-1935 AIDVTRNESVD
+1935 VTRNESVD

-1993 AWHDNPDTWK
+1993 AWHDSPDTWK

-2041 SRDVKGQNLTN
+2041 SRDVKGQNLTH
-2052 GTDAMNY
+2052 GTNAIDY

-2085 AGVQHLNVDVTYP
+2085 AGVQHLDVDVTYP

-2141 MQNANGLPTDGF
+2141 MQNATGLPTDGF
-2153 TYKWNNAATGTNDAN
+2153 TYKWNRDTTGTNDAN

-2175 NAAKVVN
+2175 NTAQVVN

-2189 NGRTFATSL
+2189 NGHPFATSL

-2212 TVTET
+2212 TVTES
-2217 AAGAITIAP
+2217 AAGAITITP

-2259 RHNNTS
+2259 RRNNTS
-2265 PWVKEASAAT
+2265 PWVKEASAANVT
-2275 VAGIAG
+2275 GIVG

-2308 ETVSDEQRSDDF
+2308 ETISDEQRSDDF

-2356 AMDIAYTEKVGN
+2356 VMDIAYTEKVGN
-2368 GAEHSKTINVVRG
+2368 GAEHSKTLNVVRG

-2395 TLDAQTGKVTFNA
+2395 TLDAHTGKVTFNA

-2434 TLTAPATHTVN
+2434 TLTAPAAHTVN

-2548 IHNAQQ
+2548 MHNAQQ

-2566 INNERATPQQ
+2566 INNDRATPQQ
-2576 VSDALTKVRAA
+2576 VNAALSKVRAA

-2641 AESEITAAQRVID
+2641 AETEITAAQRVID
-2654 NGDATA
+2654 NGDATP
-2660 QQISDEKHRVD
+2660 QQILEEKHRVD

-2687 THALE
+2687 THTLE

-2717 SIRALQS
+2717 SMHALQAE
-2724 DLTSAKNSANA
+2724 LTSAKNSANA
-2735 IIQKPIRTVQEV
+2735 IIQKPIRSVQEV
-2747 QSALTNVNRVNER
+2747 QTALTNVNRVNER

-2824 NGDATDQQIAAEKAK
+2824 NGDATDQQIAEEKTK

-2856 DLAPLQA
+2856 DLAPLQT

-2877 TTGMTSASVATF
+2877 TTGMTSTSIAAF

-2922 ANAAKS
+2922 ANAAKT

-2963 MTQDSVNAYNAKL
+2963 MTQDSINAYNAKL
-2976 TAARNKIQKIN
+2976 TAARNKIQQIN
-2987 QVLAGSPTVD
+2987 QVLAGSPTVE

-3043 TTGMTI
+3043 TTGMTT

-3085 VAEAN
+3085 VTEAN

-3151 NNAMTKLK
+3151 NTAMTKLK
-3159 ESVADN
+3159 DSVADN

-3188 VNAAKGVIGETNN
+3188 VNAAKGVIGETTN

-3214 SVKSTKDALDGQQNL
+3214 SVKSAKDALDGQQNL

-3260 AQNVQAVNDI
+3260 AQNVHAVNDI

-3350 NGEAKLNTAKQEAN
+3350 NGEAKLNAAKQEAN

-3382 SQINGAHQ
+3382 SQINSAHQ

-3405 SAMGNLRQVVAD
+3405 SAMGNLRHAVAD

-3443 SAETIINQSTN
+3443 SAETIINQTTN
-3454 PTMSVNDVNSATSA
+3454 PTMSVDDVNRATSA

-3477 GDEKLA
+3477 GDEKLV

-3489 VRAIDALPHLNNAQK
+3489 ARAIDALPHLNNAQK

-3526 GTDLNTAMGN
+3526 GTDLKTAMGN

-3588 AEAMNQVNSA
+3588 TEAMNQVNSA

-3646 HTVQSNANTLDQAMN
+3646 QTVQSNANTLDQAMN

-3717 ADQVNSSKTALNGD
+3717 AEQVNSSKTALNGD

-3763 TSATRVSGVDTVKQ
+3763 SSATRVSGVDTVKQ
-3777 NAQHLDQAMASLQS
+3777 NAQHLDQAMANLQN

-3832 PNTAQ
+3832 LNTAQ
-3837 NAVEAALQRV
+3837 NDVEAALRRV

-3899 SVKQSANSLD
+3899 SVKQNANSLD

-3969 LNNVNNAKH
+3969 LNNVNSAKH

-4002 LNQHQKDALKAQANG
+4002 LNQKQKDALKAQANG

-4027 QRNATE
+4027 QHNATE

-4108 DERLRVAKQNANTAI
+4108 DERLREAKQNANTAI

-4158 SLNNAMKGLRDSIA
+4158 ALNNAMKGLRDSIA

-4220 ATTQVNNAKTALN
+4220 ATTQVNNAKNGLNGAENLRNAQNTAKQNLNTLSHLTNNQKSAISSQIDRAGHVSEVTATKNAATELNTQMGNLEQAIHDQNTVKQSVKFTDADKAKRDAYTNAVSRAEAILNKTQGANTSKQDVEAAIQNVSSAKNALNGDQNVTNAKNAAKNALNNLTSINNAQKRDLTTKIDQATTVAGVEAVSNTGTQLNTAMANLQNGINDKTNTLASENYHDADSDKKTAYTQAVTNAENILNKNSGSNLDKTAVENALSQVANAKGALNGNHNLEQAKSNANTTINGLQHLTTAQKDKLKQQVQQAQNVAGVDTVKSSANTLNGAMGTLRNSIQDNTATKNGQNYLDATERNKTNYNNAVDSANGVINATSNPNMDANAINQIATQVTSTKNALDGTHNLTQAKQTATNAIDGATNLNKAQKDALKAQVTSAQRVANVTSIQQTANELNTAMGQLQHGIDDENATKQTQKYRDAEQSKKTAYDQAVAAAKAILNKQTGSNSDKAAVDRALQQVTSTKDALNGDAKLAEAKAAARQNLGTLNHITNAQRTALEGQINQATTVDGVNTVKTNANTLDGAMNSLQGSINDKDATLRNQNYLDADESKRNAYTQAVTAAEGILNKQTGGNTSKADVDNALNAVTRAKAALNGAENLRNAKTSATNTINGLPNLTQLQKDNLKHQVEQAQNVAGVNGVKDKGNTLNTSMGALRTSIQNDNTTKTSQNYLDASDSNKNNYNTAVNNANGVINATNNPNMDANAINGMANQVNTTKAALNGAQNLAQAKTNATNTINNAHDLNQKQKDALKTQVNNAQRVSDANNVQHTATELNGAMTALKAAIADKERTKASGNYVNADQEKRQAYDSKVTNAENIINGTPNATLTANDVNSATSQVNAAKTALNGDNNLRVAKENANNTIDGLAQLNNAQKAKLKEQVQSATTLDGVQTVKNSSQTLNTAMKGLRDSIANEATIKADQNYTDASQNKQNDYNSAVTAAKAIIGQTTSPTMNAQEINQAKDQVTAKQQALNGQENLRTAQTNAKQHLNGLSDLTDAQKDAVKRQIEGATHVNEVTQAQNNADALNTAMTNLKNGIQDQNAIKQGVNFTDADEAKRNAYTNAVTQAEQILNNAQGPNTAKDNVETALQNVQRAKNDLNGNQNVANAKTTAKTALNNLTSINNAQKAALKTQIEGATTVAGVNQVSTTASELNTAMSNLQRGINDEAATKAAQKYTDADREKQTAYNYAVTAAKTLLDKTAGSNDNKAAVEQALQRVNTAKTALN

-4251 MSHLTDTQK
+4251 MSHLTNAQK
-4260 ANLTSQI
+4260 ANLTEQI
-4267 ESGTTVAGVQGIQA
+4267 ERGTTVAGVQGIQA
-4281 NAGTLDQA
+4281 NAGTLNQA

-4299 KDATKASEDYQD
+4299 KDATKSSEDYQD
-4311 ANADLQNAYNR
+4311 ANADLQTAYND
-4322 AVSDAEGIISAT
+4322 AVTNAEGIISAT

-4365 TAKQSAK
+4365 AAKQNAK
-4372 SDIGRLSDLNNA
+4372 SDIGRLTDLNNA

-4402 TAAKNKATS
+4402 TTAKNKATS

-4477 QAKNDLNGDNK
+4477 QAKNNLNGDNK

-4494 AAKRALA
+4494 AAKRVLA
-4501 SYNNLNNAQSTAAIS
+4501 SYSNLNNAQSTAATS

-4651 GVNGVKTKAQDLDGA
+4651 GVNGVKTRAQDLDNA

-4755 THLNTAQKTALKQQ
+4755 THLNTPQKTALKQQ

-4870 KQQAKEALRQMTH
+4870 KQQAKEALRQMTY

-4989 AQNLANK
+4989 VQNLANK

-5124 NANQTLSTL
+5124 NANQRLSTL
-5133 DNLNNVQKG
+5133 DNLNNAQKG

-5151 HTVAEVTQAI
+5151 HTVAEVKQAI

-5249 QHANTVIDGLSHLT
+5249 QHANTAIDGLSHLT
-5263 NAQKDALKQL
+5263 NVQKEALKQL
-5273 VQQSTTVA
+5273 VQQSTTVE

-5336 IIDQTTSP
+5336 IIDQTTNPS
-5344 TLDPTVI
+5344 LDPTVI

-5356 QVSTTKNAL
+5356 QVSTSKNAL

-5467 NGGNATQSEVEQAI
+5467 NGGNATQTEVEQAI

-5619 NTNLATAKQNVQHA
+5619 NTNLATAKQNVQQA

-5640 NQAQRDEYS
+5640 NQAQRDEYN

-5657 VPNVNAIEQAATT
+5657 VPNVNAIQQAATT

-5747 KLADAKQA
+5747 KLADAKQDT
-5755 AKTNLGTLDHLNDA
+5755 KTTLGTLDHLNDA

-5802 NLNNALHDKTETLN
+5802 NLNNALQDKTETLN

-5836 HAEGILSKANG
+5836 NAEGILSKANG

-5855 EQAMQRVNEAK
+5855 EQAMQRVNAAK

-5886 TNENDLNQAQKDALK
+5886 TNANDLNQAQKDALK

-5982 QALQQVTQ
+5982 QALQQVNQ

-6008 NTAIDQLPNLNQP
+6008 NTAIDQLPNLNHP
-6021 QKTALKDQVSHAEL
+6021 
-6035 VTGVNAIKQNADAL
+6035 
-6049 NNAMGTLKQQIQAN
+6049 
-6063 SQVPQSVDF
+6063 
-6072 TQADQDKQQAYNN
+6072 
-6085 AANQAQ
+6085 
-6091 QIANGTPTPVLTPDT
+6091 
-6106 VTQAVTTMNQAK
+6106 
-6118 DALNGDEKLAQAKQD
+6118 
-6133 AIANLDTLRDLNQPQ
+6133 
-6148 RDALRNQI
+6148 
-6156 NQAQALATVEQTKQN
+6156 
-6171 AQNVNT
+6171 
-6177 AMSNLKQGIANKDT
+6177 
-6191 VKASENYHDADA
+6191 
-6203 DKQTAYTNAVSQAEG
+6203 
-6218 IINQMQNPT
+6218 
-6227 LNPDEITRALTQV
+6227 
-6240 TDAKNSLNGEAKLAT
+6240 
-6255 EKQNAKDAV
+6255 
-6264 NAMTHLN
+6264 
-6271 DAQKQ
+6271 
-6276 ALKGQID
+6276 
-6283 QSPEIATVTQVK
+6283 
-6295 QTATS
+6295 
-6300 LDQAMNQLSQ
+6300 
-6310 AINDKTQ
+6310 
-6317 TLTDGNYLNADPDKQ
+6317 
-6332 NAYKQAVA
+6332 
-6340 KAEALLN
+6340 
-6347 KQSGTNEVQAQVE
+6347 
-6360 SITNE
+6360 
-6365 VNAAKQ
+6365 
-6371 ALNGNDNLA
+6371 
-6380 NAKQQAK
+6380 
-6387 QQLANLT
+6387 
-6394 HLNDAQKQS
+6394 
-6403 FESQITQAP
+6403 
-6412 LVTDVTTINQKAQAL
+6412 
-6427 DYAMELLRNSI
+6427 
-6438 ADNQATLASEDYHDA
+6438 
-6453 TAQRQND
+6453 
-6460 YNQAVTAAKNIIN
+6460 
-6473 QTTSPTM
+6473 
-6480 NPDEVNRATT
+6480 
-6490 QVNNTKV
+6490 
-6497 ALDGDENL
+6497 
-6505 AATKQQANN
+6505 
-6514 RLNQLDHLN
+6514 
-6523 NAQKQQLQS
+6523 
-6532 QITQSSDIATV
+6532 
-6543 NGHKQTAESLNTAMG
+6543 
-6558 NLINAIA
+6558 
-6565 DHQAVEQRGNFI
+6565 
-6577 NADTDKQTAHTT
+6577 
-6589 AVNEA
+6589 
-6594 EAMINK
+6594 
-6600 QTGQNANQT
+6600 
-6609 EVEQAIT
+6609 
-6616 KVQTT
+6616 
-6621 LQALNGDH
+6621 
-6629 NLQVA
+6629 
-6634 KTNATQAID
+6634 
-6643 ALPNLNQ
+6643 
-6650 PQKTALKDQVTAA
+6650 
-6663 TLVTAVHQIEQTANT
+6663 
-6678 LNQAMHGLRESI
+6678 
-6690 QDNAATKA
+6690 
-6698 NSKYINEDQPEQ
+6698 
-6710 QNYDQAVQAANNII
+6710 
-6724 NEQTATLDNNAI
+6724 
-6736 NQAATTVN
+6736 
-6744 TTKAALHGDV
+6744 
-6754 KLQNDKDH
+6754 
-6762 AKQTVSQLAHLNN
+6762 
-6775 AQKHM
+6775 
-6780 EDTLIDSE
+6780 
-6788 TTRTAVKQDLTE
+6788 
-6800 AQALDQ
+6800 
-6806 LMNTLQQSIA
+6806 
-6816 DKDATRASS
+6816 
-6825 AYVNAEPNKK
+6825 KK
-6835 QAYDEAVQNAES
+6835 Q
-6847 IIAGL
+6847 
-6852 NNPTINKGNV
+6852 
-6862 SSATQAVTS
+6862 
-6871 SKNALDGV
+6871 
-6879 ERLAQDK
+6879 
-6886 QTAGNSLNHLDQLT
+6886 H
-6900 PAQQQALENQINN
+6900 
-6913 ATTRDKVAEIIAQAQ
+6913 
-6928 ALNEA
+6928 
-6933 MKALKESIKDQPQ
+6933 
-6946 TEASSK
+6946 
-6952 FINEDQAQK
+6952 
-6961 DAYTQAVQHAKDL
+6961 
-6974 INKTTDPTLVKS
+6974 
-6986 VIDQATQAVND
+6986 
-6997 AKNNLHGDQKL
+6997 
-7008 AQDKQRATETLNNL
+7008 
-7022 SNLNTPQ
+7022 
-7029 RQALENQINNAATRG
+7029 
-7044 EVAQKLTE
+7044 
-7052 AQALNQAMEA
+7052 
-7062 LRNSIQDQQQTEA
+7062 
-7075 GSKFI
+7075 
-7080 NEDKPQKD
+7080 
-7088 AYQAAVQHAKDLI
+7088 
-7101 NQTSNPTLDKAQVE
+7101 
-7115 QLTQGVNQA
+7115 
-7124 KDNLHGDQKLADD
+7124 
-7137 KQHAVTD
+7137 
-7144 LNQLN
+7144 
-7149 SLNNPQRQALESQ
+7149 
-7162 INNAATRDEVAQKL
+7162 
-7176 AEAQALD
+7176 
-7183 QAMQALRNSIQDQ
+7183 
-7196 QQTESGSKFIN
+7196 
-7207 EDKPQKDAYQ
+7207 
-7217 AAVQHAK
+7217 
-7224 DLINQTGNPTL
+7224 
-7235 DKSQVEQ
+7235 
-7242 LTQAV
+7242 
-7247 TTAKDNLHGDQKLA
+7247 
-7261 RDQQQAVTT
+7261 
-7270 VNALP
+7270 
-7275 NLNHAQQQALTDAIN
+7275 
-7290 AAPTRTEV
+7290 
-7298 AQHVQTATELDH
+7298 
-7310 AMETLKNK
+7310 
-7318 VDQVNTDKAQ
+7318 
-7328 PNYTE
+7328 
-7333 ASTDKKEAVDQALQ
+7333 
-7347 AAESITDPTNGSNA
+7347 
-7361 NKDAVEQ
+7361 
-7368 ALTKLQ
+7368 
-7374 EKVNELNGNER
+7374 
-7385 VAEAK
+7385 
-7390 AQAKQ
+7390 
-7395 TIDQLAHLNA
+7395 
-7405 DQIATAKQNI
+7405 
-7415 DQATKL
+7415 
-7421 QPIAELVDQAT
+7421 
-7432 QLNQSMDQLQ
+7432 
-7442 QAVNEHANVEQTVDY
+7442 
-7457 TQADSDKQNA
+7457 
-7467 YKQAIAEAEN
+7467 
-7477 VLKQN
+7477 
-7482 SNKQQV
+7482 
-7488 DQALQN
+7488 
-7494 ILNAKQALNGD
+7494 
-7505 ERVALAKTNGK
+7505 
-7516 HDIDQL
+7516 
-7522 NALNNAQQDGFKGRI
+7522 
-7537 DQSHDLNQIQ
+7537 
-7547 QIVDEAK
+7547 
-7554 ALNRAMDQL
+7554 
-7563 SQEITGNEGR
+7563 
-7573 TKGSTNYVNADTQVK
+7573 
-7588 QVYDEAVDK
+7588 
-7597 AKQALDKSTGQN
+7597 
-7609 LTAEQVIKLNDA
+7609 
-7621 VTAAK
+7621 
-7626 KALNGE
+7626 
-7632 ERLNNR
+7632 
-7638 KSEALQRLDQLTHLN
+7638 
-7653 NAQRQLAIQQINNAE
+7653 
-7668 TLNKASRAINRATKL
+7668 
-7683 DNAMGAVQQ
+7683 
-7692 YIDEQHLGVISS
+7692 
-7704 TNYINADNNLKA
+7704 
-7716 NYDNAIANAAHE
+7716 
-7728 LDKVQGNAIAKAE
+7728 
-7741 AEQLKQNIIDA
+7741 
-7752 QNALNGDQNL
+7752 
-7762 ANTKDKA
+7762 
-7769 NAFVNSLNG
+7769 
-7778 LNLQQQDLAHKAIN
+7778 
-7792 NADTVSDVT
+7792 
-7801 DIVNNQIDLND
+7801 
-7812 AMETLKHLVDNE
+7812 
-7824 IPNAEQTV
+7824 
-7832 NYQNADDNAKT
+7832 
-7843 NFDDAKRLANTLLN
+7843 
-7857 SDNTNVNDINGAIQ
+7857 
-7871 AVNDAIQNLNGDQRL
+7871 
-7886 QDAKDKAIQSI
+7886 
-7897 NQALTNKLKEIEASN
+7897 
-7912 ATEQDKLI
+7912 
-7920 AKNKAEE
+7920 
-7927 LANSIINNIN
+7927 
-7937 KATSN
+7937 
-7942 QDVSQVQTAG
+7942 
-7952 KQAIEQV
+7952 
-7959 HANEIPKAKIDA
+7959 
-7971 NKDADKQVQ
+7971 
-7980 ALIDE
+7980 
-7985 ID
+7985 

>member
-56 NNEQNENRESQAQN
+56 NNEQTENRESQVQN

-130 PDKEE
+130 PDKEQ

-150 NDSRAAHVE
+150 NDNRAAHVE

-267 VESRAAEPRSVSS
+267 VESRAAEPRSVSD
-280 YQNADSSYYV
+280 YQNANSSYYV

-303 YINASNKGAPYYLP
+303 YINASSKGAPYNLP
-317 TAPWNTL
+317 TTPWNTL
-324 KASAAKEIVLMT
+324 KASDSKEIALMT

-357 ENMIFW
+357 QNMIFW
-363 FALPSDQVPVGRTD
+363 FALPADQVPVGRTD
-377 FVTVNAD
+377 FVTVNSD

-389 WSNGAGQGANKPL
+389 WSHGAGAGANKPL
-402 PQMWPYGVNDS
+402 QQMWEYGVNDPH
-413 RSRDFK
+413 RSHDFK
-419 VRSRSGQVIY
+419 IRNRSGQVIY
-429 DWSNV
+429 DWPTV
-434 HVNTLRDL
+434 HIYSLEDL
-442 ARAGDY
+442 SRASDY

-453 APAATKAI
+453 ATPATKAF
-461 GEQTFK
+461 GRQNFE
-467 YINGERP
+467 YINGQKP
-474 TESPGASTVYTFIGA
+474 AESPGVPKVYTFIGQ

-499 TQGPTTNKLYYAAGG
+499 TQGPTVNKLYYAAGG

-539 LDGLRQTVNRTY
+539 LNGLRQVVNRTY
-551 RIGTTKNVEVGQ
+551 RIGTTKRVEVSQGNVQ
-563 NNYKMKKVLES
+563 TKKVLES
-574 TNLNIDDFIDDP
+574 TNLNIDDFVDDP
-586 LSYVRTPSNKVL
+586 LSYVKTPSNKVL
-598 GFYPTN
+598 GFYSNN

-650 PDGHGNAETLVPV
+650 PDAYGNSETLVPV

-755 RTNNARERNI
+755 RPNNARERNI

-872 QDYVV
+872 QDYIV

-938 DRHTGIKNTTITT
+938 DRHSGIKNTTITT

-978 NQTFNSDITFK
+978 NQAFNSDITFK
-989 VSATDNA
+989 VSATDNV

-1057 RGYLASTNP
+1057 RGYLASTDP

-1090 NVMTYEPIVKPEYQ
+1090 NVMTYEPVVKPEYQ
-1104 TTNAPKTATVTI
+1104 TVNAAKTATVTI
-1116 AKGQSFNI
+1116 AKGQSFSI

-1129 YFTLSNGQGIPSG
+1129 YFTLSNGQPIPSG

-1170 IVASNAYHKDTE
+1170 ITATNAYHKDSE

-1187 LKIVD
+1187 LKIID

-1338 GLRNNITGNEKAQAE
+1338 GLRNNITGNEKSQAE
-1353 AGGRPNYRTT
+1353 AGGRPNFRTT
-1363 GYSQANASSDGQR
+1363 GYSQSNATTDGQR
-1376 QYTLN
+1376 QFTLN
-1381 GQVIQIL
+1381 GQVIQVL

-1409 NHSNATVVN
+1409 NHSNSTVVN

-1526 TTSQITGTVDNNH
+1526 NTSQITGTVDNNH

-1552 TTKTIN
+1552 TNKTIN

-1605 TVSQADQTAII
+1605 TVSQADQTTII
-1616 NSLTFTSNAPN
+1616 NSLTFTETVPN
-1627 RNYAT
+1627 RSYAR

-1705 KLSNGSAIPDAT
+1705 KLSNGSDIADAT

-1733 GQDINVTAHILI
+1733 GEDITVTAHILI

-1757 YKVVSSVPKHVFET
+1757 YKVVRTVPKHVFET
-1771 NRGAVFP
+1771 ARGVLYP
-1778 GVSDVYDA
+1778 GVSDMYDA
-1786 KQYVKPVND
+1786 KQYVKPVNN
-1795 SWTQN
+1795 SWSTN
-1800 AQRMN
+1800 AQHMN
-1805 FQFTNSYGPSKDVV
+1805 FQFVGTYGPNKDVV
-1819 GISTRDIRVTYDNH
+1819 GISTRLIRVTYDNR
-1833 QTQIIKI
+1833 QTEDLTI
-1840 LAKVKPDPPRI
+1840 LSKVKPDPPRI
-1851 DGNSVTYKAGL
+1851 DANSVTYKAGL
-1862 TNQQIKINNVLSS
+1862 TNQEIKVNNVLNNSS
-1875 SSIKLFK
+1875 VKLFK

-1887 LTITNTTYG
+1887 LNVTNITHG
-1896 SGNTAVVTVSDALP
+1896 SGFSSVVTVSDALP
-1910 NGVIKARSSI
+1910 NGGIKAKSSI
-1920 TMNNVTYTTQDEHGR
+1920 SMNNVTYTTQDEHGQVVT
-1935 AIDVTRNESVD
+1935 VTRNESVD

-1993 AWHDNPDTWK
+1993 AWHDSPDTWK

-2017 PSGQGTRNVEVPVKV
+2017 PNGQGTRNVEVPVKV

-2141 MQNANGLPTDGF
+2141 MQNATGLPTDGF
-2153 TYKWNNAATGTNDAN
+2153 TYKWNRDTTGTNDAN
-2168 WAAMNKP
+2168 WSAMNKP
-2175 NAAKVVN
+2175 NVAKVVN

-2189 NGRTFATSL
+2189 NGHTFATSL

-2259 RHNNTS
+2259 RRNNTS

-2408 NTIKPNSAITI
+2408 NTIKPNSSITI

-2425 GHSASSNPS
+2425 GHSVSSNPS
-2434 TLTAPATHTVN
+2434 TLTAPAAHTVN

-2526 HLDDPVSTD
+2526 HLDDPVSTE

-2548 IHNAQQ
+2548 MHNAQQ

-2641 AESEITAAQRVID
+2641 AETEITAAQRVID

-2680 KQNLTAD
+2680 KHDLTAD

-2774 SALRTAKTK
+2774 SALKPAKTK

-2824 NGDATDQQIAAEKAK
+2824 NGDATDQQIAAEKTK

-2856 DLAPLQA
+2856 DLAPLQT

-2877 TTGMTSASVATF
+2877 TTGMTSASIAAF

-2963 MTQDSVNAYNAKL
+2963 MTQDSINAYNAKL
-2976 TAARNKIQKIN
+2976 TAARNKIQQIN
-2987 QVLAGSPTVD
+2987 QVLAGSPTVE

-3004 AANQAK
+3004 TANQAK

-3043 TTGMTI
+3043 TTGMTT

-3085 VAEAN
+3085 VTEAN

-3151 NNAMTKLK
+3151 NTAMTKLK
-3159 ESVADN
+3159 DSVADN
-3165 NTIKSGQNYTDATP
+3165 NTIKSDQNYTDATP

-3188 VNAAKGVIGETNN
+3188 VNAAKGVIGETTN

-3350 NGEAKLNTAKQEAN
+3350 NGEAKLNAAKQEAN
-3364 TALGQLN
+3364 TALGHLN

-3390 IETVNTIKQNATNLN
+3390 IDAVNTIKQNATNLN
-3405 SAMGNLRQVVAD
+3405 SAMGNLRQAVAD

-3443 SAETIINQSTN
+3443 SAETIINQTTN
-3454 PTMSVNDVNSATSA
+3454 PTMSVDDVNRATSA
-3468 VTTNKNALN
+3468 VTSNKNALN
-3477 GDEKLA
+3477 GYEKLA

-3489 VRAIDALPHLNNAQK
+3489 ARAIDALPHLNNAQK

-3588 AEAMNQVNSA
+3588 TEAMNQVNSA

-3625 TTAQKTNLTNQINS
+3625 TTAQKDKLKQQVQQAQN
-3639 GTTVAGV
+3639 VA
-3646 HTVQSNANTLDQAMN
+3646 
-3661 TLRQSIANK
+3661 
-3670 DATKAS
+3670 
-3676 EDYVD
+3676 
-3681 ANNDKQ
+3681 
-3687 TAYNNAVAAAETIIN
+3687 
-3702 ANSNPEMNPS
+3702 
-3712 TITQK
+3712 
-3717 ADQVNSSKTALNGD
+3717 
-3731 ENLAAAK
+3731 
-3738 QNAKTYLNTLTSIT
+3738 
-3752 DAQKNNLISQI
+3752 
-3763 TSATRVSGVDTVKQ
+3763 GVDTVKSSANTLNGAMGTLRNSIQDNTATKNGQ
-3777 NAQHLDQAMASLQS
+3777 NYLDATERNKTNYNNAVDSANGVINATSNPNMDANAINQIATQVTSTKNALDGTHNLTQAKQTATNAIDGATNLNKAQKDALKAQVTSAQRVANVTSIQQTANELNTAMGQLQH
-3791 GINNESQVKSSEKY
+3791 GIDDENATKQTQKY
-3805 RDADTNKQQE
+3805 RDAEQSKKTA
-3815 YDNAITAAKA
+3815 YDQAVAAAKA
-3825 ILNKQHG
+3825 ILNKQTG
-3832 PNTAQ
+3832 SNSDKA
-3837 NAVEAALQRV
+3837 AVDRALQQV
-3847 NTAKDALNGDAK
+3847 TSTKDALNGDAK
-3859 LIAAQNA
+3859 LAEAKAAAKQNLGTLNHITNAQRTDLEGQINQATTVDGVNTVKTNANTLDGAMNSLQGSINDKDATLRNQNYLDADESKRNAYTQAVTAAEGILNKQTGGNTSKADVDNALNAVTRAKAALNGADNLRNAKTSATNMIDGLPNLTQLQKDNLKHQVEQAQNVAGVNGVKDKGNTLNTAMGALRTSIQNDNTTKTSQNYLDASDSNKNNYNTAVNNANGVINATNNPNMDANAINGMANQVNTTKAALNGAQNLAQAKTNATNTINNAHDLNQKQKDALKTQVNNAQRVSDANNVQHTATELNSAMTALKAAIADKERTKASGNYVNADQEKRQAYDSKVTNAENIISGTPNATLTVNDVNSAASQVNA
-3866 AKQHLGT
+3866 AKTALNGDNNLRVAKEHANNTIDGLAQLNNAQKAKLKEQVQSATTLDGVQTVKNSSQTLNTAMKGLRDSIANEATIKAGQNYTDASPNNRNEYDSAVTAAKAIINQTSNPTMEPNTITQVTSQVTTKEQALNGARNLAQAKTTAKNNLNNLTSINNAQKDALTRSIDGATTVAGVNQETAKATELNNAMHSLQNGINDETQTKQTQKYLDAEPSKKSAYDQAVNAAKAILTKASGQNVDKAAVEQALQNVNSTKTALNGDAKLNEAKAAAKQTLGT
-3873 LTHITTAQRN
+3873 LTHINNAQRTALDN
-3883 DLTNQISQAT
+3883 EITQAT
-3893 NLAGVE
+3893 NVEGVNT
-3899 SVKQSANSLD
+3899 VKAKAQQLD
-3909 GAMGNL
+3909 GAMGQLETSIRDKDTTL
-3915 QTAINDKSGTL
+3915 Q
-3926 ASQNFLDADEQKRNA
+3926 SQNYQDADDAKRTA
-3941 YNQAVSAAETILNKQ
+3941 YSQAVNAAATILNK
-3956 TGPNTAKTAVEQA
+3956 TAGGNTPKADVERAMQAVTQA
-3969 LNNVNNAKH
+3969 NT
-3978 ALNGTQNLNN
+3978 ALNGIQNLDR
-3988 AKQAAITAINGASD
+3988 AKQAANTAITNASD
-4002 LNQHQKDALKAQANG
+4002 LNTKQKEALKAQVTSAGRVSAANG
-4017 AQRVSNAQDV
+4017 VEHT
-4027 QRNATE
+4027 ATE

-4038 GTLKHAI
+4038 TALKRAI
-4045 ADKTNTLAS
+4045 ADKAETKAS
-4054 SKYVNADSTKQN
+4054 GNYVNADANKRQ
-4066 AYTTKVTNAEHIIS
+4066 AYDEKVTAAENIVS
-4080 GTPTVVTTPSEVT
+4080 GTPTPTLTPADVTNAATQVT
-4093 AAANQVNSAKQELNG
+4093 NAKTQLNG
-4108 DERLRVAKQNANTAI
+4108 NHNLEVAKQNANTAI
-4123 DALTQLNTPQKAK
+4123 DGLTSLNGPQKAK
-4136 LKEQVGQANRLED
+4136 LKEQVGQATTLPN
-4149 VQTVQTNGQ
+4149 VQTVRDNAQT
-4158 SLNNAMKGLRDSIA
+4158 LNTAMKGLRDSIA
-4172 NETTVKA
+4172 NEATIKA
-4179 SQNYT
+4179 GQNYT
-4184 DASPN
+4184 DASQN
-4189 NQSTYNSAVS
+4189 KQTDYNSAVTAAKAIIGQTTS
-4199 NAKGIINQ
+4199 PSMNAQEINQAKDQVTAKQQALNGQENLRTAQTNAKQHLNGLSDLTDAQKDAVKRQIEGATHVNEV
-4207 TNNPTMDT
+4207 
-4215 SAITQ
+4215 TQ
-4220 ATTQVNNAKTALN
+4220 AQNNADALNTAMTNLKNGIQDQNTIKQGVNFTDADEAKRNAYTNAVTQAEQILNKAQGPNTSKDGVETALENVQRAKNELNGNQNVANAKTTAKNALNNLTSINNAQKEALKSQIEGATTVAGVNQVSTTASELNTAMSNLQNGINDEAATKAAQKYTDADREKQTAYNDAVTAAKTLLDKTAGSNDNKAAVEQALQRVNTAKTALN
-4233 GDARLNEAKNT
+4233 GDERLNEAKNT
-4244 AKQQLAT
+4244 AKQQVAT
-4251 MSHLTDTQK
+4251 MSHLTDAQK

-4299 KDATKASEDYQD
+4299 KDATKSSEDYQD
-4311 ANADLQNAYNR
+4311 ANADLQNAYND
-4322 AVSDAEGIISAT
+4322 AVTNAEGIISAT

-4365 TAKQSAK
+4365 AAKQTAK
-4372 SDIGRLSDLNNA
+4372 SDIGRLTDLNNA

-4391 EVDHAPNLAAV
+4391 EVDQAPNLAAV

-4449 VTQAEGITNANGSN
+4449 VTQAEAITNANGSN

-4494 AAKRALA
+4494 SAKRALA
-4501 SYNNLNNAQSTAAIS
+4501 SYSNLNNAQSTAATS

-4666 MQRLESAI
+4666 MQRLQSAI

-4716 DKQAVEQAIQSVTTA
+4716 DKQAVEQAIQSVTSTE
-4731 KNALNGDAN
+4731 NALNGDAN
-4740 LQRAKTEATQAIDNL
+4740 LQRAKTEAIQAIDNL
-4755 THLNTAQKTALKQQ
+4755 THLNTPQKTALKQQ

-4802 HDTIVAGGNYTNA
+4802 HDTIVASGNYTNA

-4870 KQQAKEALRQMTH
+4870 KQQAKDALRQMTH

-4895 IDNAT
+4895 IDSAT
-4900 LVTGVQSVKDNA
+4900 QVTGVQSVKDNA

-4929 DEVKASQPYVD
+4929 DDVKASQPYVD
-4940 ADTDKQNAY
+4940 ADRDKQNAY
-4949 NTAVTSAENII
+4949 NTAVTNAENII

-4979 VNTNKTALNG
+4979 VSTNKTALNG

-5133 DNLNNVQKG
+5133 DNLNNAQKG

-5202 EAVRNAENILNKSTG
+5202 EAVHNAENILNKSTG

-5227 AMNQVNTTK
+5227 AMNQVNATK

-5249 QHANTVIDGLSHLT
+5249 QHANTAIDGLSHLT
-5263 NAQKDALKQL
+5263 NAQKEALKQL

-5310 KQNQNYTDASPNK
+5310 KQNQNYTDASQNK

-5356 QVSTTKNAL
+5356 QVSTTKNA
-5365 NGNENLEA
+5365 
-5373 AKQQATQSLGSLD
+5373 
-5386 NLNNAQKQ
+5386 
-5394 AVTNQINGAHTVD
+5394 
-5407 EANQIK
+5407 
-5413 QNAQNL
+5413 
-5419 NTAMGNLKQAIADK
+5419 
-5433 DATKATVNFTD
+5433 
-5444 ADQAKQQA
+5444 
-5452 YNTAVTNAENIISKA
+5452 
-5467 NGGNATQSEVEQAI
+5467 
-5481 QQVNATK
+5481 
-5488 QALNGNANVQHA
+5488 
-5500 KDEATALIN
+5500 
-5509 SSNDLN
+5509 
-5515 QAQKDALKQQ
+5515 
-5525 VQNAT
+5525 
-5530 TVAGVNNVKQTA
+5530 
-5542 QELNNAMTQLKQ
+5542 
-5554 GIADKEQT
+5554 
-5562 KADGNFVNADP
+5562 
-5573 DKQNAYNQAVAKA
+5573 
-5586 EALISG
+5586 
-5592 TPDVVVTPSEITAAL
+5592 
-5607 NKVTQAK
+5607 
-5614 NDLNG
+5614 
-5619 NTNLATAKQNVQHA
+5619 
-5633 IDQLPNL
+5633 
-5640 NQAQRDEYS
+5640 
-5649 KQITQATL
+5649 
-5657 VPNVNAIEQAATT
+5657 
-5670 LNDAMTQLKQGIA
+5670 
-5683 NKAQIKGSENYHD
+5683 
-5696 ADTDKQTAYDNAV
+5696 
-5709 TKAEEL
+5709 
-5715 LKQTTNPTMDPNTIQ
+5715 
-5730 QALTKVNDTNQ
+5730 
-5741 ALNGNQ
+5741 
-5747 KLADAKQA
+5747 
-5755 AKTNLGTLDHLNDA
+5755 
-5769 QKQALTTQVEQA
+5769 
-5781 PDIATVN
+5781 
-5788 NVKQNAQNLNNAMT
+5788 
-5802 NLNNALHDKTETLN
+5802 
-5816 SINFTDADQAKKDA
+5816 
-5830 YTNAVA
+5830 
-5836 HAEGILSKANG
+5836 
-5847 SNASQTEV
+5847 
-5855 EQAMQRVNEAK
+5855 
-5866 QALNGNDNVQRAKDA
+5866 
-5881 AKQVI
+5881 
-5886 TNENDLNQAQKDALK
+5886 
-5901 QQVDAAQT
+5901 
-5909 VANVN
+5909 
-5914 TIKQTAQDLNQAMT
+5914 
-5928 QLKQGIAD
+5928 
-5936 KDQTK
+5936 
-5941 ANGNFVN
+5941 
-5948 ADTDKQNAY
+5948 
-5957 NNAVAHAEQIISGTP
+5957 
-5972 NANVDPQQVA
+5972 
-5982 QALQQVTQ
+5982 
-5990 AKGDLNGNHNLQ
+5990 
-6002 VAKDNA
+6002 
-6008 NTAIDQLPNLNQP
+6008 
-6021 QKTALKDQVSHAEL
+6021 
-6035 VTGVNAIKQNADAL
+6035 
-6049 NNAMGTLKQQIQAN
+6049 
-6063 SQVPQSVDF
+6063 
-6072 TQADQDKQQAYNN
+6072 
-6085 AANQAQ
+6085 
-6091 QIANGTPTPVLTPDT
+6091 
-6106 VTQAVTTMNQAK
+6106 
-6118 DALNGDEKLAQAKQD
+6118 
-6133 AIANLDTLRDLNQPQ
+6133 
-6148 RDALRNQI
+6148 
-6156 NQAQALATVEQTKQN
+6156 
-6171 AQNVNT
+6171 
-6177 AMSNLKQGIANKDT
+6177 
-6191 VKASENYHDADA
+6191 
-6203 DKQTAYTNAVSQAEG
+6203 
-6218 IINQMQNPT
+6218 
-6227 LNPDEITRALTQV
+6227 
-6240 TDAKNSLNGEAKLAT
+6240 
-6255 EKQNAKDAV
+6255 
-6264 NAMTHLN
+6264 
-6271 DAQKQ
+6271 
-6276 ALKGQID
+6276 
-6283 QSPEIATVTQVK
+6283 
-6295 QTATS
+6295 
-6300 LDQAMNQLSQ
+6300 
-6310 AINDKTQ
+6310 
-6317 TLTDGNYLNADPDKQ
+6317 
-6332 NAYKQAVA
+6332 
-6340 KAEALLN
+6340 
-6347 KQSGTNEVQAQVE
+6347 
-6360 SITNE
+6360 
-6365 VNAAKQ
+6365 
-6371 ALNGNDNLA
+6371 
-6380 NAKQQAK
+6380 
-6387 QQLANLT
+6387 
-6394 HLNDAQKQS
+6394 
-6403 FESQITQAP
+6403 
-6412 LVTDVTTINQKAQAL
+6412 
-6427 DYAMELLRNSI
+6427 
-6438 ADNQATLASEDYHDA
+6438 
-6453 TAQRQND
+6453 
-6460 YNQAVTAAKNIIN
+6460 
-6473 QTTSPTM
+6473 
-6480 NPDEVNRATT
+6480 
-6490 QVNNTKV
+6490 
-6497 ALDGDENL
+6497 
-6505 AATKQQANN
+6505 
-6514 RLNQLDHLN
+6514 
-6523 NAQKQQLQS
+6523 
-6532 QITQSSDIATV
+6532 
-6543 NGHKQTAESLNTAMG
+6543 
-6558 NLINAIA
+6558 
-6565 DHQAVEQRGNFI
+6565 
-6577 NADTDKQTAHTT
+6577 
-6589 AVNEA
+6589 
-6594 EAMINK
+6594 
-6600 QTGQNANQT
+6600 
-6609 EVEQAIT
+6609 
-6616 KVQTT
+6616 
-6621 LQALNGDH
+6621 
-6629 NLQVA
+6629 
-6634 KTNATQAID
+6634 
-6643 ALPNLNQ
+6643 
-6650 PQKTALKDQVTAA
+6650 
-6663 TLVTAVHQIEQTANT
+6663 
-6678 LNQAMHGLRESI
+6678 
-6690 QDNAATKA
+6690 
-6698 NSKYINEDQPEQ
+6698 
-6710 QNYDQAVQAANNII
+6710 
-6724 NEQTATLDNNAI
+6724 
-6736 NQAATTVN
+6736 
-6744 TTKAALHGDV
+6744 
-6754 KLQNDKDH
+6754 
-6762 AKQTVSQLAHLNN
+6762 
-6775 AQKHM
+6775 
-6780 EDTLIDSE
+6780 
-6788 TTRTAVKQDLTE
+6788 
-6800 AQALDQ
+6800 
-6806 LMNTLQQSIA
+6806 
-6816 DKDATRASS
+6816 
-6825 AYVNAEPNKK
+6825 
-6835 QAYDEAVQNAES
+6835 
-6847 IIAGL
+6847 
-6852 NNPTINKGNV
+6852 
-6862 SSATQAVTS
+6862 
-6871 SKNALDGV
+6871 
-6879 ERLAQDK
+6879 
-6886 QTAGNSLNHLDQLT
+6886 
-6900 PAQQQALENQINN
+6900 
-6913 ATTRDKVAEIIAQAQ
+6913 
-6928 ALNEA
+6928 
-6933 MKALKESIKDQPQ
+6933 
-6946 TEASSK
+6946 
-6952 FINEDQAQK
+6952 
-6961 DAYTQAVQHAKDL
+6961 
-6974 INKTTDPTLVKS
+6974 
-6986 VIDQATQAVND
+6986 
-6997 AKNNLHGDQKL
+6997 
-7008 AQDKQRATETLNNL
+7008 
-7022 SNLNTPQ
+7022 
-7029 RQALENQINNAATRG
+7029 
-7044 EVAQKLTE
+7044 
-7052 AQALNQAMEA
+7052 
-7062 LRNSIQDQQQTEA
+7062 
-7075 GSKFI
+7075 
-7080 NEDKPQKD
+7080 
-7088 AYQAAVQHAKDLI
+7088 
-7101 NQTSNPTLDKAQVE
+7101 
-7115 QLTQGVNQA
+7115 
-7124 KDNLHGDQKLADD
+7124 
-7137 KQHAVTD
+7137 
-7144 LNQLN
+7144 
-7149 SLNNPQRQALESQ
+7149 
-7162 INNAATRDEVAQKL
+7162 
-7176 AEAQALD
+7176 
-7183 QAMQALRNSIQDQ
+7183 
-7196 QQTESGSKFIN
+7196 
-7207 EDKPQKDAYQ
+7207 
-7217 AAVQHAK
+7217 
-7224 DLINQTGNPTL
+7224 
-7235 DKSQVEQ
+7235 
-7242 LTQAV
+7242 
-7247 TTAKDNLHGDQKLA
+7247 
-7261 RDQQQAVTT
+7261 
-7270 VNALP
+7270 
-7275 NLNHAQQQALTDAIN
+7275 
-7290 AAPTRTEV
+7290 
-7298 AQHVQTATELDH
+7298 
-7310 AMETLKNK
+7310 
-7318 VDQVNTDKAQ
+7318 
-7328 PNYTE
+7328 
-7333 ASTDKKEAVDQALQ
+7333 
-7347 AAESITDPTNGSNA
+7347 
-7361 NKDAVEQ
+7361 
-7368 ALTKLQ
+7368 
-7374 EKVNELNGNER
+7374 
-7385 VAEAK
+7385 
-7390 AQAKQ
+7390 
-7395 TIDQLAHLNA
+7395 
-7405 DQIATAKQNI
+7405 
-7415 DQATKL
+7415 
-7421 QPIAELVDQAT
+7421 
-7432 QLNQSMDQLQ
+7432 
-7442 QAVNEHANVEQTVDY
+7442 
-7457 TQADSDKQNA
+7457 
-7467 YKQAIAEAEN
+7467 
-7477 VLKQN
+7477 
-7482 SNKQQV
+7482 
-7488 DQALQN
+7488 
-7494 ILNAKQALNGD
+7494 
-7505 ERVALAKTNGK
+7505 
-7516 HDIDQL
+7516 
-7522 NALNNAQQDGFKGRI
+7522 
-7537 DQSHDLNQIQ
+7537 
-7547 QIVDEAK
+7547 
-7554 ALNRAMDQL
+7554 
-7563 SQEITGNEGR
+7563 
-7573 TKGSTNYVNADTQVK
+7573 
-7588 QVYDEAVDK
+7588 
-7597 AKQALDKSTGQN
+7597 
-7609 LTAEQVIKLNDA
+7609 
-7621 VTAAK
+7621 
-7626 KALNGE
+7626 
-7632 ERLNNR
+7632 
-7638 KSEALQRLDQLTHLN
+7638 
-7653 NAQRQLAIQQINNAE
+7653 
-7668 TLNKASRAINRATKL
+7668 
-7683 DNAMGAVQQ
+7683 
-7692 YIDEQHLGVISS
+7692 
-7704 TNYINADNNLKA
+7704 
-7716 NYDNAIANAAHE
+7716 
-7728 LDKVQGNAIAKAE
+7728 
-7741 AEQLKQNIIDA
+7741 
-7752 QNALNGDQNL
+7752 
-7762 ANTKDKA
+7762 
-7769 NAFVNSLNG
+7769 
-7778 LNLQQQDLAHKAIN
+7778 
-7792 NADTVSDVT
+7792 
-7801 DIVNNQIDLND
+7801 
-7812 AMETLKHLVDNE
+7812 
-7824 IPNAEQTV
+7824 
-7832 NYQNADDNAKT
+7832 
-7843 NFDDAKRLANTLLN
+7843 
-7857 SDNTNVNDINGAIQ
+7857 
-7871 AVNDAIQNLNGDQRL
+7871 
-7886 QDAKDKAIQSI
+7886 
-7897 NQALTNKLKEIEASN
+7897 
-7912 ATEQDKLI
+7912 
-7920 AKNKAEE
+7920 
-7927 LANSIINNIN
+7927 
-7937 KATSN
+7937 
-7942 QDVSQVQTAG
+7942 
-7952 KQAIEQV
+7952 
-7959 HANEIPKAKIDA
+7959 
-7971 NKDADKQVQ
+7971 
-7980 ALIDE
+7980 
-7985 ID
+7985 